1 MHQSPVRFT
10 YRLLS
15 YLISTIIAGQP
26 LLPAVGAVITPQ
38 NGAGMDKAA
47 NGVPV
52 VNIATPNGA
61 GISHN
66 RFTDYNVGKEG
77 LILNN
82 ATGKLNPTQLGGLI
96 QNNPNLKAGG
106 EAKGIINEV
115 TGGNRSLLQGYTEVA
130 GKAANVMV
138 ANPYGITCDGC
149 GFINT
154 PHATLTT
161 GRPVMNADGSLQ
173 ALEVTEGSITINGA
187 GLDGTRSD
195 AVSIIARA
203 TEVNAALHAKDLTVT
218 AGANRITADG
228 RVSALKGEGDV
239 PKVAVDTGALGGM
252 YARRIHLTSTESG
265 VGVNLGNLYAREGD
279 IILNSAGKLV
289 LKNSL
294 AGGNT
299 TVTGTDVSLSGDNKA
314 GGNLSVTG
322 TTGLTLNQSRLVTDK
337 NLVLSSSGQIVQ
349 NGGELTAGQN
359 AMLSAQHLNQ
369 TSGTVNAAENVT
381 LTTTDDTTLKGR
393 SIAGKTLTVSS
404 GSLNNG
410 GTLVAGRDA
419 TVKTGTFSNTGTVQG
434 NGLKVTAADLTS
446 TGSIKSG
453 STLDIS
459 ARNATLSG
467 DAGAKD
473 SARVTVSGTLEN
485 RGRLVSDDV
494 LTLSATQIN
503 NSGTLSGAKELVASA
518 DTLTTTEKSVTNSD
532 GNLMLNSAS
541 STLAGETSAGG
552 TVSVKGNSLKTTTT
566 AQTQG
571 NSVSVDVQ
579 NAQLDGTQAARD
591 ILTLNASEKL
601 THSGKSSAPS
611 LSLSAPELTSSGVL
625 VGSALNTQSQ
635 TLTNSGLLQGK
646 ASLTVNTQR
655 LDNQQNGTLYSAA
668 DLTLDIP
675 DIRNS
680 GLITGDN
687 GLMLNAVSLSN
698 PGKIIADTL
707 NVRATT
713 LDGDGLL
720 QGAGALALAG
730 DTLSQGSN
738 GRWLTADD
746 LTLRGKI
753 LNTAGTTQ
761 GQNLTVQ
768 ADRWANRGSVLATGN
783 LTASATGQLTSTGDI
798 MSQGDTTL
806 NTATMDN
813 RGSLLSAGTLS
824 LDGNSLD
831 NSGTVQ
837 GNHVTIRQN
846 SVTNSG
852 TLTGIAA
859 LTLAARMDMASPQ
872 PALMN
877 NGGSLLTS
885 GDLTITAGSI
895 TSTGHWQGK
904 QVLITADSLAN
915 SGAIQAADSL
925 TARLTGELV
934 STAGSKVTSNGEMAL
949 SALNLSNSGQW
960 IAKNL
965 TLKANSLTSAG
976 DITGVDAL
984 TLTVNQTLNNHASGK
999 LLSAGV
1005 LTLKADS
1012 VTNDGQLQGNATTIT
1027 AGQLTNGG
1035 HLQGET
1041 LTLAASG
1048 GVNNRSGGVLMSRN
1062 ALNVSTAT
1070 LSNQGTIQGGG
1081 GVSLNATDR
1090 LQNDGKILSGSNLTL
1105 TAQVLANTGSGLVQ
1119 AATLLLDVVNTVNG
1133 GRVLATGSADVKGT
1147 TLNNTGT
1154 LQGAD
1159 LLVNYH
1165 TFSNS
1170 GTLLGTSGLGVKGS
1184 SLLQNG
1190 TGRLYSAGNLLLDAQ
1205 DFSGQGQVVATG
1217 DVTLKLIAALTNHGT
1232 LAAGKTLSVTSQN
1245 AITNGGVMQG
1255 DAMVLGAGEAFTNN
1269 GMLTAGKGNSVFSAQ
1284 RLFLNAPGS
1293 LQAGGDVSL
1302 NSRSDITIS
1311 GFTGTA
1317 GSLTM
1322 NVAGTLLNSAL
1333 IYAGN
1338 NLKLFTDRLHNQH
1351 GDILAGNSLWV
1362 QKDASGGANTE
1373 IINTS
1378 GNIETHQGDIVVR
1391 TGHLLNQ
1398 REGFSATTTT
1408 RTNPSSIQGMG
1419 NALVDIPL
1427 SLLPDGSYGYFTRE
1441 VENQHGTPCN
1451 GHGACNITMDTLYYY
1466 APFADSA
1473 TQRFLSSQNI
1483 TTVTGA
1489 DNPAG
1494 RIASGRNL
1502 SAEAERLEN
1511 RASFILANGDI
1522 ALSGR
1527 ELSNQSWQT
1536 GTENEYLVY
1545 RYDPKTF
1552 YGSYATG
1559 SLDKLPLLSPE
1570 FENNTIRFSLDG
1582 REKDYMPGKT
1592 YYSVIQAGGDVK
1604 TRFTSSINNG
1614 TTTAHAGSVSPVVS
1628 APVLNT
1634 LSQQTGGDCLTQTA
1648 LQQYEP
1654 VVVGSPQWHD
1664 ELAGALKNIAG
1675 GSPLTGQTGI
1685 SDDWPLPS
1693 GNNGYLVPSTDPDSP
1708 YLITVNPKL
1717 DGLGQVDSHLFA
1729 GLYELLGAKPG
1740 QAPRE
1745 TAPSYTDEKQFLGSS
1760 YFLDRLG
1767 LKPEKDYRFL
1777 GDAVFD
1783 TRYVSNAVLS
1793 RTGSRYINGLGSDTE
1808 QMRYLMD
1815 NAARQQKGLGLEFGV
1830 ALTAEQIAQL
1840 DGSILWWESVTING
1854 QTVMV
1859 PKLYLSPEDIT
1870 LHNGSVIS
1878 GNNVQL
1884 AGGNITNSGGSINAQ
1899 NGLSLDSTGYIDN
1912 LNAGLISAGGS
1923 LDLSA
1928 IGDISNISSVISGK
1942 TVQLESVSGNISNI
1956 TRRQQWNAGSD
1967 SRYGGVHLSGT
1978 DTGPVA
1984 TIKGTDSLS
1993 LDAGKNIDITGAT
2006 VSSGGTLGMSAGN
2019 DINIAANL
2027 ISGSKSQS
2035 GFWHTDDNSASS
2047 TTSQGSNI
2055 SAGDNLTMAAGH
2067 NLDVTASSV
2076 SAGHS
2081 ALLSAGNDLSLNAVR
2096 ESKNSRNGT
2105 SESHDSHAAVSTVTA
2120 GDNLLLV
2127 AGRDV
2132 ASQAAGMAAENNVA
2146 IRAGRDVNLVAE
2158 SASAGDSYTSKK
2170 KKEINE
2176 TVRQQ
2181 GTEIASGGDTTV
2193 TAGRDITAV
2202 ASSVT
2207 ATGNISVNAGRDVAL
2222 TTATESDYHYLETK
2236 KKSGGFL
2243 SKKTTHTISEDSA
2256 SREAGSLLSGNRVT
2270 VNAGDNLTV
2279 EGSDVVADQD
2289 VSLAAGNHVDVL
2301 AATSTDTSWRFK
2313 ETKKSGLMGTGGIGF
2328 TIGSSKTTHDRREAG
2343 TTQSQSASTIG
2354 STAGNVSITA
2364 GKQAHISGSDVIANR
2379 DISITGDSVVVDP
2392 GHDRRTVDEKFEQKK
2407 SGLTVALSGTVGSA
2421 INNAV
2426 TSAQETKKSSDSR
2439 LKTLQ
2444 ATKTALSGVQ
2454 AGQAAAMAS
2463 ATGDPNAMGV
2473 SLSLTTQKSKSQQHS
2488 ESDTVSG
2495 STLNAGNNLS
2505 VVATGK
2511 NRGDNRGDIVIAG
2524 SQLKAGGNTSLD
2536 AANDVLLSGAA
2547 NTQKT
2552 TGRNSSSGGGVG
2564 VSIGAGKGAGIS
2576 AFASVNAAKG
2586 SEKGNGTEWTET
2598 TIDSGKT
2605 VTINSGR
2612 DTVLNGAQVNGNRI
2626 IADVGHDLLISSQ
2639 QDTSK
2644 YDSKQTSV
2652 AAGGSFTFGSMTGS
2666 GYIAASRDKM
2676 KSRFDSVAE
2685 QTGMFAG
2692 DGGFDITVGRHTQL
2706 DGAVIAS
2713 TATPDKNHLDTGT
2726 LGFSDLHNEAD
2737 YKVSH
2742 SGISLSGGGSFGDKF
2757 QGNMPGGMISAGGHS
2772 GHAEGTTQAAV
2783 AEGTITIRDRDNQ
2796 KQNLANLSRD
2806 PVHAN
2811 DSISPIFD
2819 KEKEQRRLQTVG
2831 LISDIGSQ
2839 VADIA
2844 RTQGELNALKA
2855 AQDKYGPV
2863 PADATEEQRQAY
2875 QAKLRD
2881 TPEYKKEQEKYG
2893 TGSEIQRGIQAAT
2906 AALQGLA
2913 GGNLAGALAGASAPE
2928 LAHLLKSTEKDPAVN
2943 AIAHAILGGAVAAM
2957 QGNNVAAGAAGAAT
2971 GELAARAIAGM
2982 LYPGVKQ
2989 SDLSEEQKQTISTLA
3004 TVSAG
3009 LAGGL
3014 TGNSTASAAV
3024 GAQSGKNAVENNF
3037 LTADQIDSFAA
3048 KAKGCEVRGDCKQII
3063 KEMEELSLKQQQ
3075 EMIAVCA
3082 TNPAACKEKFGDI
3095 PAKGMLVREAIDRV
3109 LGTDVP
3115 SAMKNDMSS
3124 LLAQQIE
3131 AEGVVTST
3139 EFASQLQNRYG
3150 IDKQQ
3155 AEILAVAALGAVTGG
3170 MGKSGTSTVTK
3181 NIVVVNSGKKGAWN
3195 QAMNKP
3201 EPNTIYKVD
3210 GNKTFQTDALGRTSS
3225 VEGILVASKSDRNT
3239 YQQCKAGKCGSSG
3252 DEGGHLIAS
3261 IFNGP
3266 GEKLNLVPMDGNL
3279 NKGVWKQMENTWAN
3293 ALKDGKQVNVKI
3305 EPVYT
3310 GENKRPDSFSVTYS
3324 IDGGRPVI
3332 KDISNA
3338 PGGVK

>member
-1 MHQSPVRFT
+1 MNQPPVHFT

-15 YLISTIIAGQP
+15 YLVSAIIAGQP

-115 TGGNRSLLQGYTEVA
+115 TGGKRSLLQGYTEVA

-218 AGANRITADG
+218 AGANRVTADG

-265 VGVNLGNLYAREGD
+265 VGVNLGNLYARDGD
-279 IILNSAGKLV
+279 ITLDASGRLTVN
-289 LKNSL
+289 NSL
-294 AGGNT
+294 ATGA
-299 TVTGTDVSLSGDNKA
+299 VTAKGQGVTLTGDHKA
-314 GGNLSVTG
+314 GGNLSVSSRSDIVLSNG
-322 TTGLTLNQSRLVTDK
+322 TLNSDKDLSLTAGGRITQQNEKLTAGRDVTLAAKNITQDTASQINAARDIVTDASDT
-337 NLVLSSSGQIVQ
+337 LTTQGQI
-349 NGGELTAGQN
+349 TAGQN
-359 AMLSAQHLNQ
+359 LTASA
-369 TSGTVNAAENVT
+369 TT
-381 LTTTDDTTLKGR
+381 LTQDGILLAKGHAGLDAGTLNNSGAVQGASLTLGSTTL
-393 SIAGKTLTVSS
+393 SNS
-404 GSLNNG
+404 GSLLSG
-410 GTLVAGRDA
+410 GPLTVNTRDFTQSGR
-419 TVKTGTFSNTGTVQG
+419 TGAKG
-434 NGLKVTAADLTS
+434 KVDITASGKLTS
-446 TGSIKSG
+446 TGS
-453 STLDIS
+453 
-459 ARNATLSG
+459 
-467 DAGAKD
+467 
-473 SARVTVSGTLEN
+473 
-485 RGRLVSDDV
+485 LVSDDV
-494 LTLSATQIN
+494 LVLKAQDVTQN
-503 NSGTLSGAKELVASA
+503 GVLSGGKGLTVSA
-518 DTLTTTEKSVTNSD
+518 QALSSGKKSVTHSD
-532 GNLMLNSAS
+532 AAMTLNVTTVALDGENSAGDTLLVQADKL
-541 STLAGETSAGG
+541 STAAG
-552 TVSVKGNSLKTTTT
+552 
-566 AQTQG
+566 
-571 NSVSVDVQ
+571 
-579 NAQLDGTQAARD
+579 AQLQSGKNLSINARDARLAGTQAAQQ
-591 ILTLNASEKL
+591 TMAVNASEKL

-635 TLTNSGLLQGK
+635 TLTNSGLLQGE

-680 GLITGDN
+680 GLITSDN
-687 GLMLNAVSLSN
+687 GLTLNTASLSN

-730 DTLSQGSN
+730 DTLSQGRN
-738 GRWLTADD
+738 GRWLTAGD
-746 LTLRGKI
+746 LSLRGKT
-753 LNTAGTTQ
+753 LHTAGTTQ

-768 ADRWANRGSVLATGN
+768 ADNWANSGSVLATGN

-806 NTATMDN
+806 NAATTDN

-831 NSGTVQ
+831 NRGTVQ
-837 GNHVTIRQN
+837 GDHVTIRQN

-852 TLTGIAA
+852 TFTGIAA
-859 LTLAARMDMASPQ
+859 LTLAARMVSPQ

-895 TSTGHWQGK
+895 TSSGHWQGK
-904 QVLITADSLAN
+904 RVLITADSLAN

-1362 QKDASGGANTE
+1362 QKDSSGTANSE
-1373 IINTS
+1373 IINRS
-1378 GNIETHQGDIVVR
+1378 GNIETTRGDI
-1391 TGHLLNQ
+1391 TMNTAHLLNSWDAI
-1398 REGFSATTTT
+1398 SASHEVIPGSSHGVISPVPENNRWWGVVRHDGVEYLAVYWGKGATVPDEYRI
-1408 RTNPSSIQGMG
+1408 RTG
-1419 NALVDIPL
+1419 
-1427 SLLPDGSYGYFTRE
+1427 
-1441 VENQHGTPCN
+1441 
-1451 GHGACNITMDTLYYY
+1451 DT
-1466 APFADSA
+1466 D
-1473 TQRFLSSQNI
+1473 
-1483 TTVTGA
+1483 TVTVSASGHAARISGGA
-1489 DNPAG
+1489 DMHIRAG
-1494 RIASGRNL
+1494 RLDN
-1502 SAEAERLEN
+1502 E
-1511 RASFILANGDI
+1511 ASFILAGGSMTLSGDTLNNQGWQEGTTGKETVWRLASGSLPKAWFTEPWYRVYRQVSPDATEASGTSPAGQYRAVI
-1522 ALSGR
+1522 SAAGDVSASFATDTGNTTVMPRAGGAGNTITVPSLNSLTPPTVSQGVSGEALLNESGTGITGPVWNDALPDTLKDIPGALS
-1527 ELSNQSWQT
+1527 LS
-1536 GTENEYLVY
+1536 G
-1545 RYDPKTF
+1545 
-1552 YGSYATG
+1552 A
-1559 SLDKLPLLSPE
+1559 
-1570 FENNTIRFSLDG
+1570 
-1582 REKDYMPGKT
+1582 
-1592 YYSVIQAGGDVK
+1592 
-1604 TRFTSSINNG
+1604 
-1614 TTTAHAGSVSPVVS
+1614 SVSS
-1628 APVLNT
+1628 
-1634 LSQQTGGDCLTQTA
+1634 
-1648 LQQYEP
+1648 Y
-1654 VVVGSPQWHD
+1654 
-1664 ELAGALKNIAG
+1664 
-1675 GSPLTGQTGI
+1675 
-1685 SDDWPLPS
+1685 PLPS
-1693 GNNGYLVPSTDPDSP
+1693 GNNGYFVPSTAPDSP

-1717 DGLGQVDSHLFA
+1717 DGLGKVDSSLFA
-1729 GLYELLGAKPG
+1729 GLYDLLRMQPG

-1745 TAPSYTDEKQFLGSS
+1745 TDPAYTDEKQFLGSS
-1760 YFLDRLG
+1760 YILDRLG

-1777 GDAVFD
+1777 GDAAFD
-1783 TRYVSNAVLS
+1783 TRYVSNVILNQ
-1793 RTGSRYINGLGSDTE
+1793 TGSRYINGTGSDLT
-1808 QMRYLMD
+1808 QMKYLMD
-1815 NAARQQKGLGLEFGV
+1815 SAAAQQKALGLTFGV
-1830 ALTAEQIAQL
+1830 SLTAGQVAQL
-1840 DGSILWWESVTING
+1840 TRSILWWESVTING

-1899 NGLSLDSTGYIDN
+1899 NDLLLDSTGSIDN

-1928 IGDISNISSVISGK
+1928 IGDIGNISSVISGK
-1942 TVQLESVSGNISNI
+1942 TVSLESATGNISNL
-1956 TRRQQWNAGSD
+1956 TRTEQWAMNNG
-1967 SRYGGVHLSGT
+1967 YNHFSGT
-1978 DTGPVA
+1978 DTGPLAAVRA
-1984 TIKGTDSLS
+1984 TDSLFMGA
-1993 LDAGKNIDITGAT
+1993 AGDISITGAA
-2006 VSSGGTLGMSAGN
+2006 V
-2019 DINIAANL
+2019 
-2027 ISGSKSQS
+2027 
-2035 GFWHTDDNSASS
+2035 
-2047 TTSQGSNI
+2047 
-2055 SAGDNLTMAAGH
+2055 SAGD
-2067 NLDVTASSV
+2067 SV
-2076 SAGHS
+2076 
-2081 ALLSAGNDLSLNAVR
+2081 LLSAGNDLNMNAIQAGER
-2096 ESKNSRNGT
+2096 RRYGGSGWYET
-2105 SESHDSHAAVSTVTA
+2105 HAVAPTVTA
-2120 GDNLLLV
+2120 GNSLMLS

-2132 ASQAAGMAAENNVA
+2132 NSQAAGITAENSMD
-2146 IRAGRDVNLVAE
+2146 IRAGRDVNMAAE
-2158 SASAGDSYTSKK
+2158 STGAGDHDSTFSMK
-2170 KKEINE
+2170 
-2176 TVRQQ
+2176 TVHDSVRQQ
-2181 GTEIASGGDTTV
+2181 GTDMTSGGDITV
-2193 TAGRDITAV
+2193 TAGRDITSV
-2202 ASSVT
+2202 ATAVT
-2207 ATGNISVNAGRDVAL
+2207 AKGDIRVNAGHDIVL
-2222 TTATESDYHYLETK
+2222 GTATESDYHYSESGETRNRL
-2236 KKSGGFL
+2236 L
-2243 SKKTTHTISEDSA
+2243 SHQTTRTITEDSVT
-2256 SREAGSLLSGNRVT
+2256 REKGSLLSGNRVT
-2270 VNAGDNLTV
+2270 VNAGNNLTV
-2279 EGSDVVADQD
+2279 QGSVVVADRD
-2289 VSLAAGNHVDVL
+2289 VSLAADNHVDVL

-2313 ETKKSGLMGTGGIGF
+2313 ETKKSGLTGTGGIGF
-2328 TIGSSKTTHDRREAG
+2328 TTGSSKTTHDRREAG

-2421 INNAV
+2421 INNAA
-2426 TSAQETKKSSDSR
+2426 TMAREAKETSDSR
-2439 LKTLQ
+2439 LAVLKGTQ
-2444 ATKTALSGVQ
+2444 AVLSGVQ
-2454 AGQAAAMAS
+2454 AGVNHGLQQQS
-2463 ATGDPNAMGV
+2463 ADPNNGIGV
-2473 SLSLTTQKSKSQQHS
+2473 SISLNHQQSKSETKYQH
-2488 ESDTVSG
+2488 DIVSG
-2495 STLNAGNNLS
+2495 STLSAGNNVS
-2505 VVATGK
+2505 VTATGK
-2511 NRGDNRGDIVIAG
+2511 NKDHNNSGDILITG
-2524 SQLKAGGNTSLD
+2524 SQIKSGNDTSLNAQND
-2536 AANDVLLSGAA
+2536 ILLAAAA
-2547 NTQKT
+2547 DTRQT
-2552 TGRNSSSGGGVG
+2552 TGKNSSKGGGVG
-2564 VSIGAGKGAGIS
+2564 VSFGGGTNGGGLSIFAGI
-2576 AFASVNAAKG
+2576 NG
-2586 SEKGNGTEWTET
+2586 SEGREKGNGTTWTET
-2598 TIDSGKT
+2598 TVDAGKNVSLTSGH
-2605 VTINSGR
+2605 
-2612 DTVLNGAQVNGNRI
+2612 DTTLSGAQVSGEKVT
-2626 IADVGHDLLISSQ
+2626 ADVGNNLTISSL
-2639 QDTSK
+2639 QDSDR
-2644 YDSKQTSV
+2644 YDSRQNSV
-2652 AAGGSFTFGSMTGS
+2652 AAGGSFTFGSMSGS
-2666 GYIAASRDKM
+2666 GYASISQDKI
-2676 KSRFDSVAE
+2676 KSNYDSVRE
-2685 QTGMFAG
+2685 QSGIYAG
-2692 DGGFDITVGRHTQL
+2692 KDGFDVTVGNHTQL
-2706 DGAVIAS
+2706 NGAVIAS
-2713 TATPDKNHLDTGT
+2713 TATDDKNSLSTGT
-2726 LGFSDLHNEAD
+2726 LGWSDIHNQAD
-2737 YKVSH
+2737 YKASH
-2742 SGISLSGGGSFGDKF
+2742 TGISLSGGSGMSASQMVASNAIAGAANALTGMSGS
-2757 QGNMPGGMISAGGHS
+2757 S
-2772 GHAEGTTQAAV
+2772 GHAEGTTSSAIS
-2783 AEGTITIRDRDNQ
+2783 GGNLIIRDQESQ
-2796 KQNLANLSRD
+2796 KQDIAGLSRD
-2806 PVHAN
+2806 PENAN
-2811 DSISPIFD
+2811 GSIAPIFD
-2819 KEKEQRRLQTVG
+2819 REKEQKRLQEAQV
-2831 LISDIGSQ
+2831 ISQ
-2839 VADIA
+2839 VSGQMSNIVM
-2844 RTQGELNALKA
+2844 TYGETEAMKA
-2855 AQDKYGPV
+2855 ARKEHPGMS
-2863 PADATEEQRQAY
+2863 DAQ
-2875 QAKLRD
+2875 LRE
-2881 TPEYKKEQEKYG
+2881 TPEYREVMKGYG
-2893 TGSEIQRGIQAAT
+2893 TGSTPQMVVQAITGVLGGLNAGNPG
-2906 AALQGLA
+2906 QVLA
-2913 GGNLAGALAGASAPE
+2913 GGLNPAVAQLIKQATGDNREANLMAHAVWGALAAQ
-2928 LAHLLKSTEKDPAVN
+2928 
-2943 AIAHAILGGAVAAM
+2943 LGGNNAAS
-2957 QGNNVAAGAAGAAT
+2957 GAAGAFS
-2971 GELAARAIAGM
+2971 GELAARYIIDNYYGGRTDNLSEQERQQISMLATIASGIAG
-2982 LYPGVKQ
+2982 
-2989 SDLSEEQKQTISTLA
+2989 
-3004 TVSAG
+3004 G
-3009 LAGGL
+3009 LAG
-3014 TGNSTASAAV
+3014 NSTSAAGTGAQAGRNSVENNYLSVSEKTELEIAKQKLKNSKDPAEREKAQQKYDALLEKDISSDKAVITACSNGQAASAACAGERLKV
-3024 GAQSGKNAVENNF
+3024 IAAKGGYETGHYNNQVSDMYPDAYGQIVNLLNITSVDAQNQQQVKDAMVNYAMVQFGVDRATAQAYVETYDGMKVVAASMAPVIGAAAASKIEVLAGKQRLSNSFEVSSLPDANGKNHITAVKGDAKIPVDKIELYMRGKASGDLDSLQAEYNSLKDARISSQKEFAKDPNN
-3037 LTADQIDSFAA
+3037 A
-3048 KAKGCEVRGDCKQII
+3048 KRMEVLEKQIHNI
-3063 KEMEELSLKQQQ
+3063 ERSQDM
-3075 EMIAVCA
+3075 A
-3082 TNPAACKEKFGDI
+3082 
-3095 PAKGMLVREAIDRV
+3095 RV
-3109 LGTDVP
+3109 LEQAGIVNTASNNSMIMDKLLDSAQGATSANRKTSVVVSGPNGNVRIYATWTILPDGT
-3115 SAMKNDMSS
+3115 KR
-3124 LLAQQIE
+3124 L
-3131 AEGVVTST
+3131 
-3139 EFASQLQNRYG
+3139 
-3150 IDKQQ
+3150 
-3155 AEILAVAALGAVTGG
+3155 
-3170 MGKSGTSTVTK
+3170 STV
-3181 NIVVVNSGKKGAWN
+3181 
-3195 QAMNKP
+3195 
-3201 EPNTIYKVD
+3201 NT
-3210 GNKTFQTDALGRTSS
+3210 GTF
-3225 VEGILVASKSDRNT
+3225 K
-3239 YQQCKAGKCGSSG
+3239 
-3252 DEGGHLIAS
+3252 
-3261 IFNGP
+3261 
-3266 GEKLNLVPMDGNL
+3266 
-3279 NKGVWKQMENTWAN
+3279 
-3293 ALKDGKQVNVKI
+3293 
-3305 EPVYT
+3305 
-3310 GENKRPDSFSVTYS
+3310 
-3324 IDGGRPVI
+3324 
-3332 KDISNA
+3332 
-3338 PGGVK
+3338 

>member
-1 MHQSPVRFT
+1 MHQPPVRFT

-218 AGANRITADG
+218 AGANRVTADG
-228 RVSALKGEGDV
+228 RVRALKGEGDV

-299 TVTGTDVSLSGDNKA
+299 TVTGTNVSLSGDNKA

-393 SIAGKTLTVSS
+393 SVAGKTLTVSS

-419 TVKTGTFSNTGTVQG
+419 TVKTGTFSNTGAVQG
-434 NGLKVTAADLTS
+434 NGLKVTATDLTS

-459 ARNATLSG
+459 VRNATLSG

-635 TLTNSGLLQGK
+635 TLTNSGLLQGE

-687 GLMLNAVSLSN
+687 GLTLNTASLSN
-698 PGKIIADTL
+698 PGKITADTL

-730 DTLSQGSN
+730 DTLSQVRN
-738 GRWLTADD
+738 GRWLTAGD
-746 LTLRGKI
+746 LSLRGKT

-768 ADRWANRGSVLATGN
+768 ADNWANSGSVLATGN

-806 NTATMDN
+806 KAATTDN

-824 LDGNSLD
+824 LNGNSLD

-837 GNHVTIRQN
+837 GDHITIRQN

-895 TSTGHWQGK
+895 TSSGHWQGK
-904 QVLITADSLAN
+904 RVLITADSLAN

-934 STAGSKVTSNGEMAL
+934 SAAGSKVTSNGEMAL

-984 TLTVNQTLNNHASGK
+984 TLTVNQTLHNQTNGK

-1012 VTNDGQLQGNATTIT
+1012 ATNDGQLQGNATTIT

-1041 LTLAASG
+1041 LTLTASG

-1154 LQGAD
+1154 LQGAE

-1217 DVTLKLIAALTNHGT
+1217 DVTLKLIAVLTNYGT

-1245 AITNGGVMQG
+1245 AITNGGVMLG

-1269 GMLTAGKGNSVFSAQ
+1269 GTLTAGKGNSVFSAQ

-1351 GDILAGNSLWV
+1351 GDILADNSLWV
-1362 QKDASGGANTE
+1362 QKDSSGTANSE
-1373 IINTS
+1373 IINRS
-1378 GNIETHQGDIVVR
+1378 GNIETTRGDI
-1391 TGHLLNQ
+1391 TMNTAHLLNSWDAI
-1398 REGFSATTTT
+1398 SASHEVIPGSSHGVISPVPENNRWWGVVRHDGVEYLAVYWGKGATVPDEYRI
-1408 RTNPSSIQGMG
+1408 RTG
-1419 NALVDIPL
+1419 
-1427 SLLPDGSYGYFTRE
+1427 
-1441 VENQHGTPCN
+1441 
-1451 GHGACNITMDTLYYY
+1451 DT
-1466 APFADSA
+1466 D
-1473 TQRFLSSQNI
+1473 
-1483 TTVTGA
+1483 TVTVSASGYAARISGGA
-1489 DNPAG
+1489 DMHIRAG
-1494 RIASGRNL
+1494 RLDN
-1502 SAEAERLEN
+1502 E
-1511 RASFILANGDI
+1511 ASFILAGGSMTLSGDTLNNQGWQEGTTGKETVWRLASGSLPKAWFTEPWYKVYRQVSPDVTEASGTSPAGQYRAVI
-1522 ALSGR
+1522 SAAGDVSASFATDTGNTTVMPRAGGAGNTITVPSLNSLIPPTVSQGVSGEALLNESGTGITGPVWNDALPDTLKDIPGALS
-1527 ELSNQSWQT
+1527 LS
-1536 GTENEYLVY
+1536 G
-1545 RYDPKTF
+1545 
-1552 YGSYATG
+1552 A
-1559 SLDKLPLLSPE
+1559 
-1570 FENNTIRFSLDG
+1570 
-1582 REKDYMPGKT
+1582 
-1592 YYSVIQAGGDVK
+1592 
-1604 TRFTSSINNG
+1604 
-1614 TTTAHAGSVSPVVS
+1614 SVSS
-1628 APVLNT
+1628 
-1634 LSQQTGGDCLTQTA
+1634 
-1648 LQQYEP
+1648 Y
-1654 VVVGSPQWHD
+1654 
-1664 ELAGALKNIAG
+1664 
-1675 GSPLTGQTGI
+1675 
-1685 SDDWPLPS
+1685 PLPS
-1693 GNNGYLVPSTDPDSP
+1693 GNNGYFVPSTAPDSP

-1717 DGLGQVDSHLFA
+1717 DGLGKVDSSLFA
-1729 GLYELLGAKPG
+1729 GLYDLLRMQPG

-1745 TAPSYTDEKQFLGSS
+1745 TDPAYTDEKQFLGSS
-1760 YFLDRLG
+1760 YILDRLG

-1777 GDAVFD
+1777 GDAAFD
-1783 TRYVSNAVLS
+1783 TRYVSNVILNQ
-1793 RTGSRYINGLGSDTE
+1793 TGSRYINGTGSDLA
-1808 QMRYLMD
+1808 QMKYLMD
-1815 NAARQQKGLGLEFGV
+1815 SAAAQQKALGLTFGV
-1830 ALTAEQIAQL
+1830 SLTAGQVAQL
-1840 DGSILWWESVTING
+1840 TRSILWWESVTING

-1899 NGLSLDSTGYIDN
+1899 NDLLLDSTGSIDN

-1928 IGDISNISSVISGK
+1928 IGDIGNISSVISGK
-1942 TVQLESVSGNISNI
+1942 TVSLESATGNISNL
-1956 TRRQQWNAGSD
+1956 TRTEQWAMNNG
-1967 SRYGGVHLSGT
+1967 YNHFSGT
-1978 DTGPVA
+1978 DTGPLAAVRA
-1984 TIKGTDSLS
+1984 TDSLFMGA
-1993 LDAGKNIDITGAT
+1993 AGDISITGAA
-2006 VSSGGTLGMSAGN
+2006 V
-2019 DINIAANL
+2019 
-2027 ISGSKSQS
+2027 
-2035 GFWHTDDNSASS
+2035 
-2047 TTSQGSNI
+2047 
-2055 SAGDNLTMAAGH
+2055 SAGD
-2067 NLDVTASSV
+2067 SV
-2076 SAGHS
+2076 
-2081 ALLSAGNDLSLNAVR
+2081 LLSAGNDLNMNAIQAGER
-2096 ESKNSRNGT
+2096 RRYGGSGWYET
-2105 SESHDSHAAVSTVTA
+2105 HAVAPTVTA
-2120 GDNLLLV
+2120 GNSLMLS

-2132 ASQAAGMAAENNVA
+2132 NSQAAGITAENSMD
-2146 IRAGRDVNLVAE
+2146 IRAGRDVNMAAE
-2158 SASAGDSYTSKK
+2158 STGAGDHDSTFSMK
-2170 KKEINE
+2170 
-2176 TVRQQ
+2176 TVHDSVRQQ
-2181 GTEIASGGDTTV
+2181 GTDMTSGGDITV
-2193 TAGRDITAV
+2193 TAGRDITSV
-2202 ASSVT
+2202 ATAVT
-2207 ATGNISVNAGRDVAL
+2207 AKGDIRVNAGHDIVL
-2222 TTATESDYHYLETK
+2222 GTATESDYHYSESGETRNRL
-2236 KKSGGFL
+2236 L
-2243 SKKTTHTISEDSA
+2243 SHQTTRTITEDSVT
-2256 SREAGSLLSGNRVT
+2256 REKGSLLSGNRVT

-2279 EGSDVVADQD
+2279 EGSDVVAERD

-2313 ETKKSGLMGTGGIGF
+2313 ETKKSGLTGTGGIGF
-2328 TIGSSKTTHDRREAG
+2328 TIGSSKTSHARREAG

-2426 TSAQETKKSSDSR
+2426 TSAQETKESSDSR
-2439 LKTLQ
+2439 LKALQ

-2454 AGQAAAMAS
+2454 AGQAATMAS
-2463 ATGDPNAMGV
+2463 ATGDPNATGV

-2536 AANDVLLSGAA
+2536 AANDILLSGAA

-2586 SEKGNGTEWTET
+2586 REKGNGTEWTET
-2598 TIDSGKT
+2598 TTDSGKT

-2692 DGGFDITVGRHTQL
+2692 DGGFDITVGKHTQL

-2783 AEGTITIRDRDNQ
+2783 ADGTITIRDRDNQ

-2806 PVHAN
+2806 PAHAN

-2855 AQDKYGPV
+2855 AKEATSETL
-2863 PADATEEQRQAY
+2863 PANATEKQRQEY
-2875 QAKLRD
+2875 LAKLRD
-2881 TPEYKKEQEKYG
+2881 TQAYRNEMAKYG

-2957 QGNNVAAGAAGAAT
+2957 QGNNAAAGAAGAAT

-3024 GAQSGKNAVENNF
+3024 GAQSGKNAVENNSLSAGWNNILPSGTQDYGQAVASWNQYAQDNN
-3037 LTADQIDSFAA
+3037 LTPEQVQEGMNRIAIGEGPSWGTTYKVHPVVQAGGDVSFIRGYTLSGTIDDNHIS
-3048 KAKGCEVRGDCKQII
+3048 VNQ
-3063 KEMEELSLKQQQ
+3063 
-3075 EMIAVCA
+3075 
-3082 TNPAACKEKFGDI
+3082 GDI
-3095 PAKGMLVREAIDRV
+3095 YSIGAHGGASIGLSFGPYFPGLIN
-3109 LGTDVP
+3109 
-3115 SAMKNDMSS
+3115 SNDNDYS
-3124 LLAQQIE
+3124 INGGF
-3131 AEGVVTST
+3131 GV
-3139 EFASQLQNRYG
+3139 
-3150 IDKQQ
+3150 
-3155 AEILAVAALGAVTGG
+3155 GAVGLSTGKDG
-3170 MGKSGTSTVTK
+3170 VSFTFGFGPSWGWSATEIKGVDVNGTST
-3181 NIVVVNSGKKGAWN
+3181 S
-3195 QAMNKP
+3195 
-3201 EPNTIYKVD
+3201 E
-3210 GNKTFQTDALGRTSS
+3210 
-3225 VEGILVASKSDRNT
+3225 
-3239 YQQCKAGKCGSSG
+3239 
-3252 DEGGHLIAS
+3252 
-3261 IFNGP
+3261 
-3266 GEKLNLVPMDGNL
+3266 
-3279 NKGVWKQMENTWAN
+3279 
-3293 ALKDGKQVNVKI
+3293 
-3305 EPVYT
+3305 VYRYDF
-3310 GENKRPDSFSVTYS
+3310 K
-3324 IDGGRPVI
+3324 
-3332 KDISNA
+3332 
-3338 PGGVK
+3338 

>member
-1 MHQSPVRFT
+1 MHQPPVRFT

-218 AGANRITADG
+218 SGANRITADG
-228 RVSALKGEGDV
+228 RVSALKGEGNV

-349 NGGELTAGQN
+349 NGGELTAGLN

-434 NGLKVTAADLTS
+434 NGLKVTATDLTS

-518 DTLTTTEKSVTNSD
+518 DTLTTTEKSVTHSD

-541 STLAGETSAGG
+541 STLAGETSAGS
-552 TVSVKGNSLKTTTT
+552 TVSVKGNSLKTTAT

-687 GLMLNAVSLSN
+687 GLTLNTASLSN

-730 DTLSQGSN
+730 DTLSQGRN
-738 GRWLTADD
+738 GRWLTAGD
-746 LTLRGKI
+746 LSLRGKT
-753 LNTAGTTQ
+753 LHTAGTTQ

-768 ADRWANRGSVLATGN
+768 ADNWANSGSVLATGN

-806 NTATMDN
+806 NAATTDN

-831 NSGTVQ
+831 NRGTVQ
-837 GNHVTIRQN
+837 GDHVTIRQN

-852 TLTGIAA
+852 TFTGIAA
-859 LTLAARMDMASPQ
+859 LTLAARMVSPQ

-895 TSTGHWQGK
+895 TSSGHWQGK

-925 TARLTGELV
+925 TARLTGALV

-1041 LTLAASG
+1041 LTLTASG

-1269 GMLTAGKGNSVFSAQ
+1269 GMLTVGKGNSVFSAQ

-1362 QKDASGGANTE
+1362 QKDSSGTANSE
-1373 IINTS
+1373 IINRS
-1378 GNIETHQGDIVVR
+1378 GNIETTRGDI
-1391 TGHLLNQ
+1391 TMNTAHLLNSWDAISASHEVIPGSSHGVISPVPENN
-1398 REGFSATTTT
+1398 RWWGVVRHDGVEYLAVYWGEGATVPDEYRI
-1408 RTNPSSIQGMG
+1408 RTG
-1419 NALVDIPL
+1419 
-1427 SLLPDGSYGYFTRE
+1427 
-1441 VENQHGTPCN
+1441 
-1451 GHGACNITMDTLYYY
+1451 DTE
-1466 APFADSA
+1466 
-1473 TQRFLSSQNI
+1473 
-1483 TTVTGA
+1483 TVTVSASGHAARISGGA
-1489 DNPAG
+1489 DMHIRAG
-1494 RIASGRNL
+1494 RLDN
-1502 SAEAERLEN
+1502 E
-1511 RASFILANGDI
+1511 ASFILAGGSMTLSGDTLNNQGWQEGTTGKETVWRLASGSLPKAWFTEPWYKVYRQVSTDATEASGTSPAGQYRAVI
-1522 ALSGR
+1522 SAASDVSASFATDTGNTTVMPRAGGAGNTITVPSLNSLTPPTVSQGVSGEALLNESGTGITGPVWNDALPDTLKDIPGALS
-1527 ELSNQSWQT
+1527 LS
-1536 GTENEYLVY
+1536 G
-1545 RYDPKTF
+1545 
-1552 YGSYATG
+1552 A
-1559 SLDKLPLLSPE
+1559 
-1570 FENNTIRFSLDG
+1570 
-1582 REKDYMPGKT
+1582 
-1592 YYSVIQAGGDVK
+1592 
-1604 TRFTSSINNG
+1604 
-1614 TTTAHAGSVSPVVS
+1614 SVSS
-1628 APVLNT
+1628 
-1634 LSQQTGGDCLTQTA
+1634 
-1648 LQQYEP
+1648 Y
-1654 VVVGSPQWHD
+1654 
-1664 ELAGALKNIAG
+1664 
-1675 GSPLTGQTGI
+1675 
-1685 SDDWPLPS
+1685 PLPS
-1693 GNNGYLVPSTDPDSP
+1693 GNNGYFVPSTDPDSP

-1717 DGLGQVDSHLFA
+1717 DGLGKVDSSLFA
-1729 GLYELLGAKPG
+1729 GLYDLLRMQPG

-1745 TAPSYTDEKQFLGSS
+1745 TDPAYTDEKQFLGSS
-1760 YFLDRLG
+1760 YILDRLG

-1777 GDAVFD
+1777 GDAAFD
-1783 TRYVSNAVLS
+1783 TRYVSNVILNQ
-1793 RTGSRYINGLGSDTE
+1793 TGSRYINGTGSDLA
-1808 QMRYLMD
+1808 QMKYLMD
-1815 NAARQQKGLGLEFGV
+1815 SAAAQQKALGLTFGV
-1830 ALTAEQIAQL
+1830 SLTAGQVAQL
-1840 DGSILWWESVTING
+1840 TRSILWWESVTING

-1899 NGLSLDSTGYIDN
+1899 NDLLLDSTGSIDN
-1912 LNAGLISAGGS
+1912 LNAGLINAGGA
-1923 LDLSA
+1923 LNLKA
-1928 IGDISNISSVISGK
+1928 IGDIGNISSVISGK
-1942 TVQLESVSGNISNI
+1942 TVSLESATGNISNL
-1956 TRRQQWNAGSD
+1956 TRTEQWAMNNG
-1967 SRYGGVHLSGT
+1967 YNHFSGT
-1978 DTGPVA
+1978 DTGPLAAVRA
-1984 TIKGTDSLS
+1984 TDSLFMGA
-1993 LDAGKNIDITGAT
+1993 AGDISITGAA
-2006 VSSGGTLGMSAGN
+2006 V
-2019 DINIAANL
+2019 
-2027 ISGSKSQS
+2027 
-2035 GFWHTDDNSASS
+2035 
-2047 TTSQGSNI
+2047 
-2055 SAGDNLTMAAGH
+2055 SAGD
-2067 NLDVTASSV
+2067 SV
-2076 SAGHS
+2076 
-2081 ALLSAGNDLSLNAVR
+2081 LLSAGNDLNMNAIQAGER
-2096 ESKNSRNGT
+2096 RRYGGSGWYET
-2105 SESHDSHAAVSTVTA
+2105 HAVAPTVTA
-2120 GDNLLLV
+2120 GNSLMLS

-2132 ASQAAGMAAENNVA
+2132 NSQAAGITAENSMD
-2146 IRAGRDVNLVAE
+2146 IRAGRDVNMAAE
-2158 SASAGDSYTSKK
+2158 STGAGDHDSTFSMK
-2170 KKEINE
+2170 
-2176 TVRQQ
+2176 TVHDSVRQQ
-2181 GTEIASGGDTTV
+2181 GTDMTSGGDITV
-2193 TAGRDITAV
+2193 TAGRDITSV
-2202 ASSVT
+2202 ATAVT
-2207 ATGNISVNAGRDVAL
+2207 AKGDIRVNAGHDIVL
-2222 TTATESDYHYLETK
+2222 GTATESDYHYSESGETRNRL
-2236 KKSGGFL
+2236 L
-2243 SKKTTHTISEDSA
+2243 SHQTTRTITEDSVT
-2256 SREAGSLLSGNRVT
+2256 REKGSLLSGNRVT
-2270 VNAGDNLTV
+2270 VNAGNNLTV
-2279 EGSDVVADQD
+2279 QGSDVVADRD
-2289 VSLAAGNHVDVL
+2289 VSLAADNHVDVL

-2313 ETKKSGLMGTGGIGF
+2313 ETKKSGLTGTGGIGF
-2328 TIGSSKTTHDRREAG
+2328 TTGSSKTTHDRREAG

-2421 INNAV
+2421 INNAA
-2426 TSAQETKKSSDSR
+2426 TMAREAKETSDSR
-2439 LKTLQ
+2439 LAVLKGTQ
-2444 ATKTALSGVQ
+2444 AVLSGVQ
-2454 AGQAAAMAS
+2454 AGVNHGLQQQS
-2463 ATGDPNAMGV
+2463 ADPNNGIGV
-2473 SLSLTTQKSKSQQHS
+2473 SISLNHQQSKSETKYQH
-2488 ESDTVSG
+2488 DIVSG
-2495 STLNAGNNLS
+2495 STLSAGNNVS
-2505 VVATGK
+2505 VTATGK
-2511 NRGDNRGDIVIAG
+2511 NKDHNNSGDILITG
-2524 SQLKAGGNTSLD
+2524 SQIKSGNDTSLNAQND
-2536 AANDVLLSGAA
+2536 ILLAAAA
-2547 NTQKT
+2547 DTRQT
-2552 TGRNSSSGGGVG
+2552 TGKNSSKGGGVG
-2564 VSIGAGKGAGIS
+2564 VSFGGGTNGGGLSIFAGI
-2576 AFASVNAAKG
+2576 NG
-2586 SEKGNGTEWTET
+2586 SEGREKGNGTTWTET
-2598 TIDSGKT
+2598 TVDAGKNVSLTSGH
-2605 VTINSGR
+2605 
-2612 DTVLNGAQVNGNRI
+2612 DTTLSGAQVSGEKVT
-2626 IADVGHDLLISSQ
+2626 ADVGNNLTISSL
-2639 QDTSK
+2639 QDSDR
-2644 YDSKQTSV
+2644 YDSRQNSV
-2652 AAGGSFTFGSMTGS
+2652 AAGGSFTFGSMSGS
-2666 GYIAASRDKM
+2666 GYASISQDKI
-2676 KSRFDSVAE
+2676 KSNYDSVRE
-2685 QTGMFAG
+2685 QSGIYAG
-2692 DGGFDITVGRHTQL
+2692 KDGFDVTVGNHTQL
-2706 DGAVIAS
+2706 NGAVIAS
-2713 TATPDKNHLDTGT
+2713 TATDDKNSLSTGT
-2726 LGFSDLHNEAD
+2726 LGWSDIHNQAD
-2737 YKVSH
+2737 YKASH
-2742 SGISLSGGGSFGDKF
+2742 TGISLSGGSGMSASQMVASNAIAGAANALTGMSGS
-2757 QGNMPGGMISAGGHS
+2757 S
-2772 GHAEGTTQAAV
+2772 GHAEGTTSSAIS
-2783 AEGTITIRDRDNQ
+2783 GGNLIIRDQESQ
-2796 KQNLANLSRD
+2796 KQDIAGLSRD
-2806 PVHAN
+2806 PENAN
-2811 DSISPIFD
+2811 GSIAPIFD
-2819 KEKEQRRLQTVG
+2819 REKEQKRLQEAQV
-2831 LISDIGSQ
+2831 ISQISGQMSNI
-2839 VADIA
+2839 VM
-2844 RTQGELNALKA
+2844 TYGETEAMKA
-2855 AQDKYGPV
+2855 ARKEHPGMS
-2863 PADATEEQRQAY
+2863 DAQ
-2875 QAKLRD
+2875 LRE
-2881 TPEYKKEQEKYG
+2881 TPEYREVMKGYG
-2893 TGSEIQRGIQAAT
+2893 TGSTPQMVVQAITGVLGGLNAGNPG
-2906 AALQGLA
+2906 QVLA
-2913 GGNLAGALAGASAPE
+2913 GGLNPAVAQLIKQSTGDNREANLMAHAVWGALAAQ
-2928 LAHLLKSTEKDPAVN
+2928 
-2943 AIAHAILGGAVAAM
+2943 LGGNNAAS
-2957 QGNNVAAGAAGAAT
+2957 GAAGAFS
-2971 GELAARAIAGM
+2971 GELAARYIIDNYYGGRTDSLSEQERQQISMLATIASGIAG
-2982 LYPGVKQ
+2982 
-2989 SDLSEEQKQTISTLA
+2989 
-3004 TVSAG
+3004 G
-3009 LAGGL
+3009 LAG
-3014 TGNSTASAAV
+3014 NSTSAAGT
-3024 GAQSGKNAVENNF
+3024 GAQAGRNSVENNY
-3037 LTADQIDSFAA
+3037 LSVSEKTELEIA
-3048 KAKGCEVRGDCKQII
+3048 KQT
-3063 KEMEELSLKQQQ
+3063 LK
-3075 EMIAVCA
+3075 
-3082 TNPAACKEKFGDI
+3082 NSKDPAEREK
-3095 PAKGMLVREAIDRV
+3095 
-3109 LGTDVP
+3109 
-3115 SAMKNDMSS
+3115 
-3124 LLAQQIE
+3124 AQQK
-3131 AEGVVTST
+3131 
-3139 EFASQLQNRYG
+3139 Y
-3150 IDKQQ
+3150 
-3155 AEILAVAALGAVTGG
+3155 
-3170 MGKSGTSTVTK
+3170 
-3181 NIVVVNSGKKGAWN
+3181 
-3195 QAMNKP
+3195 
-3201 EPNTIYKVD
+3201 
-3210 GNKTFQTDALGRTSS
+3210 DALL
-3225 VEGILVASKSDRNT
+3225 E
-3239 YQQCKAGKCGSSG
+3239 
-3252 DEGGHLIAS
+3252 
-3261 IFNGP
+3261 
-3266 GEKLNLVPMDGNL
+3266 
-3279 NKGVWKQMENTWAN
+3279 
-3293 ALKDGKQVNVKI
+3293 
-3305 EPVYT
+3305 
-3310 GENKRPDSFSVTYS
+3310 
-3324 IDGGRPVI
+3324 
-3332 KDISNA
+3332 KDISSDKAVIAACSNGQAASVACAGERLRVIAAKGGYETGNYNNQVSDMYPDAYGQIVNLLNITSVDAQNQQQVKDAMVNYAMTQFGVDKATAESYVETYDGMKTVAASMTPVLGAAAANKISVLGQGIVKESVSKNPNSSSAITDAEAGGYSYYDKFKNANGGWDWPKNLGFEGDPIKTIIPVGTRLDRYGEPTGSFLAPKGTPYEQRALA
-3338 PGGVK
+3338 PGTKAEKYYEYEVIKPLPAIQGKIAPAFGEPGGGIQILPNMQERVNVEWLLKNGYIREVR

>member
-1 MHQSPVRFT
+1 MHQPPVRFT

-15 YLISTIIAGQP
+15 YLVSSLLATQP
-26 LLPAVGAVITPQ
+26 VLPAVAATLTPVG
-38 NGAGMDKAA
+38 NTSTDKAA

-161 GRPVMNADGSLQ
+161 GKPVMNADGSLQ

-228 RVSALKGEGDV
+228 RVSALKGEGNV
-239 PKVAVDTGALGGM
+239 PKVAVDTSALGGM

-265 VGVNLGNLYAREGD
+265 VGVNLGNLYARDGD
-279 IILNSAGKLV
+279 ITLDASGRLTVN
-289 LKNSL
+289 NSL
-294 AGGNT
+294 ATGA
-299 TVTGTDVSLSGDNKA
+299 VTAKGQGVTLTGDHKA
-314 GGNLSVTG
+314 GGNLSVSSRSDIVLSNG
-322 TTGLTLNQSRLVTDK
+322 TLNSDKDLSLTAGGRITQQNEKLTAGRDVTLAAKNITQDTASQINAARDIVTDASDT
-337 NLVLSSSGQIVQ
+337 LTTQGQI
-349 NGGELTAGQN
+349 TAGQN
-359 AMLSAQHLNQ
+359 LTASA
-369 TSGTVNAAENVT
+369 TT
-381 LTTTDDTTLKGR
+381 LTPDGILLAKGHAGLDAGTLNNSGAVQGASLTLGSTTL
-393 SIAGKTLTVSS
+393 SNS
-404 GSLNNG
+404 GSLLSG
-410 GTLVAGRDA
+410 GPLTVNTRDFNQSGR
-419 TVKTGTFSNTGTVQG
+419 TGAKG
-434 NGLKVTAADLTS
+434 KVDITASGKLTS
-446 TGSIKSG
+446 TGS
-453 STLDIS
+453 
-459 ARNATLSG
+459 
-467 DAGAKD
+467 
-473 SARVTVSGTLEN
+473 
-485 RGRLVSDDV
+485 LVSDDV
-494 LTLSATQIN
+494 LVLKAQDVTQNGVLSGGKGLTVSAQTLS
-503 NSGTLSGAKELVASA
+503 SGK
-518 DTLTTTEKSVTNSD
+518 KSVTHSD
-532 GNLMLNSAS
+532 AAMTLNVTTVA
-541 STLAGETSAGG
+541 LDGETSAGD
-552 TVSVKGNSLKTTTT
+552 TLRVQADKLST
-566 AQTQG
+566 AAG
-571 NSVSVDVQ
+571 
-579 NAQLDGTQAARD
+579 AQLQSGKNLSINARDARLAGTQAAQQ
-591 ILTLNASEKL
+591 TMVVNASEKL
-601 THSGKSSAPS
+601 THSGKSSASS
-611 LSLSAPELTSSGVL
+611 LRLSAPELTSSGVL

-635 TLTNSGLLQGK
+635 TLTNSGLLQGE

-655 LDNQQNGTLYSAA
+655 LDNQQNGTLYSAV

-687 GLMLNAVSLSN
+687 GLTLNTASLSN

-730 DTLSQGSN
+730 DTLSQGRN
-738 GRWLTADD
+738 GRWLTAGD
-746 LTLRGKI
+746 LSLRGKT
-753 LNTAGTTQ
+753 LHTAGTTQ

-768 ADRWANRGSVLATGN
+768 ADNWANSGSVLATGN

-806 NTATMDN
+806 NAATTDN

-831 NSGTVQ
+831 NRGTVQ

-895 TSTGHWQGK
+895 TSSGHWQGK
-904 QVLITADSLAN
+904 RVLITADSLAN

-1090 LQNDGKILSGSNLTL
+1090 LQNDGKILSGSNLML

-1133 GRVLATGSADVKGT
+1133 GRVLATDSADVKGT

-1269 GMLTAGKGNSVFSAQ
+1269 GTLTAGKGNSVFSAQ

-1362 QKDASGGANTE
+1362 QKDSSGTANSE
-1373 IINTS
+1373 IINRS
-1378 GNIETHQGDIVVR
+1378 GNIETTRGDI
-1391 TGHLLNQ
+1391 TMNTAHLLNSWDAISASHEVIPGSSHGVISPVPENN
-1398 REGFSATTTT
+1398 RWWGVVRHDGVEYLAVYWGEGATVPDEYRI
-1408 RTNPSSIQGMG
+1408 RTG
-1419 NALVDIPL
+1419 
-1427 SLLPDGSYGYFTRE
+1427 
-1441 VENQHGTPCN
+1441 
-1451 GHGACNITMDTLYYY
+1451 DTE
-1466 APFADSA
+1466 
-1473 TQRFLSSQNI
+1473 
-1483 TTVTGA
+1483 TVTVSASGHAARISGGA
-1489 DNPAG
+1489 DMHIRAG
-1494 RIASGRNL
+1494 RLDN
-1502 SAEAERLEN
+1502 E
-1511 RASFILANGDI
+1511 ASFILAGGSMTLSGDTLNNQGWQEGTTGKETVWRLASGSLPKAWFTEPWYKVYRQVSTDATEASGTSPAGQYRAVI
-1522 ALSGR
+1522 SAASDVSASFATDTGNTTVMPRAGGAGNTITVPSLNSLTPPTVSQGVSGEALLNESGTGITGPVWNDALPDTLKDIPGALS
-1527 ELSNQSWQT
+1527 LS
-1536 GTENEYLVY
+1536 G
-1545 RYDPKTF
+1545 
-1552 YGSYATG
+1552 A
-1559 SLDKLPLLSPE
+1559 
-1570 FENNTIRFSLDG
+1570 
-1582 REKDYMPGKT
+1582 
-1592 YYSVIQAGGDVK
+1592 
-1604 TRFTSSINNG
+1604 
-1614 TTTAHAGSVSPVVS
+1614 SVSS
-1628 APVLNT
+1628 
-1634 LSQQTGGDCLTQTA
+1634 
-1648 LQQYEP
+1648 Y
-1654 VVVGSPQWHD
+1654 
-1664 ELAGALKNIAG
+1664 
-1675 GSPLTGQTGI
+1675 
-1685 SDDWPLPS
+1685 PLPS
-1693 GNNGYLVPSTDPDSP
+1693 GNNGYFVPSTDPDSP

-1717 DGLGQVDSHLFA
+1717 DGLGKVDSSLFA
-1729 GLYELLGAKPG
+1729 GLYDLLRMQPG

-1745 TAPSYTDEKQFLGSS
+1745 TDPAYTDEKQFLGSS
-1760 YFLDRLG
+1760 YILDRLG

-1777 GDAVFD
+1777 GDAAFD
-1783 TRYVSNAVLS
+1783 TRYVSNVILNQ
-1793 RTGSRYINGLGSDTE
+1793 TGSRYINGTGSDLA
-1808 QMRYLMD
+1808 QMKYLMD
-1815 NAARQQKGLGLEFGV
+1815 SAAAQQKALGLTFGV
-1830 ALTAEQIAQL
+1830 SLTAGQVAQL
-1840 DGSILWWESVTING
+1840 TRSILWWESVTING

-1899 NGLSLDSTGYIDN
+1899 NDLLLDSTGSIDN
-1912 LNAGLISAGGS
+1912 LNAGLINAGGA
-1923 LDLSA
+1923 LNLKA
-1928 IGDISNISSVISGK
+1928 IGDIGNISSVISGK
-1942 TVQLESVSGNISNI
+1942 TVSLESATGNISNL
-1956 TRRQQWNAGSD
+1956 TRTEQWAMNNG
-1967 SRYGGVHLSGT
+1967 YNHFSGT
-1978 DTGPVA
+1978 DTGPLAAVRA
-1984 TIKGTDSLS
+1984 TDSLFMGA
-1993 LDAGKNIDITGAT
+1993 AGDISITGAA
-2006 VSSGGTLGMSAGN
+2006 V
-2019 DINIAANL
+2019 
-2027 ISGSKSQS
+2027 
-2035 GFWHTDDNSASS
+2035 
-2047 TTSQGSNI
+2047 
-2055 SAGDNLTMAAGH
+2055 SAGD
-2067 NLDVTASSV
+2067 SV
-2076 SAGHS
+2076 
-2081 ALLSAGNDLSLNAVR
+2081 LLSAGNDLNMNAIQAGER
-2096 ESKNSRNGT
+2096 RRYGGSGWYET
-2105 SESHDSHAAVSTVTA
+2105 HAVAPTVTA
-2120 GDNLLLV
+2120 GNSLMLS

-2132 ASQAAGMAAENNVA
+2132 NSQAAGIMAENSMD
-2146 IRAGRDVNLVAE
+2146 IRAGRDVNMAAE
-2158 SASAGDSYTSKK
+2158 STGTGDHDSTFSMK
-2170 KKEINE
+2170 
-2176 TVRQQ
+2176 TVHDSVRQQ
-2181 GTEIASGGDTTV
+2181 GTDMTSGGDITV
-2193 TAGRDITAV
+2193 TAGRDITSV
-2202 ASSVT
+2202 ATAVT
-2207 ATGNISVNAGRDVAL
+2207 AKGDIRVNAGHDIVL
-2222 TTATESDYHYLETK
+2222 GTATESDYHYSESGETRNRL
-2236 KKSGGFL
+2236 L
-2243 SKKTTHTISEDSA
+2243 SHQTTRTITEDSVT
-2256 SREAGSLLSGNRVT
+2256 REKGSLLSGNRVT
-2270 VNAGDNLTV
+2270 VDAGDNLTV
-2279 EGSDVVADQD
+2279 EGSDVVADRD

-2426 TSAQETKKSSDSR
+2426 TSAQETKESSDSR
-2439 LKTLQ
+2439 LKVLQ

-2454 AGQAAAMAS
+2454 AGQAAAMAT
-2463 ATGDPNAMGV
+2463 ATGDPNATGV

-2564 VSIGAGKGAGIS
+2564 VSIGAGGNGVGIS
-2576 AFASVNAAKG
+2576 VFASVNAAKG

-2598 TIDSGKT
+2598 TTDSGKT

-2855 AQDKYGPV
+2855 AKEATGETL
-2863 PADATEEQRQAY
+2863 PANATEKQRQEY
-2875 QAKLRD
+2875 LAKLRD
-2881 TPEYKKEQEKYG
+2881 TQAYRNEMAKYG

-2928 LAHLLKSTEKDPAVN
+2928 LAHLLKSTEKYPAVN
-2943 AIAHAILGGAVAAM
+2943 AIAHAILGGAAAAM

-3024 GAQSGKNAVENNF
+3024 GAQSGKNAVENNY
-3037 LTADQIDSFAA
+3037 LSKAQKAQKADELAKCQTAACKAQTEAKWTAIDLGQDGSFAA
-3048 KAKGCEVRGDCKQII
+3048 G
-3063 KEMEELSLKQQQ
+3063 
-3075 EMIAVCA
+3075 MIAGVPA
-3082 TNPAACKEKFGDI
+3082 GLYDAVDSIVKAGSNPTETLEAMKALFNSGDI
-3095 PAKGMLVREAIDRV
+3095 LGSLSDAVKQSYIDRIDRMEAEYQKAGTSGSFNAGVEGGKLITDIAGLLAGGVGVVKGGAV
-3109 LGTDVP
+3109 LTEKVVAKVVGKSESAAAKVGTDIVKTGTVFDSIKATQP
-3115 SAMKNDMSS
+3115 AIPGTSIPKSFELHVNGQTVWVNPNATKHMGEYLTRNGLSHS
-3124 LLAQQIE
+3124 T
-3131 AEGVVTST
+3131 AEGS
-3139 EFASQLQNRYG
+3139 
-3150 IDKQQ
+3150 
-3155 AEILAVAALGAVTGG
+3155 
-3170 MGKSGTSTVTK
+3170 
-3181 NIVVVNSGKKGAWN
+3181 
-3195 QAMNKP
+3195 QAMLTSLQSAVKDAFSQGLKFNEKMQVGRWELVFSQRSSDP
-3201 EPNTIYKVD
+3201 YPVLKHALYK
-3210 GNKTFQTDALGRTSS
+3210 
-3225 VEGILVASKSDRNT
+3225 
-3239 YQQCKAGKCGSSG
+3239 
-3252 DEGGHLIAS
+3252 
-3261 IFNGP
+3261 
-3266 GEKLNLVPMDGNL
+3266 
-3279 NKGVWKQMENTWAN
+3279 
-3293 ALKDGKQVNVKI
+3293 
-3305 EPVYT
+3305 
-3310 GENKRPDSFSVTYS
+3310 
-3324 IDGGRPVI
+3324 
-3332 KDISNA
+3332 
-3338 PGGVK
+3338 

>member
-1 MHQSPVRFT
+1 
-10 YRLLS
+10 
-15 YLISTIIAGQP
+15 
-26 LLPAVGAVITPQ
+26 
-38 NGAGMDKAA
+38 
-47 NGVPV
+47 
-52 VNIATPNGA
+52 
-61 GISHN
+61 
-66 RFTDYNVGKEG
+66 
-77 LILNN
+77 
-82 ATGKLNPTQLGGLI
+82 
-96 QNNPNLKAGG
+96 
-106 EAKGIINEV
+106 
-115 TGGNRSLLQGYTEVA
+115 TEVA

-161 GRPVMNADGSLQ
+161 GKPVMNADGSLQ

-299 TVTGTDVSLSGDNKA
+299 TVTGTNVSLSGDNKA

-393 SIAGKTLTVSS
+393 SVAGKTLTVSS

-419 TVKTGTFSNTGTVQG
+419 TVKTGTFSNTGAVQG
-434 NGLKVTAADLTS
+434 NGLKVTATDLTS

-459 ARNATLSG
+459 VRNATLSG

-503 NSGTLSGAKELVASA
+503 NSGTLSGAKELVVSA

-625 VGSALNTQSQ
+625 VASALNTQSQ
-635 TLTNSGLLQGK
+635 TLTNSGLLQGE

-687 GLMLNAVSLSN
+687 GLTLNTASLSN
-698 PGKIIADTL
+698 PGKITADTL

-730 DTLSQGSN
+730 DTLSQGRN
-738 GRWLTADD
+738 GRWLTAGD
-746 LTLRGKI
+746 LSLRGKT

-768 ADRWANRGSVLATGN
+768 ADNWANSGSVLATGN

-806 NTATMDN
+806 KAATTDN

-824 LDGNSLD
+824 LNGNSLD

-837 GNHVTIRQN
+837 GNHITIRQN

-895 TSTGHWQGK
+895 TSSGHWQGK
-904 QVLITADSLAN
+904 RVLITADSLAN

-934 STAGSKVTSNGEMAL
+934 SAAGSKVTSNGEMAL

-984 TLTVNQTLNNHASGK
+984 TLTVNQTLHNQTNGK

-1012 VTNDGQLQGNATTIT
+1012 ATNDGQLQGNATTIT

-1041 LTLAASG
+1041 LTLTASG

-1154 LQGAD
+1154 LQGAE

-1269 GMLTAGKGNSVFSAQ
+1269 GTLTAGKGNSVFSAQ

-1351 GDILAGNSLWV
+1351 GDILADNSLWV
-1362 QKDASGGANTE
+1362 QKDSSGTANSE
-1373 IINTS
+1373 IINRS
-1378 GNIETHQGDIVVR
+1378 GNIETTRGDI
-1391 TGHLLNQ
+1391 TMNTAHLLNSWDAI
-1398 REGFSATTTT
+1398 SASHEVIPGSSHGVISPVPENNRWWGVVRHDGVEYLAVYWGKGATVPDEYRI
-1408 RTNPSSIQGMG
+1408 RTG
-1419 NALVDIPL
+1419 
-1427 SLLPDGSYGYFTRE
+1427 
-1441 VENQHGTPCN
+1441 
-1451 GHGACNITMDTLYYY
+1451 DT
-1466 APFADSA
+1466 D
-1473 TQRFLSSQNI
+1473 
-1483 TTVTGA
+1483 TVTVSASGYAARISGGA
-1489 DNPAG
+1489 DMHIRAG
-1494 RIASGRNL
+1494 RLDN
-1502 SAEAERLEN
+1502 E
-1511 RASFILANGDI
+1511 ASFILAGGSMTLSGDTLNNQGWQEGTTGKETVWRLASGSLPKAWFTEPWYKVYRQVSPDVTEASGTSPAGQYRAVI
-1522 ALSGR
+1522 SAAGDVSASFATDTGNTTVMPRAGGAGNTITVPSLNSLTPPTVSQGVSGEALLNESGTGITGPVWNDALPDTLKDIPGALS
-1527 ELSNQSWQT
+1527 LS
-1536 GTENEYLVY
+1536 G
-1545 RYDPKTF
+1545 
-1552 YGSYATG
+1552 A
-1559 SLDKLPLLSPE
+1559 
-1570 FENNTIRFSLDG
+1570 
-1582 REKDYMPGKT
+1582 
-1592 YYSVIQAGGDVK
+1592 
-1604 TRFTSSINNG
+1604 
-1614 TTTAHAGSVSPVVS
+1614 SVSS
-1628 APVLNT
+1628 
-1634 LSQQTGGDCLTQTA
+1634 
-1648 LQQYEP
+1648 Y
-1654 VVVGSPQWHD
+1654 
-1664 ELAGALKNIAG
+1664 
-1675 GSPLTGQTGI
+1675 
-1685 SDDWPLPS
+1685 PLPS
-1693 GNNGYLVPSTDPDSP
+1693 GNNGYFVPSTAPDSP

-1717 DGLGQVDSHLFA
+1717 DGLGKVDSSLFA
-1729 GLYELLGAKPG
+1729 GLYDLLRMQPG

-1745 TAPSYTDEKQFLGSS
+1745 TDPAYTDEKQFLGSS
-1760 YFLDRLG
+1760 YILDRLG

-1777 GDAVFD
+1777 GDAAFD
-1783 TRYVSNAVLS
+1783 TRYVSNVILNQ
-1793 RTGSRYINGLGSDTE
+1793 TGSRYINGTGSDLA
-1808 QMRYLMD
+1808 QMKYLMD
-1815 NAARQQKGLGLEFGV
+1815 SAAAQQKALGLTFGV
-1830 ALTAEQIAQL
+1830 SLTAGQVAQL
-1840 DGSILWWESVTING
+1840 TRSILWWESVTING

-1899 NGLSLDSTGYIDN
+1899 NDLLLDSTGSIDN

-1928 IGDISNISSVISGK
+1928 IGDIGNISSVISGK
-1942 TVQLESVSGNISNI
+1942 TVSLESATGNISNL
-1956 TRRQQWNAGSD
+1956 TRTEQWAMNNG
-1967 SRYGGVHLSGT
+1967 YNHFSGT
-1978 DTGPVA
+1978 DTGPLAAVRA
-1984 TIKGTDSLS
+1984 TDSLFMGA
-1993 LDAGKNIDITGAT
+1993 AGDISITGAA
-2006 VSSGGTLGMSAGN
+2006 V
-2019 DINIAANL
+2019 
-2027 ISGSKSQS
+2027 
-2035 GFWHTDDNSASS
+2035 
-2047 TTSQGSNI
+2047 
-2055 SAGDNLTMAAGH
+2055 SAGD
-2067 NLDVTASSV
+2067 SV
-2076 SAGHS
+2076 
-2081 ALLSAGNDLSLNAVR
+2081 LLSAGNDLNMNAIQAGER
-2096 ESKNSRNGT
+2096 RRYGGSGWYET
-2105 SESHDSHAAVSTVTA
+2105 HAVAPTVTA
-2120 GDNLLLV
+2120 GNSLMLS

-2132 ASQAAGMAAENNVA
+2132 NSQAAGITAENSMD
-2146 IRAGRDVNLVAE
+2146 IRAGRDVNMAAE
-2158 SASAGDSYTSKK
+2158 STGAGDHDSTFSMK
-2170 KKEINE
+2170 
-2176 TVRQQ
+2176 TVHDSVRQQ
-2181 GTEIASGGDTTV
+2181 GTDMTSGGDITV
-2193 TAGRDITAV
+2193 TAGRDITSV
-2202 ASSVT
+2202 ATAVT
-2207 ATGNISVNAGRDVAL
+2207 AKGDIRVNAGHDIVL
-2222 TTATESDYHYLETK
+2222 GTATESDYHYSESGETRNRL
-2236 KKSGGFL
+2236 L
-2243 SKKTTHTISEDSA
+2243 SHQTTRTITEDSVT
-2256 SREAGSLLSGNRVT
+2256 REKGSLLSGNRVT

-2279 EGSDVVADQD
+2279 EGSDVVAERD

-2313 ETKKSGLMGTGGIGF
+2313 ETKKSGLTGTGGIGF
-2328 TIGSSKTTHDRREAG
+2328 TIGSSKTSHDRREAG

-2426 TSAQETKKSSDSR
+2426 TSAQETKESSDSR
-2439 LKTLQ
+2439 LKALQ

-2454 AGQAAAMAS
+2454 AGQAATMAS
-2463 ATGDPNAMGV
+2463 ATGDPNATGV

-2536 AANDVLLSGAA
+2536 AANDILLSGAA

-2564 VSIGAGKGAGIS
+2564 VSIGAGGNGAGIS
-2576 AFASVNAAKG
+2576 VFAGVNAAKG

-2598 TIDSGKT
+2598 TTDSGKT

-2806 PVHAN
+2806 PAHAN

-2855 AQDKYGPV
+2855 AKEATGETL
-2863 PADATEEQRQAY
+2863 PANATEKQRQEY
-2875 QAKLRD
+2875 LAKLRD
-2881 TPEYKKEQEKYG
+2881 TQAYRNEMAKYG

-2971 GELAARAIAGM
+2971 GELAARAITGM

-3009 LAGGL
+3009 LACGL

-3024 GAQSGKNAVENNF
+3024 GAQSGKNAVENNSLSDGWNNILPSGTQDYGQAVASWNQYAQDNN
-3037 LTADQIDSFAA
+3037 LTPEQVQEGMNRIAIGEGPSWGTTYKVHPVVQAGGDVSFIRGYTLSGTIDDNHIS
-3048 KAKGCEVRGDCKQII
+3048 VNQ
-3063 KEMEELSLKQQQ
+3063 
-3075 EMIAVCA
+3075 
-3082 TNPAACKEKFGDI
+3082 GDI
-3095 PAKGMLVREAIDRV
+3095 YSIGAHGGASIGLSFGPYFPGLIN
-3109 LGTDVP
+3109 
-3115 SAMKNDMSS
+3115 SNDNDYS
-3124 LLAQQIE
+3124 INGGF
-3131 AEGVVTST
+3131 GV
-3139 EFASQLQNRYG
+3139 
-3150 IDKQQ
+3150 
-3155 AEILAVAALGAVTGG
+3155 GAVGLSTGKDG
-3170 MGKSGTSTVTK
+3170 VSFTFGFGPSWGWSATEIKGVDVNGTST
-3181 NIVVVNSGKKGAWN
+3181 S
-3195 QAMNKP
+3195 
-3201 EPNTIYKVD
+3201 E
-3210 GNKTFQTDALGRTSS
+3210 
-3225 VEGILVASKSDRNT
+3225 
-3239 YQQCKAGKCGSSG
+3239 
-3252 DEGGHLIAS
+3252 
-3261 IFNGP
+3261 
-3266 GEKLNLVPMDGNL
+3266 
-3279 NKGVWKQMENTWAN
+3279 
-3293 ALKDGKQVNVKI
+3293 
-3305 EPVYT
+3305 VYRYDF
-3310 GENKRPDSFSVTYS
+3310 K
-3324 IDGGRPVI
+3324 
-3332 KDISNA
+3332 
-3338 PGGVK
+3338 

>member
-1 MHQSPVRFT
+1 MHQPPVRFP

-154 PHATLTT
+154 PRATLTT

-218 AGANRITADG
+218 AGANRVTADG
-228 RVSALKGEGDV
+228 RVSALKGEGNV

-279 IILNSAGKLV
+279 IILSSSGKLV

-294 AGGNT
+294 AGGST

-359 AMLSAQHLNQ
+359 AMLSALHLNQ
-369 TSGTVNAAENVT
+369 TSGAVNAAENVT

-393 SIAGKTLTVSS
+393 SVAGKTLTVSS

-410 GTLVAGRDA
+410 GTLGAGRDA
-419 TVKTGTFSNTGTVQG
+419 TVKTGTFSNTGAVQG
-434 NGLKVTAADLTS
+434 NGLKVTATDLTS

-625 VGSALNTQSQ
+625 VASALNTQSQ
-635 TLTNSGLLQGK
+635 TLTNSGLLQGE

-687 GLMLNAVSLSN
+687 GLTLNTASLSN
-698 PGKIIADTL
+698 PGKITADTL

-720 QGAGALALAG
+720 QGAAALALAG
-730 DTLSQGSN
+730 DTLSQGRH
-738 GRWLTADD
+738 GRWLTAGD
-746 LTLRGKI
+746 LSLRGKT

-806 NTATMDN
+806 NAATTDN

-846 SVTNSG
+846 GVTNSG

-895 TSTGHWQGK
+895 TSSGHWQGK

-915 SGAIQAADSL
+915 CGAIQAADSL

-1105 TAQVLANTGSGLVQ
+1105 AAQVLANTGSGLVQ

-1269 GMLTAGKGNSVFSAQ
+1269 GTLTAGKGNSVFSAQ

-1362 QKDASGGANTE
+1362 QKDSSGTANSE
-1373 IINTS
+1373 IINRS
-1378 GNIETHQGDIVVR
+1378 GNIETTRGDI
-1391 TGHLLNQ
+1391 TMNTAHLLNSWDAISASHEVIPGSS
-1398 REGFSATTTT
+1398 RGVISPVPENNRWWGVVRHDGVEYLAVYWGEGATVPDEYRI
-1408 RTNPSSIQGMG
+1408 RTG
-1419 NALVDIPL
+1419 
-1427 SLLPDGSYGYFTRE
+1427 
-1441 VENQHGTPCN
+1441 
-1451 GHGACNITMDTLYYY
+1451 DTE
-1466 APFADSA
+1466 
-1473 TQRFLSSQNI
+1473 
-1483 TTVTGA
+1483 TVTVSASGHAARISGGA
-1489 DNPAG
+1489 DMHIRAG
-1494 RIASGRNL
+1494 RLDN
-1502 SAEAERLEN
+1502 E
-1511 RASFILANGDI
+1511 ASFILAGGSMTLSGDTLNNQGWQEGTTGKETVWRLASGSLPKAWFTEPWYKVYRQVSPDATEASGTSPAGQYRAVI
-1522 ALSGR
+1522 SAAGDVSASFATDTGNTTVMPRAGGAGNTITVPSLNSLTPPTVSQGVSGEALLNESGTGITGPVWNDALPDTLKDIPGALS
-1527 ELSNQSWQT
+1527 LS
-1536 GTENEYLVY
+1536 G
-1545 RYDPKTF
+1545 
-1552 YGSYATG
+1552 A
-1559 SLDKLPLLSPE
+1559 
-1570 FENNTIRFSLDG
+1570 
-1582 REKDYMPGKT
+1582 
-1592 YYSVIQAGGDVK
+1592 
-1604 TRFTSSINNG
+1604 
-1614 TTTAHAGSVSPVVS
+1614 SVSS
-1628 APVLNT
+1628 
-1634 LSQQTGGDCLTQTA
+1634 
-1648 LQQYEP
+1648 Y
-1654 VVVGSPQWHD
+1654 
-1664 ELAGALKNIAG
+1664 
-1675 GSPLTGQTGI
+1675 
-1685 SDDWPLPS
+1685 PLPS
-1693 GNNGYLVPSTDPDSP
+1693 GNNGYFVPSTDPDSP

-1717 DGLGQVDSHLFA
+1717 DGLGKVDSSLFA
-1729 GLYELLGAKPG
+1729 GLYDLLRMQPG

-1745 TAPSYTDEKQFLGSS
+1745 TDPAYTDEKQFLGSS
-1760 YFLDRLG
+1760 YILDRLG

-1777 GDAVFD
+1777 GDAAFD
-1783 TRYVSNAVLS
+1783 TRYVSNVILNQ
-1793 RTGSRYINGLGSDTE
+1793 TGSRYINGTGSDLA
-1808 QMRYLMD
+1808 QMKYLMD
-1815 NAARQQKGLGLEFGV
+1815 SAAAQQKALGLTFGV
-1830 ALTAEQIAQL
+1830 SLTAGQVAQL
-1840 DGSILWWESVTING
+1840 TRSILWWESVTING

-1899 NGLSLDSTGYIDN
+1899 NDLLLDSTGSIDN

-1928 IGDISNISSVISGK
+1928 IGDIGNISSVISGK
-1942 TVQLESVSGNISNI
+1942 TVSLESATGNISNL
-1956 TRRQQWNAGSD
+1956 TRTEQWAMNNG
-1967 SRYGGVHLSGT
+1967 YNHFSGT
-1978 DTGPVA
+1978 DTGPLAAVRA
-1984 TIKGTDSLS
+1984 TDSLFMGA
-1993 LDAGKNIDITGAT
+1993 AGDISITGAA
-2006 VSSGGTLGMSAGN
+2006 V
-2019 DINIAANL
+2019 
-2027 ISGSKSQS
+2027 
-2035 GFWHTDDNSASS
+2035 
-2047 TTSQGSNI
+2047 
-2055 SAGDNLTMAAGH
+2055 SAGD
-2067 NLDVTASSV
+2067 SV
-2076 SAGHS
+2076 
-2081 ALLSAGNDLSLNAVR
+2081 LLSAGNDLNMNAIQAGER
-2096 ESKNSRNGT
+2096 RRYGGSGWYET
-2105 SESHDSHAAVSTVTA
+2105 HAVAPTVTA
-2120 GDNLLLV
+2120 GNSLMLS

-2132 ASQAAGMAAENNVA
+2132 NSQAAGITAENSMD
-2146 IRAGRDVNLVAE
+2146 IRAGRDVNMAAE
-2158 SASAGDSYTSKK
+2158 STGAGDHDSTFSMK
-2170 KKEINE
+2170 
-2176 TVRQQ
+2176 TVHDSVRQQ
-2181 GTEIASGGDTTV
+2181 GTDMTSGGDITV
-2193 TAGRDITAV
+2193 TAGRDITSV
-2202 ASSVT
+2202 ATAVT
-2207 ATGNISVNAGRDVAL
+2207 AKGDIRVNAGHDIVL
-2222 TTATESDYHYLETK
+2222 GTATESDYHYSESGETRNRL
-2236 KKSGGFL
+2236 L
-2243 SKKTTHTISEDSA
+2243 SHQTTRTITEDSVT
-2256 SREAGSLLSGNRVT
+2256 REKGSLLSGNRVT
-2270 VNAGDNLTV
+2270 VNAGNNLTV
-2279 EGSDVVADQD
+2279 QGSDVVADRD
-2289 VSLAAGNHVDVL
+2289 VSLAADNHVDVL

-2313 ETKKSGLMGTGGIGF
+2313 ETKKSGLTGTGGIGF
-2328 TIGSSKTTHDRREAG
+2328 TTGSSKTTHDRREAG

-2407 SGLTVALSGTVGSA
+2407 SGLTVALSGAVGSA
-2421 INNAV
+2421 INNAA
-2426 TSAQETKKSSDSR
+2426 TMAREAKETSDSR
-2439 LKTLQ
+2439 LAALKGTQ
-2444 ATKTALSGVQ
+2444 AVLSGVQ
-2454 AGQAAAMAS
+2454 AGVNHGLQQQS
-2463 ATGDPNAMGV
+2463 ADPNNGIGV
-2473 SLSLTTQKSKSQQHS
+2473 SISLNHQQSKSETKYQH
-2488 ESDTVSG
+2488 DIVSG
-2495 STLNAGNNLS
+2495 STLSAGNNVS
-2505 VVATGK
+2505 VTATGK
-2511 NRGDNRGDIVIAG
+2511 NKNHNNSGDILITG
-2524 SQLKAGGNTSLD
+2524 SQIKSGNDTSLNAQND
-2536 AANDVLLSGAA
+2536 ILLAAAA
-2547 NTQKT
+2547 DTRQT
-2552 TGRNSSSGGGVG
+2552 TGKNSSKGGGVG
-2564 VSIGAGKGAGIS
+2564 VSFGGGTNGGGLSIFAGI
-2576 AFASVNAAKG
+2576 NG
-2586 SEKGNGTEWTET
+2586 SEGREKGNGTTWTET
-2598 TIDSGKT
+2598 TVDAGKNVSLTSGH
-2605 VTINSGR
+2605 
-2612 DTVLNGAQVNGNRI
+2612 DTTLSGAQVSGEKVT
-2626 IADVGHDLLISSQ
+2626 ADVGNNLTISSL
-2639 QDTSK
+2639 QDSDR
-2644 YDSKQTSV
+2644 YDSRQNSV
-2652 AAGGSFTFGSMTGS
+2652 AAGGSFTFGSMSGS
-2666 GYIAASRDKM
+2666 GYASISQDKI
-2676 KSRFDSVAE
+2676 KSNYDSVRE
-2685 QTGMFAG
+2685 QSGIYAG
-2692 DGGFDITVGRHTQL
+2692 KDGFDVTVGNHTQL
-2706 DGAVIAS
+2706 NGAVIAS
-2713 TATPDKNHLDTGT
+2713 TATDDKNSLNTNT
-2726 LGFSDLHNEAD
+2726 LGWSDIHNQAD
-2737 YKVSH
+2737 YKASH
-2742 SGISLSGGGSFGDKF
+2742 TGISLSGGSGMSASQMMASNAIAGAANALTGMSGS
-2757 QGNMPGGMISAGGHS
+2757 S
-2772 GHAEGTTQAAV
+2772 GHAEGTTSSAIS
-2783 AEGTITIRDRDNQ
+2783 GGNLIIRDNESQ
-2796 KQNLANLSRD
+2796 KQDIAGLSRD
-2806 PVHAN
+2806 PENAN
-2811 DSISPIFD
+2811 GSIAPIFD
-2819 KEKEQRRLQTVG
+2819 KEKEQKRLQEAQV
-2831 LISDIGSQ
+2831 ISQISGQMSNI
-2839 VADIA
+2839 VM
-2844 RTQGELNALKA
+2844 TYGETEAMKA
-2855 AQDKYGPV
+2855 ARKEHPGMS
-2863 PADATEEQRQAY
+2863 DAQ
-2875 QAKLRD
+2875 LRE
-2881 TPEYKKEQEKYG
+2881 TPEYRDVMKGYG
-2893 TGSEIQRGIQAAT
+2893 TGSTPQMVVQAITGVLGGLNAGNPG
-2906 AALQGLA
+2906 QVLA
-2913 GGNLAGALAGASAPE
+2913 GGLNPAVAQLIKQATGDNREANLMAHAVWGALAAQ
-2928 LAHLLKSTEKDPAVN
+2928 
-2943 AIAHAILGGAVAAM
+2943 LGGNNAAS
-2957 QGNNVAAGAAGAAT
+2957 GAAGAFS
-2971 GELAARAIAGM
+2971 GELAARYIIDNYYGGRTDNLSEQERQQISMLATIASGIAG
-2982 LYPGVKQ
+2982 
-2989 SDLSEEQKQTISTLA
+2989 
-3004 TVSAG
+3004 G
-3009 LAGGL
+3009 LAG
-3014 TGNSTASAAV
+3014 NSTSAAGTGAQAGRNSVENNYLSVSEKTELEIAKQKLKNSKDPAEREKAQQKYDALLEKDISSDKAVITACSNGQAASAACAGERLKV
-3024 GAQSGKNAVENNF
+3024 IAAKGGYETGHYNNQVSDMYPDAYGQIVNLLNITSVDAQNQQQVKDAMVNYAMVQFGVDRATAQAYVETYDGMKVVAASMAPVIGAAAASKIEVLAGKQRLSNSFEVSSLPDANGKNHITAVKGDAKIPVDKIELYMRGKASGDLDSLQAEYNSLKDARISSQKEFAKDPNN
-3037 LTADQIDSFAA
+3037 A
-3048 KAKGCEVRGDCKQII
+3048 KRMEVLEKQIHNI
-3063 KEMEELSLKQQQ
+3063 ERSQDM
-3075 EMIAVCA
+3075 A
-3082 TNPAACKEKFGDI
+3082 
-3095 PAKGMLVREAIDRV
+3095 RV
-3109 LGTDVP
+3109 LEQAGIVNTASNNSMIMDKLLDSAQGATSANRKTSVVVSGPNGNVRIYATWTILPDGT
-3115 SAMKNDMSS
+3115 KR
-3124 LLAQQIE
+3124 L
-3131 AEGVVTST
+3131 
-3139 EFASQLQNRYG
+3139 
-3150 IDKQQ
+3150 
-3155 AEILAVAALGAVTGG
+3155 
-3170 MGKSGTSTVTK
+3170 STV
-3181 NIVVVNSGKKGAWN
+3181 
-3195 QAMNKP
+3195 
-3201 EPNTIYKVD
+3201 NT
-3210 GNKTFQTDALGRTSS
+3210 GTF
-3225 VEGILVASKSDRNT
+3225 K
-3239 YQQCKAGKCGSSG
+3239 
-3252 DEGGHLIAS
+3252 
-3261 IFNGP
+3261 
-3266 GEKLNLVPMDGNL
+3266 
-3279 NKGVWKQMENTWAN
+3279 
-3293 ALKDGKQVNVKI
+3293 
-3305 EPVYT
+3305 
-3310 GENKRPDSFSVTYS
+3310 
-3324 IDGGRPVI
+3324 
-3332 KDISNA
+3332 
-3338 PGGVK
+3338 

>member
-1 MHQSPVRFT
+1 MHQPPVRFT

-115 TGGNRSLLQGYTEVA
+115 TGGKRSLLQGYTEVA

-265 VGVNLGNLYAREGD
+265 VGVNLGNLYARDGD
-279 IILNSAGKLV
+279 ITLDASGRLTVN
-289 LKNSL
+289 NSL
-294 AGGNT
+294 ATGA
-299 TVTGTDVSLSGDNKA
+299 VTAKGQGVTLTGDHKA
-314 GGNLSVTG
+314 GGNLSVSSRSDIVLSNG
-322 TTGLTLNQSRLVTDK
+322 TLNSDKDLSLTAGGRITQQNEKLTAGRDVTLAAK
-337 NLVLSSSGQIVQ
+337 NITQDTASQINAARDIVTVASDTLTTQGQI
-349 NGGELTAGQN
+349 TAGQN
-359 AMLSAQHLNQ
+359 LTASATTLTQDGILLAKGHAGLDAGTLNNSGAVQGASLTLGSTMLSN
-369 TSGTVNAAENVT
+369 
-381 LTTTDDTTLKGR
+381 
-393 SIAGKTLTVSS
+393 S
-404 GSLNNG
+404 GSLLSG
-410 GTLVAGRDA
+410 GPLTVNTRDFTQSGR
-419 TVKTGTFSNTGTVQG
+419 TGAKG
-434 NGLKVTAADLTS
+434 KVDITASGKLTS
-446 TGSIKSG
+446 TGS
-453 STLDIS
+453 
-459 ARNATLSG
+459 
-467 DAGAKD
+467 
-473 SARVTVSGTLEN
+473 
-485 RGRLVSDDV
+485 LVSDDALV
-494 LTLSATQIN
+494 LKAQDVTQNGVLSGGKGLTVSAQTLS
-503 NSGTLSGAKELVASA
+503 SGK
-518 DTLTTTEKSVTNSD
+518 KSVTHSD
-532 GNLMLNSAS
+532 AAMTLNVTTVA
-541 STLAGETSAGG
+541 LDGETSAGD
-552 TVSVKGNSLKTTTT
+552 TLRVQADRLST
-566 AQTQG
+566 AAG
-571 NSVSVDVQ
+571 
-579 NAQLDGTQAARD
+579 AQLQSGKNLSINARDARLAGTQAAQQ
-591 ILTLNASEKL
+591 TMVVNASEKL

-625 VGSALNTQSQ
+625 VASALNTQSQ

-646 ASLTVNTQR
+646 ASLTVDTQR
-655 LDNQQNGTLYSAA
+655 LDNQQNGTLYSAV

-687 GLMLNAVSLSN
+687 GLTLNTASLSN

-730 DTLSQGSN
+730 DTLSQGRN
-738 GRWLTADD
+738 GRWLTAGD
-746 LTLRGKI
+746 LSLRGKT
-753 LNTAGTTQ
+753 LHTAGTTQ

-768 ADRWANRGSVLATGN
+768 ADRWANSGSVLATGN

-806 NTATMDN
+806 KAATTDN

-859 LTLAARMDMASPQ
+859 LTLAARMASPQ

-877 NGGSLLTS
+877 NGGALLTS

-895 TSTGHWQGK
+895 TSSGHWQGK
-904 QVLITADSLAN
+904 RVLITADRLAN

-999 LLSAGV
+999 LLSASV
-1005 LTLKADS
+1005 LTLNADS
-1012 VTNDGQLQGNATTIT
+1012 VKNDGQLQGNATTIT

-1041 LTLAASG
+1041 LTLTASG

-1232 LAAGKTLSVTSQN
+1232 LAAGKTLAVTSQN

-1351 GDILAGNSLWV
+1351 GDILADNSLWV
-1362 QKDASGGANTE
+1362 QKDSSGTANSE
-1373 IINTS
+1373 IINRS
-1378 GNIETHQGDIVVR
+1378 GNIETMRGDI
-1391 TGHLLNQ
+1391 TMNTAHLLNSWDAISASHEVIPGSS
-1398 REGFSATTTT
+1398 RGVISPVPENNRWWGVVRHDGVEYLAVYWGKGATVPDEYRIRTGDTDTVTVSAT
-1408 RTNPSSIQGMG
+1408 
-1419 NALVDIPL
+1419 
-1427 SLLPDGSYGYFTRE
+1427 
-1441 VENQHGTPCN
+1441 
-1451 GHGACNITMDTLYYY
+1451 GHAARISG
-1466 APFADSA
+1466 
-1473 TQRFLSSQNI
+1473 
-1483 TTVTGA
+1483 GA
-1489 DNPAG
+1489 DMHIRAG
-1494 RIASGRNL
+1494 RLDN
-1502 SAEAERLEN
+1502 E
-1511 RASFILANGDI
+1511 ASFILAGGSMT
-1522 ALSGR
+1522 LSGDT
-1527 ELSNQSWQT
+1527 LNNQGWQEGTT
-1536 GTENEYLVY
+1536 GKETVWRLASDSLPKAWFTEPWYRVY
-1545 RYDPKTF
+1545 RQVSPD
-1552 YGSYATG
+1552 ATEASG
-1559 SLDKLPLLSPE
+1559 TSPVGQY
-1570 FENNTIRFSLDG
+1570 RA
-1582 REKDYMPGKT
+1582 
-1592 YYSVIQAGGDVK
+1592 VISAAGDVSASFA
-1604 TRFTSSINNG
+1604 TDTGN
-1614 TTTAHAGSVSPVVS
+1614 TTVMPR
-1628 APVLNT
+1628 
-1634 LSQQTGGDCLTQTA
+1634 
-1648 LQQYEP
+1648 
-1654 VVVGSPQWHD
+1654 
-1664 ELAGALKNIAG
+1664 AG
-1675 GSPLTGQTGI
+1675 GSGNTITVPSLNSLTPPTVSQGVSGEALLNESGTGI
-1685 SDDWPLPS
+1685 TGPVWNDALPDTLKDIPGALSLYGASVSSYPLPS
-1693 GNNGYLVPSTDPDSP
+1693 GNNGYFVPSTDPDSP

-1717 DGLGQVDSHLFA
+1717 DGLGKVDSSLFA
-1729 GLYELLGAKPG
+1729 GLYDLLRMQPG
-1740 QAPRE
+1740 EAPRE
-1745 TAPSYTDEKQFLGSS
+1745 TDPVYIDEKQFLGSS
-1760 YFLDRLG
+1760 YILDRLG

-1777 GDAVFD
+1777 GDAAFD
-1783 TRYVSNAVLS
+1783 TRYVSNVILNQ
-1793 RTGSRYINGLGSDTE
+1793 TGSRYINGTGSDLT
-1808 QMRYLMD
+1808 QMKYLMD
-1815 NAARQQKGLGLEFGV
+1815 SAAAQQKALGLTFGV
-1830 ALTAEQIAQL
+1830 SLTAGQVAQL
-1840 DGSILWWESVTING
+1840 TRSILWWESVTING

-1899 NGLSLDSTGYIDN
+1899 NDLLLDSTGSIDN

-1928 IGDISNISSVISGK
+1928 IGDIGNISSVISGK
-1942 TVQLESVSGNISNI
+1942 TVSLESATGNISNL
-1956 TRRQQWNAGSD
+1956 TRTEQWAMNNG
-1967 SRYGGVHLSGT
+1967 YNHFSGT
-1978 DTGPVA
+1978 DTGPLAAVRA
-1984 TIKGTDSLS
+1984 TDSLFMGA
-1993 LDAGKNIDITGAT
+1993 AGDISITGAA
-2006 VSSGGTLGMSAGN
+2006 V
-2019 DINIAANL
+2019 
-2027 ISGSKSQS
+2027 
-2035 GFWHTDDNSASS
+2035 
-2047 TTSQGSNI
+2047 
-2055 SAGDNLTMAAGH
+2055 SAGD
-2067 NLDVTASSV
+2067 SV
-2076 SAGHS
+2076 
-2081 ALLSAGNDLSLNAVR
+2081 LLSAGNDLNMNAIQAGER
-2096 ESKNSRNGT
+2096 RRYGGSGWYET
-2105 SESHDSHAAVSTVTA
+2105 HAVAPTVTA
-2120 GDNLLLV
+2120 GNSLMLS

-2132 ASQAAGMAAENNVA
+2132 NSQAAGITAENSMD
-2146 IRAGRDVNLVAE
+2146 IRAGRDVNMAAE
-2158 SASAGDSYTSKK
+2158 STGAGDHDSTFSMK
-2170 KKEINE
+2170 
-2176 TVRQQ
+2176 TVHDSVRQQ
-2181 GTEIASGGDTTV
+2181 GTDMTSGGDITV
-2193 TAGRDITAV
+2193 TAGRDITSV
-2202 ASSVT
+2202 ATAVT
-2207 ATGNISVNAGRDVAL
+2207 AKGDIRVNAGHDIVL
-2222 TTATESDYHYLETK
+2222 GTATESDYHYSESGETRNRL
-2236 KKSGGFL
+2236 L
-2243 SKKTTHTISEDSA
+2243 SHQTTRTITEDSVT
-2256 SREAGSLLSGNRVT
+2256 REKGSLLSGNRVT

-2279 EGSDVVADQD
+2279 QGSDVVADRD

-2313 ETKKSGLMGTGGIGF
+2313 ETKKSGLTGTGGIGF
-2328 TIGSSKTTHDRREAG
+2328 TTGSSKTTHDRREAG

-2407 SGLTVALSGTVGSA
+2407 SGLTVALSGAVGSA
-2421 INNAV
+2421 INNAA
-2426 TSAQETKKSSDSR
+2426 TMAREAKETSDSR
-2439 LKTLQ
+2439 LAALKGTQ
-2444 ATKTALSGVQ
+2444 AVLSGVQ
-2454 AGQAAAMAS
+2454 AGVNHGLQQQS
-2463 ATGDPNAMGV
+2463 ADPNNGIGV
-2473 SLSLTTQKSKSQQHS
+2473 SISLNHQQSKSETQYQH
-2488 ESDTVSG
+2488 DIVSG
-2495 STLNAGNNLS
+2495 STLSAGNNVS
-2505 VVATGK
+2505 VTATGK
-2511 NRGDNRGDIVIAG
+2511 NKDHNNSGDMLITG
-2524 SQLKAGGNTSLD
+2524 SQIKSGNDTSLNAQND
-2536 AANDVLLSGAA
+2536 ILLAAAA
-2547 NTQKT
+2547 DTRQT
-2552 TGRNSSSGGGVG
+2552 TGKNSSKGGGVG
-2564 VSIGAGKGAGIS
+2564 VSFGGGTNGGGLSIFAGI
-2576 AFASVNAAKG
+2576 NG
-2586 SEKGNGTEWTET
+2586 SEGREKGNGTTWTET
-2598 TIDSGKT
+2598 TLDAGKNVSLT
-2605 VTINSGR
+2605 SGR
-2612 DTVLNGAQVNGNRI
+2612 DTTLSGAQVSGEKVT
-2626 IADVGHDLLISSQ
+2626 ADVGNNLTISSL
-2639 QDTSK
+2639 QDSDR
-2644 YDSKQTSV
+2644 YDSRQNSV
-2652 AAGGSFTFGSMTGS
+2652 AAGGSFTFGSMSGS
-2666 GYIAASRDKM
+2666 GYASISQDKI
-2676 KSRFDSVAE
+2676 KSNYDSVRE
-2685 QTGMFAG
+2685 QSGIYAG
-2692 DGGFDITVGRHTQL
+2692 KDGFDVTVGNHTQL
-2706 DGAVIAS
+2706 NGAVIAS
-2713 TATPDKNHLDTGT
+2713 TATDDKNSLSTGT
-2726 LGFSDLHNEAD
+2726 LGWLDIHNQAD
-2737 YKVSH
+2737 YKASH
-2742 SGISLSGGGSFGDKF
+2742 TGISLSGGSGMSASQMVASNAIAGAANALTGMSGS
-2757 QGNMPGGMISAGGHS
+2757 S
-2772 GHAEGTTQAAV
+2772 GHAEGTTSSAIS
-2783 AEGTITIRDRDNQ
+2783 GGNLIIRDNESQ
-2796 KQNLANLSRD
+2796 KQDIAGLSRD
-2806 PVHAN
+2806 PENAN
-2811 DSISPIFD
+2811 GSIAPIFD
-2819 KEKEQRRLQTVG
+2819 REKEQKRLQEAQV
-2831 LISDIGSQ
+2831 ISQISGQMSNI
-2839 VADIA
+2839 VM
-2844 RTQGELNALKA
+2844 TYGETEAMKA
-2855 AQDKYGPV
+2855 ARKEHPGMS
-2863 PADATEEQRQAY
+2863 DAQ
-2875 QAKLRD
+2875 LRE
-2881 TPEYKKEQEKYG
+2881 TPEYREVMKGYG
-2893 TGSEIQRGIQAAT
+2893 TGSTPQMVVQAITGVLGGLNAGNPG
-2906 AALQGLA
+2906 QVLA
-2913 GGNLAGALAGASAPE
+2913 GGLNPAVAQLIKQATGDNREANLMAHAVWGALAAQ
-2928 LAHLLKSTEKDPAVN
+2928 
-2943 AIAHAILGGAVAAM
+2943 LGGNNAAS
-2957 QGNNVAAGAAGAAT
+2957 GAAGAFS
-2971 GELAARAIAGM
+2971 GELAARYIIDNYYG
-2982 LYPGVKQ
+2982 GRT
-2989 SDLSEEQKQTISTLA
+2989 DNLSEQERQQISMLA
-3004 TVSAG
+3004 TIASG
-3009 LAGGL
+3009 IAGGL
-3014 TGNSTASAAV
+3014 AGNSTASAGT
-3024 GAQSGKNAVENNF
+3024 GAQAGRNAVENNYLSYDEAHAF
-3037 LTADQIDSFAA
+3037 DREMTACRKAGGDCGDIQNKYAVISAEHRQKLHIDVATDPLTALSGEDKWNIEGGLSAA
-3048 KAKGCEVRGDCKQII
+3048 GRPGWLYGSLENQDVKNYVTESNSYDLNYLNNNTSKGDKALAFFGEPENYWGTVAGAG
-3063 KEMEELSLKQQQ
+3063 SLLTSS
-3075 EMIAVCA
+3075 A
-3082 TNPAACKEKFGDI
+3082 TLTEKFVSAGLSYGANGAVQIGTGNIGDKFDYLSFMMSGLTGVGT
-3095 PAKGMLVREAIDRV
+3095 AGKGYYANQL
-3109 LGTDVP
+3109 LGAG
-3115 SAMKNDMSS
+3115 SAYMSS
-3124 LLAQQIE
+3124 QIE
-3131 AEGVVTST
+3131 GQDSTASVVGSMAGTGLGYNIGASITNKLEAQYIKNQLGMDASKYSLQYSEKSIGYGMYQGGQMSSIPGTFGGFVGSFVSEG
-3139 EFASQLQNRYG
+3139 ASSATQ
-3150 IDKQQ
+3150 K
-3155 AEILAVAALGAVTGG
+3155 E
-3170 MGKSGTSTVTK
+3170 
-3181 NIVVVNSGKKGAWN
+3181 
-3195 QAMNKP
+3195 
-3201 EPNTIYKVD
+3201 VD
-3210 GNKTFQTDALGRTSS
+3210 GDK
-3225 VEGILVASKSDRNT
+3225 K
-3239 YQQCKAGKCGSSG
+3239 
-3252 DEGGHLIAS
+3252 
-3261 IFNGP
+3261 
-3266 GEKLNLVPMDGNL
+3266 
-3279 NKGVWKQMENTWAN
+3279 
-3293 ALKDGKQVNVKI
+3293 
-3305 EPVYT
+3305 
-3310 GENKRPDSFSVTYS
+3310 
-3324 IDGGRPVI
+3324 
-3332 KDISNA
+3332 
-3338 PGGVK
+3338 

>member
-1 MHQSPVRFT
+1 MHQPPVRFT

-161 GRPVMNADGSLQ
+161 GKPVMNADGSLQ

-299 TVTGTDVSLSGDNKA
+299 TVTGTNVSLSGDNKA

-393 SIAGKTLTVSS
+393 SVAGKTLTVSS

-419 TVKTGTFSNTGTVQG
+419 TVKTGTFSNTGAVQG
-434 NGLKVTAADLTS
+434 NGLKVTATDLTS

-459 ARNATLSG
+459 VRNATLSG

-503 NSGTLSGAKELVASA
+503 NSGTLSGAKELVVSA

-625 VGSALNTQSQ
+625 VASALNTQSQ
-635 TLTNSGLLQGK
+635 TLTNSGLLQGE

-687 GLMLNAVSLSN
+687 GLTLNTASLSN
-698 PGKIIADTL
+698 PGKITADTL

-730 DTLSQGSN
+730 DTLSQGRN
-738 GRWLTADD
+738 GRWLTAGD
-746 LTLRGKI
+746 LSLRGKT

-768 ADRWANRGSVLATGN
+768 ADNWANSGSVLATGN

-806 NTATMDN
+806 KAATTDN

-824 LDGNSLD
+824 LNGNSLD

-837 GNHVTIRQN
+837 GNHITIRQN

-895 TSTGHWQGK
+895 TSSGHWQGK
-904 QVLITADSLAN
+904 RVLITADSLAN

-934 STAGSKVTSNGEMAL
+934 SAAGSKVTSNGEMAL

-984 TLTVNQTLNNHASGK
+984 TLTVNQTLHNQTNGK

-1012 VTNDGQLQGNATTIT
+1012 ATNDGQLQGNATTIT

-1041 LTLAASG
+1041 LTLTASG

-1154 LQGAD
+1154 LQGAE

-1269 GMLTAGKGNSVFSAQ
+1269 GTLTAGKGNSVFSAQ

-1378 GNIETHQGDIVVR
+1378 GNIETTRGDI
-1391 TGHLLNQ
+1391 TMNTAHLLNSWDAI
-1398 REGFSATTTT
+1398 SASHEVIPGSSHGVISPVPENNRWWGVVRHDGVEYLAVYWGKGATVPDEYRI
-1408 RTNPSSIQGMG
+1408 RTG
-1419 NALVDIPL
+1419 
-1427 SLLPDGSYGYFTRE
+1427 
-1441 VENQHGTPCN
+1441 
-1451 GHGACNITMDTLYYY
+1451 DT
-1466 APFADSA
+1466 D
-1473 TQRFLSSQNI
+1473 
-1483 TTVTGA
+1483 TVTVSASGYAARISGGA
-1489 DNPAG
+1489 DMHIRAG
-1494 RIASGRNL
+1494 RLDN
-1502 SAEAERLEN
+1502 E
-1511 RASFILANGDI
+1511 ASFILAGGSMTLSGDTLNNQGWQEGTTGKETVWRLASGSLPKAWFTEPWYKVYRQVSPDVTEASGTSPAGQYRAVI
-1522 ALSGR
+1522 SAAGDVSASFATDTGNTTVMPRAGGAGNTITVPSLNSLTPPTVSQGVSGEALLNESGTGITGPVWNDALPDTLKDIPGALS
-1527 ELSNQSWQT
+1527 LS
-1536 GTENEYLVY
+1536 G
-1545 RYDPKTF
+1545 
-1552 YGSYATG
+1552 A
-1559 SLDKLPLLSPE
+1559 
-1570 FENNTIRFSLDG
+1570 
-1582 REKDYMPGKT
+1582 
-1592 YYSVIQAGGDVK
+1592 
-1604 TRFTSSINNG
+1604 
-1614 TTTAHAGSVSPVVS
+1614 SVSS
-1628 APVLNT
+1628 
-1634 LSQQTGGDCLTQTA
+1634 
-1648 LQQYEP
+1648 Y
-1654 VVVGSPQWHD
+1654 
-1664 ELAGALKNIAG
+1664 
-1675 GSPLTGQTGI
+1675 
-1685 SDDWPLPS
+1685 PLPS
-1693 GNNGYLVPSTDPDSP
+1693 GNNGYFVPSTAPDSP

-1717 DGLGQVDSHLFA
+1717 DGLGKVDSSLFA
-1729 GLYELLGAKPG
+1729 GLYDLLRMQPG

-1745 TAPSYTDEKQFLGSS
+1745 TDPAYTDEKQFLGSS
-1760 YFLDRLG
+1760 YILDRLG

-1777 GDAVFD
+1777 GDAAFD
-1783 TRYVSNAVLS
+1783 TRYVSNVILNQ
-1793 RTGSRYINGLGSDTE
+1793 TGSRYINGTGSDLA
-1808 QMRYLMD
+1808 QMKYLMD
-1815 NAARQQKGLGLEFGV
+1815 SAAAQQKALGLTFGV
-1830 ALTAEQIAQL
+1830 SLTAGQVAQL
-1840 DGSILWWESVTING
+1840 TRSILWWESVTING

-1899 NGLSLDSTGYIDN
+1899 NDLLLDSTGSIDN

-1928 IGDISNISSVISGK
+1928 IGDIGNISSVISGK
-1942 TVQLESVSGNISNI
+1942 TVSLESATGNISNL
-1956 TRRQQWNAGSD
+1956 TRTEQWAMNNG
-1967 SRYGGVHLSGT
+1967 YNHFSGT
-1978 DTGPVA
+1978 DTGPLAAVRA
-1984 TIKGTDSLS
+1984 TDSLFMGA
-1993 LDAGKNIDITGAT
+1993 AGDISITGAA
-2006 VSSGGTLGMSAGN
+2006 V
-2019 DINIAANL
+2019 
-2027 ISGSKSQS
+2027 
-2035 GFWHTDDNSASS
+2035 
-2047 TTSQGSNI
+2047 
-2055 SAGDNLTMAAGH
+2055 SAGD
-2067 NLDVTASSV
+2067 SV
-2076 SAGHS
+2076 
-2081 ALLSAGNDLSLNAVR
+2081 LLSAGNDLNMNAIQAGER
-2096 ESKNSRNGT
+2096 RRYGGSGWYET
-2105 SESHDSHAAVSTVTA
+2105 HAVAPTVTA
-2120 GDNLLLV
+2120 GNSLMLS

-2132 ASQAAGMAAENNVA
+2132 NSQAAGITAENSMD
-2146 IRAGRDVNLVAE
+2146 IRAGRDVNMAAE
-2158 SASAGDSYTSKK
+2158 STGAGDHDSTFSMK
-2170 KKEINE
+2170 
-2176 TVRQQ
+2176 TVHDSVRQQ
-2181 GTEIASGGDTTV
+2181 GTDMTSGGDITV
-2193 TAGRDITAV
+2193 TAGRDITSV
-2202 ASSVT
+2202 ATAVT
-2207 ATGNISVNAGRDVAL
+2207 AKGDIRVNAGHDIVL
-2222 TTATESDYHYLETK
+2222 GTATESDYHYSESGETRNRL
-2236 KKSGGFL
+2236 L
-2243 SKKTTHTISEDSA
+2243 SHQTTRTITEDSVT
-2256 SREAGSLLSGNRVT
+2256 REKGSLLSGNRVT

-2279 EGSDVVADQD
+2279 EGSDVVAERD

-2313 ETKKSGLMGTGGIGF
+2313 ETKKSGLTGTGGIGF
-2328 TIGSSKTTHDRREAG
+2328 TIGSSKTSHDRREAG

-2426 TSAQETKKSSDSR
+2426 TSAQETKESSDSR
-2439 LKTLQ
+2439 LKALQ

-2454 AGQAAAMAS
+2454 AGQAATMAS
-2463 ATGDPNAMGV
+2463 ATGDPNATGV

-2536 AANDVLLSGAA
+2536 AANDILLSGAA

-2564 VSIGAGKGAGIS
+2564 VSIGAGGNGAGIS
-2576 AFASVNAAKG
+2576 VFAGVNAAKG

-2598 TIDSGKT
+2598 TTDSGKT

-2806 PVHAN
+2806 PAHAN

-2855 AQDKYGPV
+2855 AKEATGETL
-2863 PADATEEQRQAY
+2863 PANATEKQRQEY
-2875 QAKLRD
+2875 LAKLRD
-2881 TPEYKKEQEKYG
+2881 TQAYRNEMAKYG

-2971 GELAARAIAGM
+2971 GELAARAITGM

-3009 LAGGL
+3009 LACGL

-3024 GAQSGKNAVENNF
+3024 GAQSGKNAVENNSLSDGWNNILPSGTQDYGQAVASWNQYAQDNN
-3037 LTADQIDSFAA
+3037 LTPEQVQEGMNRIAIGEGPSWGTTYKVHPVVQAGGDVSFIRGYTLSGTIDDNHIS
-3048 KAKGCEVRGDCKQII
+3048 VNQ
-3063 KEMEELSLKQQQ
+3063 
-3075 EMIAVCA
+3075 
-3082 TNPAACKEKFGDI
+3082 GDI
-3095 PAKGMLVREAIDRV
+3095 YSIGAHGGASIGLSFGPYFPGLIN
-3109 LGTDVP
+3109 
-3115 SAMKNDMSS
+3115 SNDNDYS
-3124 LLAQQIE
+3124 INGGF
-3131 AEGVVTST
+3131 GV
-3139 EFASQLQNRYG
+3139 
-3150 IDKQQ
+3150 
-3155 AEILAVAALGAVTGG
+3155 GAVGLSTGKDG
-3170 MGKSGTSTVTK
+3170 VSFTFGFGPSWGWSATEIKGVDVNGTST
-3181 NIVVVNSGKKGAWN
+3181 S
-3195 QAMNKP
+3195 
-3201 EPNTIYKVD
+3201 E
-3210 GNKTFQTDALGRTSS
+3210 
-3225 VEGILVASKSDRNT
+3225 
-3239 YQQCKAGKCGSSG
+3239 
-3252 DEGGHLIAS
+3252 
-3261 IFNGP
+3261 
-3266 GEKLNLVPMDGNL
+3266 
-3279 NKGVWKQMENTWAN
+3279 
-3293 ALKDGKQVNVKI
+3293 
-3305 EPVYT
+3305 VYRYDF
-3310 GENKRPDSFSVTYS
+3310 K
-3324 IDGGRPVI
+3324 
-3332 KDISNA
+3332 
-3338 PGGVK
+3338 

>member
-1 MHQSPVRFT
+1 MHQPPVRFT

-161 GRPVMNADGSLQ
+161 GKPVMNADGSLQ

-299 TVTGTDVSLSGDNKA
+299 TVTGTNVSLSGDNKA

-393 SIAGKTLTVSS
+393 SVAGKTLTVSS

-419 TVKTGTFSNTGTVQG
+419 TVKTGTFSNTGAVQG
-434 NGLKVTAADLTS
+434 NGLKVTATDLTS

-459 ARNATLSG
+459 VRNATLSG

-503 NSGTLSGAKELVASA
+503 NSGTLSGAKELVVSA

-625 VGSALNTQSQ
+625 VASALNTQSQ
-635 TLTNSGLLQGK
+635 TLTNSGLLQGD

-687 GLMLNAVSLSN
+687 GLTLNTASLSN
-698 PGKIIADTL
+698 PGKITADTL

-730 DTLSQGSN
+730 DTLSQGRN
-738 GRWLTADD
+738 GRWLTAGD
-746 LTLRGKI
+746 LSLRGKT

-768 ADRWANRGSVLATGN
+768 ADNWANSGSVLATGN

-806 NTATMDN
+806 KAATTDN

-824 LDGNSLD
+824 LNGNSLD

-837 GNHVTIRQN
+837 GNHITIRQN

-895 TSTGHWQGK
+895 TSSGHWQGK
-904 QVLITADSLAN
+904 RVLITADSLAN

-934 STAGSKVTSNGEMAL
+934 SAAGSKVTSNGEMAL

-984 TLTVNQTLNNHASGK
+984 TLTVNQTLHNQTNGK

-1012 VTNDGQLQGNATTIT
+1012 ATNDGQLQGNATTIT

-1041 LTLAASG
+1041 LTLTASG

-1154 LQGAD
+1154 LQGAE

-1582 REKDYMPGKT
+1582 REKDYTPGKT

-1634 LSQQTGGDCLTQTA
+1634 LSQQTGGDSLTQTA

-1793 RTGSRYINGLGSDTE
+1793 RTGSRYLNGLGSDTE

-1840 DGSILWWESVTING
+1840 DGSILWWESATING

-2047 TTSQGSNI
+2047 TTSQGSSI
-2055 SAGDNLTMAAGH
+2055 SAGGNLAMAAGH

-2096 ESKNSRNGT
+2096 ESKNSRNGR
-2105 SESHDSHAAVSTVTA
+2105 SESHESHAAVSTVTA

-2132 ASQAAGMAAENNVA
+2132 ASQAAGVAAENNVV
-2146 IRAGRDVNLVAE
+2146 IRGGRDVNLVAE
-2158 SASAGDSYTSKK
+2158 SAGAGDSYTSKK

-2193 TAGRDITAV
+2193 NAGRDITAV

-2270 VNAGDNLTV
+2270 VNAGDNMTV

-2426 TSAQETKKSSDSR
+2426 TSAQETKESSDSR
-2439 LKTLQ
+2439 LKALQ

-2454 AGQAAAMAS
+2454 AGQAAAMAT
-2463 ATGDPNAMGV
+2463 ATGDPNATGV

-2564 VSIGAGKGAGIS
+2564 VSIGAGGNGAGIS
-2576 AFASVNAAKG
+2576 VFASVNAAKG

-2598 TIDSGKT
+2598 TTDSGKT

-2685 QTGMFAG
+2685 QTGMFSG
-2692 DGGFDITVGRHTQL
+2692 DGGFDITVGNHTQL

-2713 TATPDKNHLDTGT
+2713 TATADKNSLDTGT
-2726 LGFSDLHNEAD
+2726 LGFSDIHNEAD

-2783 AEGTITIRDRDNQ
+2783 ADGTITIRDRDNQ

-2806 PVHAN
+2806 PAHAN

-2875 QAKLRD
+2875 LAKLRD

-2893 TGSEIQRGIQAAT
+2893 TGSDMQRGIQAAT
-2906 AALQGLA
+2906 AALQGLV
-2913 GGNLAGALAGASAPE
+2913 GGNMAGALAGASAPE
-2928 LAHLLKSTEKDPAVN
+2928 LANIIGHHAGIDDNTAAK
-2943 AIAHAILGGAVAAM
+2943 AIAHAILGGVTAAL
-2957 QGNNVAAGAAGAAT
+2957 QGNSAAAGAIGAGT
-2971 GELAARAIAGM
+2971 GEVIASAIAKS
-2982 LYPGVKQ
+2982 LYPGVDPSKLTE
-2989 SDLSEEQKQTISTLA
+2989 DQKQTVSTLA
-3004 TVSAG
+3004 TLSAGMAGGIASGDVAGAAAGAGAGKNVVENNALSLVARGCAVAAPCRTKVAEQLLEIGAKAGMAG
-3009 LAGGL
+3009 LAG
-3014 TGNSTASAAV
+3014 AAV
-3024 GAQSGKNAVENNF
+3024 KDMADRMTSDELEHLITLQMMGNDEITTKYLSSLHDKYGSGAASNPNIGKDLTDAEKVELGGSGSGTGTPPPSEN
-3037 LTADQIDSFAA
+3037 DP
-3048 KAKGCEVRGDCKQII
+3048 
-3063 KEMEELSLKQQQ
+3063 KQQNEKTVDKLNQKQ
-3075 EMIAVCA
+3075 ES
-3082 TNPAACKEKFGDI
+3082 
-3095 PAKGMLVREAIDRV
+3095 AI
-3109 LGTDVP
+3109 
-3115 SAMKNDMSS
+3115 KK
-3124 LLAQQIE
+3124 
-3131 AEGVVTST
+3131 
-3139 EFASQLQNRYG
+3139 
-3150 IDKQQ
+3150 ID
-3155 AEILAVAALGAVTGG
+3155 
-3170 MGKSGTSTVTK
+3170 
-3181 NIVVVNSGKKGAWN
+3181 
-3195 QAMNKP
+3195 
-3201 EPNTIYKVD
+3201 NTIK
-3210 GNKTFQTDALGRTSS
+3210 
-3225 VEGILVASKSDRNT
+3225 
-3239 YQQCKAGKCGSSG
+3239 
-3252 DEGGHLIAS
+3252 
-3261 IFNGP
+3261 
-3266 GEKLNLVPMDGNL
+3266 
-3279 NKGVWKQMENTWAN
+3279 N
-3293 ALKDGKQVNVKI
+3293 ALKDHDIIGTLKDMDGKPVPKENGGYWDHMQEMQNTLRGLRNHADTLKNVNNPEAQAAYGRATDAINKI
-3305 EPVYT
+3305 ESALKGY
-3310 GENKRPDSFSVTYS
+3310 G
-3324 IDGGRPVI
+3324 I
-3332 KDISNA
+3332 
-3338 PGGVK
+3338 

>member
-1 MHQSPVRFT
+1 MHQPPVRFT

-26 LLPAVGAVITPQ
+26 LLPAVGAIITPQ

-228 RVSALKGEGDV
+228 RVSALKGEGNV

-265 VGVNLGNLYAREGD
+265 VGVNLGNLYARDGD
-279 IILNSAGKLV
+279 ITLDASGRLTVN
-289 LKNSL
+289 NSL
-294 AGGNT
+294 ATGA
-299 TVTGTDVSLSGDNKA
+299 VTAKGQGVTLTGDHKA
-314 GGNLSVTG
+314 GGNLSVSSRSDIVLSNG
-322 TTGLTLNQSRLVTDK
+322 TLNSDKDLSLTAGGRITQQNEKLTAGRDVTLAAKNITQDTASQINAARDIVTDASDT
-337 NLVLSSSGQIVQ
+337 LTTQGQI
-349 NGGELTAGQN
+349 TAGQN
-359 AMLSAQHLNQ
+359 LTASA
-369 TSGTVNAAENVT
+369 TT
-381 LTTTDDTTLKGR
+381 LTQDGILLAKGHAGLDAGTLNNSGAVQGASLMLGSTTL
-393 SIAGKTLTVSS
+393 SNS
-404 GSLNNG
+404 GSLLSGSRLTVNTHEFNQS
-410 GTLVAGRDA
+410 GR
-419 TVKTGTFSNTGTVQG
+419 TGAKG
-434 NGLKVTAADLTS
+434 KVDITASGKLTS
-446 TGSIKSG
+446 TG
-453 STLDIS
+453 L
-459 ARNATLSG
+459 
-467 DAGAKD
+467 
-473 SARVTVSGTLEN
+473 
-485 RGRLVSDDV
+485 LVSDDALV
-494 LTLSATQIN
+494 LKAQDVTQNGVLSGGKGLTVSAQTLS
-503 NSGTLSGAKELVASA
+503 SGK
-518 DTLTTTEKSVTNSD
+518 KSVTHSD
-532 GNLMLNSAS
+532 AAMTLNVTTVA
-541 STLAGETSAGG
+541 LDGETSAGD
-552 TVSVKGNSLKTTTT
+552 TLRVQADKLST
-566 AQTQG
+566 AAG
-571 NSVSVDVQ
+571 
-579 NAQLDGTQAARD
+579 AQLQSGKNLSINARDARLAGTQAAQQ
-591 ILTLNASEKL
+591 TMAVNASEKL

-635 TLTNSGLLQGK
+635 TLTNSGLLQGE

-687 GLMLNAVSLSN
+687 GLTLNTASLSN

-730 DTLSQGSN
+730 DTLSQGRN
-738 GRWLTADD
+738 GRWLTAGD
-746 LTLRGKI
+746 LSLRGKT
-753 LNTAGTTQ
+753 LHTAGTTQ

-768 ADRWANRGSVLATGN
+768 ADNWANSGSVLATGN

-798 MSQGDTTL
+798 MSQGDTML
-806 NTATMDN
+806 NAATTDN

-831 NSGTVQ
+831 NRGTVQ

-895 TSTGHWQGK
+895 TSSGHWQGK
-904 QVLITADSLAN
+904 RVLITADSLAN

-1041 LTLAASG
+1041 LTLTASG

-1582 REKDYMPGKT
+1582 REKDYTPGKT

-1634 LSQQTGGDCLTQTA
+1634 LSQQTGGDSLTQTA

-1793 RTGSRYINGLGSDTE
+1793 RTGSRYLNGLGSDTE

-1840 DGSILWWESVTING
+1840 DGSILWWESATING

-2035 GFWHTDDNSASS
+2035 GFWHTDDNSLSS
-2047 TTSQGSNI
+2047 TTSQGSSI
-2055 SAGDNLTMAAGH
+2055 SAGGNLAMAAGH

-2096 ESKNSRNGT
+2096 ESKNSRNGR
-2105 SESHDSHAAVSTVTA
+2105 SESHESHAAVSTVTA

-2132 ASQAAGMAAENNVA
+2132 ASQAAGMAAENNVV
-2146 IRAGRDVNLVAE
+2146 IRGGRDVNLMAE
-2158 SASAGDSYTSKK
+2158 ASNEGNSYISKN

-2176 TVRQQ
+2176 SVRQQ
-2181 GTEIASGGDTTV
+2181 GTEIASGGDTTI

-2202 ASSVT
+2202 ASSVI

-2256 SREAGSLLSGNRVT
+2256 THEAGSLLSGNRVT

-2279 EGSDVVADQD
+2279 EGSDVVADRD

-2407 SGLTVALSGTVGSA
+2407 SGLTVALSGAVGSA
-2421 INNAV
+2421 INNAA
-2426 TSAQETKKSSDSR
+2426 TMAREAKETSDSR
-2439 LKTLQ
+2439 LAALKGTQ
-2444 ATKTALSGVQ
+2444 AVLSGVQ
-2454 AGQAAAMAS
+2454 AGVNHGLQQQS
-2463 ATGDPNAMGV
+2463 ADPNNGIGV
-2473 SLSLTTQKSKSQQHS
+2473 SISLNHQQSKSETKYQH
-2488 ESDTVSG
+2488 DIVSG
-2495 STLNAGNNLS
+2495 STLSAGNNVS
-2505 VVATGK
+2505 VTATGK
-2511 NRGDNRGDIVIAG
+2511 NKDHNNSGDILITG
-2524 SQLKAGGNTSLD
+2524 SQIKSGNDTSLNAQND
-2536 AANDVLLSGAA
+2536 ILLAAAA
-2547 NTQKT
+2547 DTRQT
-2552 TGRNSSSGGGVG
+2552 TGKNSSKGGGVG
-2564 VSIGAGKGAGIS
+2564 VSFGGGTNGGGLSI
-2576 AFASVNAAKG
+2576 FASINGSKG
-2586 SEKGNGTEWTET
+2586 SEKGNGTTWTET
-2598 TIDSGKT
+2598 TLDAGKNVSLT
-2605 VTINSGR
+2605 SGR
-2612 DTVLNGAQVNGNRI
+2612 DTTLSGAQVSGEKVT
-2626 IADVGHDLLISSQ
+2626 ADVGNNLTISSL
-2639 QDTSK
+2639 QDSDR
-2644 YDSKQTSV
+2644 YDSRQNSV
-2652 AAGGSFTFGSMTGS
+2652 AAGGSFTFGSMSGS
-2666 GYIAASRDKM
+2666 GYASISQDKI
-2676 KSRFDSVAE
+2676 KSNYDSVRE
-2685 QTGMFAG
+2685 QSGIYAG
-2692 DGGFDITVGRHTQL
+2692 KDGFDVTVGNHTQL
-2706 DGAVIAS
+2706 NGAVIAS
-2713 TATPDKNHLDTGT
+2713 TATDDKNSLSTGT
-2726 LGFSDLHNEAD
+2726 LGWSDIHNQAD
-2737 YKVSH
+2737 YKASH
-2742 SGISLSGGGSFGDKF
+2742 TGISLSGGSGMSASQMVASNAIAGAANALTGMSGS
-2757 QGNMPGGMISAGGHS
+2757 S
-2772 GHAEGTTQAAV
+2772 GHAEGTTSSAIS
-2783 AEGTITIRDRDNQ
+2783 GGNLIIRDKESQ
-2796 KQNLANLSRD
+2796 KQNIAGLSRD
-2806 PVHAN
+2806 PENAN
-2811 DSISPIFD
+2811 GSIAPIFD
-2819 KEKEQRRLQTVG
+2819 REKEQKRLQEAQV
-2831 LISDIGSQ
+2831 ISQISGQMSNI
-2839 VADIA
+2839 VM
-2844 RTQGELNALKA
+2844 TYGETEAMKA
-2855 AQDKYGPV
+2855 ARKEHPGMS
-2863 PADATEEQRQAY
+2863 DAQLQE
-2875 QAKLRD
+2875 
-2881 TPEYKKEQEKYG
+2881 TPEYREVMKGYG
-2893 TGSEIQRGIQAAT
+2893 TGSTPQMVVQAITGVLGGLNAGNPG
-2906 AALQGLA
+2906 QVLA
-2913 GGNLAGALAGASAPE
+2913 GGLNPAVAQLIKQATGDNREANLMAHAVWGALAAQ
-2928 LAHLLKSTEKDPAVN
+2928 
-2943 AIAHAILGGAVAAM
+2943 LGGNNAAS
-2957 QGNNVAAGAAGAAT
+2957 GAAGVFS
-2971 GELAARAIAGM
+2971 GELAARYIIDNYYGGRTDSLSEQERQQISMLATIASGIAG
-2982 LYPGVKQ
+2982 
-2989 SDLSEEQKQTISTLA
+2989 
-3004 TVSAG
+3004 G
-3009 LAGGL
+3009 LAG
-3014 TGNSTASAAV
+3014 NSTSAAGT
-3024 GAQSGKNAVENNF
+3024 GAQAGRNSVENN
-3037 LTADQIDSFAA
+3037 LLGGSELLQTE
-3048 KAKGCEVRGDCKQII
+3048 KAKEHGADVLSCSENPSGEACKRGQAENKAYAAALATGSVALLPGSAQAMWLLGAGTNAGMQYADSGEINPVNSVAAGWINVITMGQGWKGTIAWNAAGGALTNAINGDDPLTGAITNGAGAGFGYGVGNYVVKPAANTIGKWITGGWNPKFDPTLLKYTEVKGQLGLS
-3063 KEMEELSLKQQQ
+3063 KEM
-3075 EMIAVCA
+3075 
-3082 TNPAACKEKFGDI
+3082 
-3095 PAKGMLVREAIDRV
+3095 
-3109 LGTDVP
+3109 VP
-3115 SAMKNDMSS
+3115 SKIPSAVGNAGGSLSSEFGSSIIQKKKDAM
-3124 LLAQQIE
+3124 E
-3131 AEGVVTST
+3131 
-3139 EFASQLQNRYG
+3139 
-3150 IDKQQ
+3150 
-3155 AEILAVAALGAVTGG
+3155 
-3170 MGKSGTSTVTK
+3170 
-3181 NIVVVNSGKKGAWN
+3181 
-3195 QAMNKP
+3195 
-3201 EPNTIYKVD
+3201 
-3210 GNKTFQTDALGRTSS
+3210 
-3225 VEGILVASKSDRNT
+3225 
-3239 YQQCKAGKCGSSG
+3239 AGK
-3252 DEGGHLIAS
+3252 
-3261 IFNGP
+3261 
-3266 GEKLNLVPMDGNL
+3266 
-3279 NKGVWKQMENTWAN
+3279 
-3293 ALKDGKQVNVKI
+3293 
-3305 EPVYT
+3305 
-3310 GENKRPDSFSVTYS
+3310 
-3324 IDGGRPVI
+3324 
-3332 KDISNA
+3332 
-3338 PGGVK
+3338 

>member
-1 MHQSPVRFT
+1 MHQPPVRFT

-228 RVSALKGEGDV
+228 RVSALKGEGNV

-349 NGGELTAGQN
+349 NGGELTAGLN

-419 TVKTGTFSNTGTVQG
+419 TVKTGTFSNTGAVQG
-434 NGLKVTAADLTS
+434 NGLKVTATDLTS

-579 NAQLDGTQAARD
+579 NALLDGTQAARD

-625 VGSALNTQSQ
+625 VASALNTQSQ
-635 TLTNSGLLQGK
+635 TLTNSGLLQGE

-687 GLMLNAVSLSN
+687 GLTLNTASLSN
-698 PGKIIADTL
+698 PGKITADTL

-738 GRWLTADD
+738 GRWLTAGD
-746 LTLRGKI
+746 LSLRGKT

-768 ADRWANRGSVLATGN
+768 ADNWANSGSVLATGN

-806 NTATMDN
+806 KAANTDN

-895 TSTGHWQGK
+895 TSSGHWQGK

-925 TARLTGELV
+925 TARLTGALV

-1245 AITNGGVMQG
+1245 AVTNGGVMQG
-1255 DAMVLGAGEAFTNN
+1255 DAMMLSAGEAFTNN
-1269 GMLTAGKGNSVFSAQ
+1269 GTLTAGKGNSVFSAQ

-1362 QKDASGGANTE
+1362 QKDSSGTANSE
-1373 IINTS
+1373 IINRS
-1378 GNIETHQGDIVVR
+1378 GNIETTRGDI
-1391 TGHLLNQ
+1391 TMNTAHLLNSWDAI
-1398 REGFSATTTT
+1398 SASHEVIPGSSHGVISPVPENNRWWGVVRHDGVEYLAVYWGKGATVPDEYRI
-1408 RTNPSSIQGMG
+1408 RTG
-1419 NALVDIPL
+1419 
-1427 SLLPDGSYGYFTRE
+1427 
-1441 VENQHGTPCN
+1441 
-1451 GHGACNITMDTLYYY
+1451 DTE
-1466 APFADSA
+1466 
-1473 TQRFLSSQNI
+1473 
-1483 TTVTGA
+1483 TVTVSASGHAARISGGA
-1489 DNPAG
+1489 DMHIRAG
-1494 RIASGRNL
+1494 RLDN
-1502 SAEAERLEN
+1502 E
-1511 RASFILANGDI
+1511 ASFILAGGSMTLSGDTLNNQGWQEGTTGKETVWRLASGSLPKAWFTEPWYKVYRQVSTDATEASGTSPAGQYRAVI
-1522 ALSGR
+1522 SAAGDVSASFATDTGNTTVMPRAGGAGNTITVPSLNSLTPPTVSQGVSGEALLNESGTGITGPVWNDALPDTLKDIPGALS
-1527 ELSNQSWQT
+1527 LS
-1536 GTENEYLVY
+1536 G
-1545 RYDPKTF
+1545 
-1552 YGSYATG
+1552 A
-1559 SLDKLPLLSPE
+1559 
-1570 FENNTIRFSLDG
+1570 
-1582 REKDYMPGKT
+1582 
-1592 YYSVIQAGGDVK
+1592 
-1604 TRFTSSINNG
+1604 
-1614 TTTAHAGSVSPVVS
+1614 SVS
-1628 APVLNT
+1628 N
-1634 LSQQTGGDCLTQTA
+1634 
-1648 LQQYEP
+1648 Y
-1654 VVVGSPQWHD
+1654 
-1664 ELAGALKNIAG
+1664 
-1675 GSPLTGQTGI
+1675 
-1685 SDDWPLPS
+1685 PLPS
-1693 GNNGYLVPSTDPDSP
+1693 GNNGYFVPSTDPDSP

-1717 DGLGQVDSHLFA
+1717 DGLGKVDSSLFA
-1729 GLYELLGAKPG
+1729 GLYDLLRMQPG

-1745 TAPSYTDEKQFLGSS
+1745 TDPAYTDEKQFLGSS
-1760 YFLDRLG
+1760 YILDRLG

-1777 GDAVFD
+1777 GDAAFD
-1783 TRYVSNAVLS
+1783 TRYVSNVILNQ
-1793 RTGSRYINGLGSDTE
+1793 TGSRYINGTGSDLA
-1808 QMRYLMD
+1808 QMKYLMD
-1815 NAARQQKGLGLEFGV
+1815 SAAAQQKALGLTFGV
-1830 ALTAEQIAQL
+1830 SLTAGQVAQL
-1840 DGSILWWESVTING
+1840 TRSILWWESVTING

-1884 AGGNITNSGGSINAQ
+1884 AGGNITSSGSSINAQ
-1899 NGLSLDSTGYIDN
+1899 NNLLLDSTGSIDN
-1912 LNAGLISAGGS
+1912 LNAGLINAGGA
-1923 LDLSA
+1923 LNLKA
-1928 IGDISNISSVISGK
+1928 IGDIGNISSVISGK
-1942 TVQLESVSGNISNI
+1942 TVSLESATGNISNL
-1956 TRRQQWNAGSD
+1956 TRTEQWAMNNG
-1967 SRYGGVHLSGT
+1967 YNHFSGT
-1978 DTGPVA
+1978 DTGPLAAVRA
-1984 TIKGTDSLS
+1984 TDSLFMGA
-1993 LDAGKNIDITGAT
+1993 AGDISITGAA
-2006 VSSGGTLGMSAGN
+2006 V
-2019 DINIAANL
+2019 
-2027 ISGSKSQS
+2027 
-2035 GFWHTDDNSASS
+2035 
-2047 TTSQGSNI
+2047 
-2055 SAGDNLTMAAGH
+2055 SAGD
-2067 NLDVTASSV
+2067 SV
-2076 SAGHS
+2076 
-2081 ALLSAGNDLSLNAVR
+2081 LLAAGNDLNMNAIQAGER
-2096 ESKNSRNGT
+2096 RRYGGSGWYET
-2105 SESHDSHAAVSTVTA
+2105 HAVAPTVTA
-2120 GDNLLLV
+2120 GNSLMLSAD
-2127 AGRDV
+2127 RDV
-2132 ASQAAGMAAENNVA
+2132 NSQAAGITAENSMD
-2146 IRAGRDVNLVAE
+2146 IRAGRDVNMAAE
-2158 SASAGDSYTSKK
+2158 STGAGDHDSTFSMK
-2170 KKEINE
+2170 
-2176 TVRQQ
+2176 TVHDSVRQQ
-2181 GTEIASGGDTTV
+2181 GTDMTSGGDITV
-2193 TAGRDITAV
+2193 TAGRDITSV
-2202 ASSVT
+2202 ATAVT
-2207 ATGNISVNAGRDVAL
+2207 AKGDIRVNAGHDIVL
-2222 TTATESDYHYLETK
+2222 GTATESDYHYGESGETRNRL
-2236 KKSGGFL
+2236 L
-2243 SKKTTHTISEDSA
+2243 SHQTTRTITEDRVT
-2256 SREAGSLLSGNRVT
+2256 REKGTLLSGNRVT

-2279 EGSDVVADQD
+2279 EGSDVVADRD
-2289 VSLAAGNHVDVL
+2289 VLLAAGNHVDVL
-2301 AATSTDTSWRFK
+2301 AAINTDTSWRFK

-2328 TIGSSKTTHDRREAG
+2328 TTGSSKTTHDRREAG

-2364 GKQAHISGSDVIANR
+2364 GKQVHISGSDVIANR

-2407 SGLTVALSGTVGSA
+2407 SGLTVALSGAVGSA
-2421 INNAV
+2421 INNAA
-2426 TSAQETKKSSDSR
+2426 TMAREAKETSDSR
-2439 LKTLQ
+2439 LAALKGTQ
-2444 ATKTALSGVQ
+2444 AVLSGVQ
-2454 AGQAAAMAS
+2454 AGVNHGLQQQS
-2463 ATGDPNAMGV
+2463 ADPNNGIGV
-2473 SLSLTTQKSKSQQHS
+2473 SISLNHQQSKSETKYQH
-2488 ESDTVSG
+2488 DIVSG
-2495 STLNAGNNLS
+2495 STLSAGNNVS
-2505 VVATGK
+2505 VTATGK
-2511 NRGDNRGDIVIAG
+2511 NKDHNNSGDILITG
-2524 SQLKAGGNTSLD
+2524 SQIKSGNDTSLNAQND
-2536 AANDVLLSGAA
+2536 ILLAAAA
-2547 NTQKT
+2547 DTRQTIGK
-2552 TGRNSSSGGGVG
+2552 NSSKGGGVG
-2564 VSIGAGKGAGIS
+2564 VSFGGGTNGGGLSI
-2576 AFASVNAAKG
+2576 FASINGSKG
-2586 SEKGNGTEWTET
+2586 SEKGNGTTWTET
-2598 TIDSGKT
+2598 TLDAGKNVSLT
-2605 VTINSGR
+2605 SGR
-2612 DTVLNGAQVNGNRI
+2612 DTTLSGAQVSGEKVT
-2626 IADVGHDLLISSQ
+2626 ADVGNNLTISSL
-2639 QDTSK
+2639 QDSDR
-2644 YDSKQTSV
+2644 YDSRQNSV
-2652 AAGGSFTFGSMTGS
+2652 AAGGSFTFGSMSGS
-2666 GYIAASRDKM
+2666 GYASISQDKI
-2676 KSRFDSVAE
+2676 KSNYDSVRE
-2685 QTGMFAG
+2685 QSGIYAG
-2692 DGGFDITVGRHTQL
+2692 KDGFDVTVGNHTQL
-2706 DGAVIAS
+2706 NGAVIAS
-2713 TATPDKNHLDTGT
+2713 TATDDKNSLSTGT
-2726 LGFSDLHNEAD
+2726 LGWLDIHNQAD
-2737 YKVSH
+2737 YKASH
-2742 SGISLSGGGSFGDKF
+2742 TGISSSGGSGMSASQMVASNAIAGAANALTGMSGS
-2757 QGNMPGGMISAGGHS
+2757 S
-2772 GHAEGTTQAAV
+2772 GHAEGTTSSAIS
-2783 AEGTITIRDRDNQ
+2783 GGNLIIRDKESQ
-2796 KQNLANLSRD
+2796 KQDIAGLSRD
-2806 PVHAN
+2806 PENAN
-2811 DSISPIFD
+2811 GSIAPIFD
-2819 KEKEQRRLQTVG
+2819 REKEQKRLQEAQV
-2831 LISDIGSQ
+2831 ISQISGQMSNI
-2839 VADIA
+2839 VM
-2844 RTQGELNALKA
+2844 TYGETEAMKA
-2855 AQDKYGPV
+2855 ARKEHPGMS
-2863 PADATEEQRQAY
+2863 DAQ
-2875 QAKLRD
+2875 LRE
-2881 TPEYKKEQEKYG
+2881 TPEYREVMKGYG
-2893 TGSEIQRGIQAAT
+2893 TGSTLQMVVQAITGVLGGLNAGNPG
-2906 AALQGLA
+2906 QVLA
-2913 GGNLAGALAGASAPE
+2913 GGLNPAVAQLIKQSTGDNREANLMAHAVWGALAAQ
-2928 LAHLLKSTEKDPAVN
+2928 
-2943 AIAHAILGGAVAAM
+2943 LGGNNAAS
-2957 QGNNVAAGAAGAAT
+2957 GAAGAFS
-2971 GELAARAIAGM
+2971 GELAARYIIDNYYGGRTDSLSEQERQQISMLATIASGIAGGLAGNSTSAAGM
-2982 LYPGVKQ
+2982 GAMAGKNAAENNAISDIAENLASGMSQQEKYQKAQDALVKATAEFKEKNCVGLSASACSVKMEEHRAELLRGAAEFGGDFVPVYSDIKSFAEAQ
-2989 SDLSEEQKQTISTLA
+2989 SALDYLLA
-3004 TVSAG
+3004 TVG
-3009 LAGGL
+3009 I
-3014 TGNSTASAAV
+3014 
-3024 GAQSGKNAVENNF
+3024 F
-3037 LTADQIDSFAA
+3037 
-3048 KAKGCEVRGDCKQII
+3048 
-3063 KEMEELSLKQQQ
+3063 
-3075 EMIAVCA
+3075 
-3082 TNPAACKEKFGDI
+3082 P
-3095 PAKGMLVREAIDRV
+3095 PAKGA
-3109 LGTDVP
+3109 
-3115 SAMKNDMSS
+3115 SK
-3124 LLAQQIE
+3124 LLHGIE
-3131 AEGVVTST
+3131 
-3139 EFASQLQNRYG
+3139 
-3150 IDKQQ
+3150 
-3155 AEILAVAALGAVTGG
+3155 VAL
-3170 MGKSGTSTVTK
+3170 
-3181 NIVVVNSGKKGAWN
+3181 KKGDVAEASKLIHKASDEISSARYFGQERKYWTSEPIDFN
-3195 QAMNKP
+3195 GNKVYQRNDLFDP
-3201 EPNTIYKVD
+3201 YKV
-3210 GNKTFQTDALGRTSS
+3210 S
-3225 VEGILVASKSDRNT
+3225 
-3239 YQQCKAGKCGSSG
+3239 
-3252 DEGGHLIAS
+3252 
-3261 IFNGP
+3261 
-3266 GEKLNLVPMDGNL
+3266 
-3279 NKGVWKQMENTWAN
+3279 
-3293 ALKDGKQVNVKI
+3293 
-3305 EPVYT
+3305 
-3310 GENKRPDSFSVTYS
+3310 
-3324 IDGGRPVI
+3324 
-3332 KDISNA
+3332 
-3338 PGGVK
+3338 

>member
-1 MHQSPVRFT
+1 MHQPPVRFT

-15 YLISTIIAGQP
+15 YLISTLIAGQP

-218 AGANRITADG
+218 AGANRVTADG
-228 RVSALKGEGDV
+228 RVSALKGEGNV

-265 VGVNLGNLYAREGD
+265 VGVNLGNLYARDGD
-279 IILNSAGKLV
+279 ITLDASGRLTVN
-289 LKNSL
+289 NSL
-294 AGGNT
+294 ATG
-299 TVTGTDVSLSGDNKA
+299 TVTAKGQGVTLTGDHKA
-314 GGNLSVTG
+314 GGNLSVSSRSDIVLSNG
-322 TTGLTLNQSRLVTDK
+322 TLNSDK
-337 NLVLSSSGQIVQ
+337 NLSLTAGGRITQQNEKLTAGRDVTLAAKNITQDTPSQINAARDIVTVASDTLTTQGQI
-349 NGGELTAGQN
+349 TAGQN
-359 AMLSAQHLNQ
+359 LTASA
-369 TSGTVNAAENVT
+369 TT
-381 LTTTDDTTLKGR
+381 LTQDGILLAKGHAGLNAGTLNNSGAVQGATLTLGSTTL
-393 SIAGKTLTVSS
+393 SNS
-404 GSLNNG
+404 GSLLSG
-410 GTLVAGRDA
+410 GPLTVNTRDFTQSGR
-419 TVKTGTFSNTGTVQG
+419 TGAKG
-434 NGLKVTAADLTS
+434 KVDITASGKLTS
-446 TGSIKSG
+446 TGS
-453 STLDIS
+453 
-459 ARNATLSG
+459 
-467 DAGAKD
+467 
-473 SARVTVSGTLEN
+473 
-485 RGRLVSDDV
+485 LVSDDALV
-494 LTLSATQIN
+494 LKAQDVTQNGVLSGGKGLMVSAQTLS
-503 NSGTLSGAKELVASA
+503 SGK
-518 DTLTTTEKSVTNSD
+518 KSVTHSD
-532 GNLMLNSAS
+532 AAMTLNVTTVA
-541 STLAGETSAGG
+541 LDGETSAGD
-552 TVSVKGNSLKTTTT
+552 TLRVQADKLST
-566 AQTQG
+566 AAG
-571 NSVSVDVQ
+571 
-579 NAQLDGTQAARD
+579 AQLQSGKNLSINARDARLAGTQAAQQ
-591 ILTLNASEKL
+591 TMVVNASEKL

-625 VGSALNTQSQ
+625 VASALNTQSQ
-635 TLTNSGLLQGK
+635 ALTNSGLLQGK

-687 GLMLNAVSLSN
+687 GLMLNAASLSN

-707 NVRATT
+707 SVRATT

-720 QGAGALALAG
+720 QGSGALALAG

-738 GRWLTADD
+738 GRWLTAGD
-746 LTLRGKI
+746 LTLRGKT
-753 LNTAGTTQ
+753 LHTAGTTQ

-768 ADRWANRGSVLATGN
+768 ADRWANSGSVLATGN

-806 NTATMDN
+806 NAATMDN

-824 LDGNSLD
+824 FDGNSLD

-895 TSTGHWQGK
+895 TSSGHWQGK
-904 QVLITADSLAN
+904 RVLITADSLAN

-1012 VTNDGQLQGNATTIT
+1012 VTNDGQLLGNATTIT

-1041 LTLAASG
+1041 LTLAASA

-1269 GMLTAGKGNSVFSAQ
+1269 GTLTAGKGNSVFSAQ

-1419 NALVDIPL
+1419 YALVDIPL
-1427 SLLPDGSYGYFTRE
+1427 SLLPDGNYGYFTRE

-1582 REKDYMPGKT
+1582 REKDYTPGKT

-1604 TRFTSSINNG
+1604 TRFTSNINNG

-1634 LSQQTGGDCLTQTA
+1634 LSQQTGGDSLTQTA

-1793 RTGSRYINGLGSDTE
+1793 RTGSRYLNGLGSDTE

-1840 DGSILWWESVTING
+1840 DGSILWWESATING

-1899 NGLSLDSTGYIDN
+1899 NDLSLDSTGYIDN

-1978 DTGPVA
+1978 DIGPVA

-2006 VSSGGTLGMSAGN
+2006 VSSGGDLGMSAGN

-2035 GFWHTDDNSASS
+2035 GFWHTDDNSSS
-2047 TTSQGSNI
+2047 FTTSQGSSI
-2055 SAGDNLTMAAGH
+2055 SAGGNLAMAAGH

-2081 ALLSAGNDLSLNAVR
+2081 ALLSADNDLSLNAVR
-2096 ESKNSRNGT
+2096 ESKNSRNGR
-2105 SESHDSHAAVSTVTA
+2105 SESHESHAAVSTVTV

-2127 AGRDV
+2127 AGRDI
-2132 ASQAAGMAAENNVA
+2132 ASQAAGMAAENNVV
-2146 IRAGRDVNLVAE
+2146 IRGGRDVNLVAE

-2256 SREAGSLLSGNRVT
+2256 TREAGSLLSGNRVT

-2279 EGSDVVADQD
+2279 EGSDVVADRD

-2301 AATSTDTSWRFK
+2301 AAINTDTSWRFK

-2426 TSAQETKKSSDSR
+2426 TSAQETKESSDSR
-2439 LKTLQ
+2439 LKALQ

-2454 AGQAAAMAS
+2454 AGQAAAMAT
-2463 ATGDPNAMGV
+2463 ATGDPNATGV

-2511 NRGDNRGDIVIAG
+2511 NSGDNRGDIVIAG

-2536 AANDVLLSGAA
+2536 AANDILLSGAA

-2576 AFASVNAAKG
+2576 VFASVNAAKG

-2598 TIDSGKT
+2598 TLDSGKT

-2783 AEGTITIRDRDNQ
+2783 AEGIITIRDRDNQ

-2806 PVHAN
+2806 PAHAN

-2855 AQDKYGPV
+2855 AKEATSETL
-2863 PADATEEQRQAY
+2863 PANATEKQRQEY
-2875 QAKLRD
+2875 LAKLRD
-2881 TPEYKKEQEKYG
+2881 TQAYRNEMAKYG

-2913 GGNLAGALAGASAPE
+2913 GDNLAGALAGASAPE
-2928 LAHLLKSTEKDPAVN
+2928 LANIIGHHAGIDDNTAAK
-2943 AIAHAILGGAVAAM
+2943 AIAHAILGGVTAAL
-2957 QGNNVAAGAAGAAT
+2957 QGNSAAAGAIGAGT
-2971 GELAARAIAGM
+2971 GEVISSAIAKS
-2982 LYPGVKQ
+2982 LYPDVDPSKLTE
-2989 SDLSEEQKQTISTLA
+2989 DQKQTVSTLA
-3004 TVSAG
+3004 TLSAG
-3009 LAGGL
+3009 MAGGIASGDVAGAAAGAGVGKNIAENNL
-3014 TGNSTASAAV
+3014 VGGTESEQSKAAQMHGADVLSCNDAPGGEACKRGEAANKAYAGALATGSVALLPG
-3024 GAQSGKNAVENNF
+3024 GAQAMWGLGAGANAGVSY
-3037 LTADQIDSFAA
+3037 LTDGTIDPTTA
-3048 KAKGCEVRGDCKQII
+3048 II
-3063 KEMEELSLKQQQ
+3063 GGWVNV
-3075 EMIAVCA
+3075 I
-3082 TNPAACKEKFGDI
+3082 
-3095 PAKGMLVREAIDRV
+3095 
-3109 LGTDVP
+3109 
-3115 SAMKNDMSS
+3115 SAGN
-3124 LLAQQIE
+3124 
-3131 AEGVVTST
+3131 GVVGTVGWNATGGALGNWLEGKAPTSG
-3139 EFASQLQNRYG
+3139 ALINGAGSAIGYG
-3150 IDKQQ
+3150 I
-3155 AEILAVAALGAVTGG
+3155 
-3170 MGKSGTSTVTK
+3170 GKGLSWG
-3181 NIVVVNSGKKGAWN
+3181 INSG
-3195 QAMNKP
+3195 
-3201 EPNTIYKVD
+3201 
-3210 GNKTFQTDALGRTSS
+3210 
-3225 VEGILVASKSDRNT
+3225 
-3239 YQQCKAGKCGSSG
+3239 
-3252 DEGGHLIAS
+3252 
-3261 IFNGP
+3261 
-3266 GEKLNLVPMDGNL
+3266 
-3279 NKGVWKQMENTWAN
+3279 AN
-3293 ALKDGKQVNVKI
+3293 WLKDGWDPKFNPTLQKYTDIKGELGLSKEMTPSRIPGIAGDVSASFASEYEGKKI
-3305 EPVYT
+3305 ESYIP
-3310 GENKRPDSFSVTYS
+3310 E
-3324 IDGGRPVI
+3324 
-3332 KDISNA
+3332 
-3338 PGGVK
+3338 VKK

>member
-1 MHQSPVRFT
+1 MHQPPVRFT

-15 YLISTIIAGQP
+15 YLVSSLLATQP
-26 LLPAVGAVITPQ
+26 VLPAVAATLTPVG
-38 NGAGMDKAA
+38 NTSTDKAA

-265 VGVNLGNLYAREGD
+265 VGVNLGNLYARDGD
-279 IILNSAGKLV
+279 ITLDASGRLTVN
-289 LKNSL
+289 NSL
-294 AGGNT
+294 ATG
-299 TVTGTDVSLSGDNKA
+299 TVTAKGQGVTLTGDHKA
-314 GGNLSVTG
+314 GGNLSVSSRSDIVLSNG
-322 TTGLTLNQSRLVTDK
+322 TLNSDKDLSLTAGGRITQQNEKLTAGRDVTLAAK
-337 NLVLSSSGQIVQ
+337 NITQDTASQINAARDIVTVASDTLTTQGQI
-349 NGGELTAGQN
+349 TAGQN
-359 AMLSAQHLNQ
+359 LTASA
-369 TSGTVNAAENVT
+369 TT
-381 LTTTDDTTLKGR
+381 LTQDGILLAKGHAGLDAGTLNNSGAVQGASLTLGSTTL
-393 SIAGKTLTVSS
+393 SNS
-404 GSLNNG
+404 GSLLSGSRLTVNTHEFNQS
-410 GTLVAGRDA
+410 GR
-419 TVKTGTFSNTGTVQG
+419 TGAKG
-434 NGLKVTAADLTS
+434 KVDIMASGKLTS
-446 TGSIKSG
+446 TG
-453 STLDIS
+453 L
-459 ARNATLSG
+459 
-467 DAGAKD
+467 
-473 SARVTVSGTLEN
+473 
-485 RGRLVSDDV
+485 LVSDDALV
-494 LTLSATQIN
+494 LKAQDVTQNGVLSGGKGLTVSAQTLS
-503 NSGTLSGAKELVASA
+503 SGK
-518 DTLTTTEKSVTNSD
+518 KSVTHSD
-532 GNLMLNSAS
+532 AAMTLNVTTVA
-541 STLAGETSAGG
+541 LDGETSAGD
-552 TVSVKGNSLKTTTT
+552 TLRVQADKLST
-566 AQTQG
+566 AAG
-571 NSVSVDVQ
+571 
-579 NAQLDGTQAARD
+579 AQLQSGKNLSINARDARLAGTQAAQQ
-591 ILTLNASEKL
+591 TMVVNASEKL

-707 NVRATT
+707 SVRATT

-738 GRWLTADD
+738 GRWLTAGD
-746 LTLRGKI
+746 LSLRGKT
-753 LNTAGTTQ
+753 LHTAGTTQ

-768 ADRWANRGSVLATGN
+768 ADRWANSGSVLATGN

-806 NTATMDN
+806 NAATTDN

-831 NSGTVQ
+831 NRGTVQ

-895 TSTGHWQGK
+895 TSSGHWQGK
-904 QVLITADSLAN
+904 RVLITADSLAN

-1041 LTLAASG
+1041 LTLTASG

-1105 TAQVLANTGSGLVQ
+1105 TAQVLANTDSGLVQ

-1269 GMLTAGKGNSVFSAQ
+1269 GTLTAGKGNSVFSAQ

-1362 QKDASGGANTE
+1362 QKDSSGTANSE
-1373 IINTS
+1373 IINRS
-1378 GNIETHQGDIVVR
+1378 GNIETTRGDI
-1391 TGHLLNQ
+1391 TMNTAHLLNSWDAISASHEVIPGSSHGVISPVPENN
-1398 REGFSATTTT
+1398 RWWGVVRHDGVEYLAVYWGEGATVPDEYRI
-1408 RTNPSSIQGMG
+1408 RTG
-1419 NALVDIPL
+1419 
-1427 SLLPDGSYGYFTRE
+1427 
-1441 VENQHGTPCN
+1441 
-1451 GHGACNITMDTLYYY
+1451 DTE
-1466 APFADSA
+1466 
-1473 TQRFLSSQNI
+1473 
-1483 TTVTGA
+1483 TVTVSASGHAARISGGA
-1489 DNPAG
+1489 DMHIRAG
-1494 RIASGRNL
+1494 RLDN
-1502 SAEAERLEN
+1502 E
-1511 RASFILANGDI
+1511 ASFILAGGSMTLSGDTLNNQGWQEGTTGKETVWRLASGSLPKAWFTEPWYKVYRQVSTDATEASGTSPAGQYRAVI
-1522 ALSGR
+1522 SAASDVSASFATDTGNTTVMPRAGGAGNTITVPSLNSLTPPTVSQGVSGEALLNESGTGITGPVWNDALPDTLKDIPGALS
-1527 ELSNQSWQT
+1527 LS
-1536 GTENEYLVY
+1536 G
-1545 RYDPKTF
+1545 
-1552 YGSYATG
+1552 A
-1559 SLDKLPLLSPE
+1559 
-1570 FENNTIRFSLDG
+1570 
-1582 REKDYMPGKT
+1582 
-1592 YYSVIQAGGDVK
+1592 
-1604 TRFTSSINNG
+1604 
-1614 TTTAHAGSVSPVVS
+1614 SVSS
-1628 APVLNT
+1628 
-1634 LSQQTGGDCLTQTA
+1634 
-1648 LQQYEP
+1648 Y
-1654 VVVGSPQWHD
+1654 
-1664 ELAGALKNIAG
+1664 
-1675 GSPLTGQTGI
+1675 
-1685 SDDWPLPS
+1685 PLPS
-1693 GNNGYLVPSTDPDSP
+1693 GNNGYFVPSTDPDSP

-1717 DGLGQVDSHLFA
+1717 DGLGKVDSSLFA
-1729 GLYELLGAKPG
+1729 GLYDLLRMQPG

-1745 TAPSYTDEKQFLGSS
+1745 TDPAYTDEKQFLGSS
-1760 YFLDRLG
+1760 YILDRLG

-1777 GDAVFD
+1777 GDAAFD
-1783 TRYVSNAVLS
+1783 TRYVSNVILNQ
-1793 RTGSRYINGLGSDTE
+1793 TGSRYINGTGSDLA
-1808 QMRYLMD
+1808 QMKYLMD
-1815 NAARQQKGLGLEFGV
+1815 SAAAQQKALGLTFGV
-1830 ALTAEQIAQL
+1830 SLTAGQVAQL
-1840 DGSILWWESVTING
+1840 TRSILWWESVTING

-1899 NGLSLDSTGYIDN
+1899 NDLLLDSTGSIDN
-1912 LNAGLISAGGS
+1912 LNAGLINAGGA
-1923 LDLSA
+1923 LNLKA
-1928 IGDISNISSVISGK
+1928 IGDIGNISSVISGK
-1942 TVQLESVSGNISNI
+1942 TVSLESATGNISNL
-1956 TRRQQWNAGSD
+1956 TRTEQWAMNNG
-1967 SRYGGVHLSGT
+1967 YNHFSGT
-1978 DTGPVA
+1978 DTGPLAAVRA
-1984 TIKGTDSLS
+1984 TDSLFMGA
-1993 LDAGKNIDITGAT
+1993 AGDISITGAA
-2006 VSSGGTLGMSAGN
+2006 V
-2019 DINIAANL
+2019 
-2027 ISGSKSQS
+2027 
-2035 GFWHTDDNSASS
+2035 
-2047 TTSQGSNI
+2047 
-2055 SAGDNLTMAAGH
+2055 SAGD
-2067 NLDVTASSV
+2067 SV
-2076 SAGHS
+2076 
-2081 ALLSAGNDLSLNAVR
+2081 LLSAGNDLNMNAIQAGER
-2096 ESKNSRNGT
+2096 RRYGGSGWYET
-2105 SESHDSHAAVSTVTA
+2105 HAVAPTVTA
-2120 GDNLLLV
+2120 GNSLMLS

-2132 ASQAAGMAAENNVA
+2132 NSQAAGIMAENSMD
-2146 IRAGRDVNLVAE
+2146 IRAGRDVNMAAE
-2158 SASAGDSYTSKK
+2158 STGTGDHDSTFSMK
-2170 KKEINE
+2170 
-2176 TVRQQ
+2176 TVHDSVRQQ
-2181 GTEIASGGDTTV
+2181 GTDMTSGGDITV
-2193 TAGRDITAV
+2193 TAGRDITSV
-2202 ASSVT
+2202 ATAVT
-2207 ATGNISVNAGRDVAL
+2207 AKGDIRVNAGHDIVL
-2222 TTATESDYHYLETK
+2222 GTATESDYHYSESGETRNRL
-2236 KKSGGFL
+2236 L
-2243 SKKTTHTISEDSA
+2243 SHQTTRTITEDSVT
-2256 SREAGSLLSGNRVT
+2256 REKGSLLSGNRVT
-2270 VNAGDNLTV
+2270 VDAGDNLTV
-2279 EGSDVVADQD
+2279 EGSDVVADRD

-2328 TIGSSKTTHDRREAG
+2328 TTGSSKTTHDRREAG

-2426 TSAQETKKSSDSR
+2426 TSAQETKESSDSR
-2439 LKTLQ
+2439 LKVLQ

-2454 AGQAAAMAS
+2454 AGQAAAMAT
-2463 ATGDPNAMGV
+2463 ATGDPNATGV

-2564 VSIGAGKGAGIS
+2564 VSIGAGGNGAGIS
-2576 AFASVNAAKG
+2576 VFASVNAAKG

-2783 AEGTITIRDRDNQ
+2783 AEGIITIRDRDNQ

-2806 PVHAN
+2806 PAHAN

-2875 QAKLRD
+2875 LAKLRD

-2893 TGSEIQRGIQAAT
+2893 TGSDMQRGIQAAT

-2913 GGNLAGALAGASAPE
+2913 GGNMAGALAGASAPE
-2928 LAHLLKSTEKDPAVN
+2928 LANIIGHHAGIDDNTAAK
-2943 AIAHAILGGAVAAM
+2943 AIAHAILGGVTAAL
-2957 QGNNVAAGAAGAAT
+2957 QGNSAAAGAIGAGT
-2971 GELAARAIAGM
+2971 GEVIASAIAKS
-2982 LYPGVKQ
+2982 LYPGVDPSKLTE
-2989 SDLSEEQKQTISTLA
+2989 DQKQTVSTLA
-3004 TVSAG
+3004 TLSAG
-3009 LAGGL
+3009 MAGGI
-3014 TGNSTASAAV
+3014 ASGDVAGAAA
-3024 GAQSGKNAVENNF
+3024 GAGAGKNVVENN
-3037 LTADQIDSFAA
+3037 LLGGSEWLQTEKAREHGAD
-3048 KAKGCEVRGDCKQII
+3048 V
-3063 KEMEELSLKQQQ
+3063 LS
-3075 EMIAVCA
+3075 CSD
-3082 TNPAACKEKFGDI
+3082 NPSGEACKRG
-3095 PAKGMLVREAIDRV
+3095 
-3109 LGTDVP
+3109 
-3115 SAMKNDMSS
+3115 
-3124 LLAQQIE
+3124 
-3131 AEGVVTST
+3131 
-3139 EFASQLQNRYG
+3139 
-3150 IDKQQ
+3150 Q
-3155 AEILAVAALGAVTGG
+3155 AENKAYAAALA
-3170 MGKSGTSTVTK
+3170 
-3181 NIVVVNSGKKGAWN
+3181 
-3195 QAMNKP
+3195 
-3201 EPNTIYKVD
+3201 
-3210 GNKTFQTDALGRTSS
+3210 TSS
-3225 VEGILVASKSDRNT
+3225 VSLLPGSAQAMWLLGAGTNAGMQYADSGEINPVNSVAAGWINVITMGQGWKGTIAWNAAGGALTNAINGDDPLTGAITNGAGAGFGYGVGNYVVKPAANTIGKWITGGWNPKFDPTLLKYTEVKGQLGLSKEMVPSKIPGAVGNAGGSLSSEFGSSIIQKKKDAME
-3239 YQQCKAGKCGSSG
+3239 AGK
-3252 DEGGHLIAS
+3252 
-3261 IFNGP
+3261 
-3266 GEKLNLVPMDGNL
+3266 
-3279 NKGVWKQMENTWAN
+3279 
-3293 ALKDGKQVNVKI
+3293 
-3305 EPVYT
+3305 
-3310 GENKRPDSFSVTYS
+3310 
-3324 IDGGRPVI
+3324 
-3332 KDISNA
+3332 
-3338 PGGVK
+3338 

>member
-1 MHQSPVRFT
+1 MHQPPVRFT

-52 VNIATPNGA
+52 VNIATPDGA

-299 TVTGTDVSLSGDNKA
+299 TVTGTNVSLSGDNKA

-393 SIAGKTLTVSS
+393 SVAGKTLTVSS

-419 TVKTGTFSNTGTVQG
+419 TVKTGTFSNTGAVQG
-434 NGLKVTAADLTS
+434 NGLKVTATDLTS

-459 ARNATLSG
+459 VRNATLSG

-503 NSGTLSGAKELVASA
+503 NSGTLSGAKELVVSA

-625 VGSALNTQSQ
+625 VASALNTQSQ
-635 TLTNSGLLQGK
+635 TLTNSGLLQGE

-687 GLMLNAVSLSN
+687 GLTLNTASLSN

-730 DTLSQGSN
+730 DTLSQGRN
-738 GRWLTADD
+738 GRWLTAGD
-746 LTLRGKI
+746 LSLRGKT
-753 LNTAGTTQ
+753 LHTAGTTQ

-768 ADRWANRGSVLATGN
+768 ADNWANSGSVLATGN

-806 NTATMDN
+806 NAATTDN

-831 NSGTVQ
+831 NRGTVQ

-859 LTLAARMDMASPQ
+859 LMLAARMDMASPQ

-895 TSTGHWQGK
+895 TSSGHWQGK

-1012 VTNDGQLQGNATTIT
+1012 VKNDGQLQGNATTIT

-1041 LTLAASG
+1041 LTLTASG

-1133 GRVLATGSADVKGT
+1133 GRVLATGSANVKGT

-1269 GMLTAGKGNSVFSAQ
+1269 GTLTAGKGNSVFSAQ

-1293 LQAGGDVSL
+1293 LQGGGDVSL

-1351 GDILAGNSLWV
+1351 GDILADNSLWV
-1362 QKDASGGANTE
+1362 QKDSSGTANSE
-1373 IINTS
+1373 IINRS
-1378 GNIETHQGDIVVR
+1378 GNIETTRGDI
-1391 TGHLLNQ
+1391 TMNTAHLLNSWDAI
-1398 REGFSATTTT
+1398 SASHEVIPGSSHGVISPVPENNRWWGVVRHDGVEYLAVYWGKGATVPDEYRI
-1408 RTNPSSIQGMG
+1408 RTG
-1419 NALVDIPL
+1419 
-1427 SLLPDGSYGYFTRE
+1427 
-1441 VENQHGTPCN
+1441 
-1451 GHGACNITMDTLYYY
+1451 DT
-1466 APFADSA
+1466 D
-1473 TQRFLSSQNI
+1473 
-1483 TTVTGA
+1483 TVTVSASGYAARISGGA
-1489 DNPAG
+1489 DMHIRAG
-1494 RIASGRNL
+1494 RLDN
-1502 SAEAERLEN
+1502 E
-1511 RASFILANGDI
+1511 ASFILAGGSMTLSGDTLNNQGWQEGTTGKETVWRLASGSLPKAWFTEPWYKVYRQVSPDVTEASGTSPAGQYRAVI
-1522 ALSGR
+1522 SAAGDVSASFATDTGNTTVMPRAGGAGNTITVPSLNSLTPPTVSQGVSGEALLNESGTGITGPVWNDALPDTLKDIPGALS
-1527 ELSNQSWQT
+1527 LS
-1536 GTENEYLVY
+1536 G
-1545 RYDPKTF
+1545 
-1552 YGSYATG
+1552 A
-1559 SLDKLPLLSPE
+1559 
-1570 FENNTIRFSLDG
+1570 
-1582 REKDYMPGKT
+1582 
-1592 YYSVIQAGGDVK
+1592 
-1604 TRFTSSINNG
+1604 
-1614 TTTAHAGSVSPVVS
+1614 SVSS
-1628 APVLNT
+1628 
-1634 LSQQTGGDCLTQTA
+1634 
-1648 LQQYEP
+1648 Y
-1654 VVVGSPQWHD
+1654 
-1664 ELAGALKNIAG
+1664 
-1675 GSPLTGQTGI
+1675 
-1685 SDDWPLPS
+1685 PLPS
-1693 GNNGYLVPSTDPDSP
+1693 GNNGYFVPSTAPDSP

-1717 DGLGQVDSHLFA
+1717 DGLGKVDSSLFA
-1729 GLYELLGAKPG
+1729 GLYDLLRMQPG

-1745 TAPSYTDEKQFLGSS
+1745 TDPAYTDEKQFLGSS
-1760 YFLDRLG
+1760 YILDRLG

-1777 GDAVFD
+1777 GDAAFD
-1783 TRYVSNAVLS
+1783 TRYVSNVILNQ
-1793 RTGSRYINGLGSDTE
+1793 TGSRYINGTGSDLA
-1808 QMRYLMD
+1808 QMKYLMD
-1815 NAARQQKGLGLEFGV
+1815 SAAAQQKALGLTFGV
-1830 ALTAEQIAQL
+1830 SLTAGQVAQL
-1840 DGSILWWESVTING
+1840 TRSILWWESVTING

-1899 NGLSLDSTGYIDN
+1899 NDLLLDSTGSIDN

-1928 IGDISNISSVISGK
+1928 IGDIGNISSVISGK
-1942 TVQLESVSGNISNI
+1942 TVSLESATGNISNL
-1956 TRRQQWNAGSD
+1956 TRTEQWAMNNG
-1967 SRYGGVHLSGT
+1967 YNHFSGT
-1978 DTGPVA
+1978 DTGPLAAVRA
-1984 TIKGTDSLS
+1984 TDSLFMGA
-1993 LDAGKNIDITGAT
+1993 AGDISITGAA
-2006 VSSGGTLGMSAGN
+2006 V
-2019 DINIAANL
+2019 
-2027 ISGSKSQS
+2027 
-2035 GFWHTDDNSASS
+2035 
-2047 TTSQGSNI
+2047 
-2055 SAGDNLTMAAGH
+2055 SAGD
-2067 NLDVTASSV
+2067 SV
-2076 SAGHS
+2076 
-2081 ALLSAGNDLSLNAVR
+2081 LLSAGNDLNMNAIQAGER
-2096 ESKNSRNGT
+2096 RRYGGSGWYET
-2105 SESHDSHAAVSTVTA
+2105 HAVAPTVTA
-2120 GDNLLLV
+2120 GNSLMLS

-2132 ASQAAGMAAENNVA
+2132 NSQAAGITAENSMD
-2146 IRAGRDVNLVAE
+2146 IRAGRDVNMAAE
-2158 SASAGDSYTSKK
+2158 STGAGDHDSTFSMK
-2170 KKEINE
+2170 
-2176 TVRQQ
+2176 TVHDSVRQQ
-2181 GTEIASGGDTTV
+2181 GTDMTSGGDITV
-2193 TAGRDITAV
+2193 TAGRDITSV
-2202 ASSVT
+2202 ATAVT
-2207 ATGNISVNAGRDVAL
+2207 AKGDIRVNAGHDIVL
-2222 TTATESDYHYLETK
+2222 GTATESDYHYSESGETRNRL
-2236 KKSGGFL
+2236 L
-2243 SKKTTHTISEDSA
+2243 SHQTTRTITEDSVT
-2256 SREAGSLLSGNRVT
+2256 REKGSLLSGNRVT

-2279 EGSDVVADQD
+2279 EGSDVVAERD

-2426 TSAQETKKSSDSR
+2426 TSAQETKESSDSR
-2439 LKTLQ
+2439 LKALQ

-2454 AGQAAAMAS
+2454 AGQAATMAS
-2463 ATGDPNAMGV
+2463 ATGDPNATGV

-2564 VSIGAGKGAGIS
+2564 VSIGAGGNGAGIS
-2576 AFASVNAAKG
+2576 VFASVNAAKG

-2685 QTGMFAG
+2685 QTGMFSG
-2692 DGGFDITVGRHTQL
+2692 DGGFDITVGNHTQL

-2713 TATPDKNHLDTGT
+2713 TATADKNSLDTGT
-2726 LGFSDLHNEAD
+2726 LGFSDIHNEAD

-2772 GHAEGTTQAAV
+2772 GYAEGTTQAAV
-2783 AEGTITIRDRDNQ
+2783 ADGTITIRDRDNQ

-2806 PVHAN
+2806 PAHAN

-2855 AQDKYGPV
+2855 AKEATGETL
-2863 PADATEEQRQAY
+2863 PANATEKQRQEY
-2875 QAKLRD
+2875 LAKLRD
-2881 TPEYKKEQEKYG
+2881 TQAYRNEMAKYG

-2971 GELAARAIAGM
+2971 GELAARAITGM

-3009 LAGGL
+3009 LACGL

-3024 GAQSGKNAVENNF
+3024 GAQSGKNAVENNSLSDGWNNILPSGTQDYGQAVASWNQYAQDNN
-3037 LTADQIDSFAA
+3037 LTPEQVQEGMNRIAIGEGPSWGTTYKVHPVVQAGGDVSFIRGYTLSGTIDDNHIS
-3048 KAKGCEVRGDCKQII
+3048 VNQ
-3063 KEMEELSLKQQQ
+3063 
-3075 EMIAVCA
+3075 
-3082 TNPAACKEKFGDI
+3082 GDI
-3095 PAKGMLVREAIDRV
+3095 YSIGAHGGASIGLSFGPYFPGLIN
-3109 LGTDVP
+3109 
-3115 SAMKNDMSS
+3115 SNDNDYS
-3124 LLAQQIE
+3124 INGGF
-3131 AEGVVTST
+3131 GV
-3139 EFASQLQNRYG
+3139 
-3150 IDKQQ
+3150 
-3155 AEILAVAALGAVTGG
+3155 GAVGLSTGKDG
-3170 MGKSGTSTVTK
+3170 VSFTFGFGPSWGWSATEIKGVDVNGTST
-3181 NIVVVNSGKKGAWN
+3181 S
-3195 QAMNKP
+3195 
-3201 EPNTIYKVD
+3201 E
-3210 GNKTFQTDALGRTSS
+3210 
-3225 VEGILVASKSDRNT
+3225 
-3239 YQQCKAGKCGSSG
+3239 
-3252 DEGGHLIAS
+3252 
-3261 IFNGP
+3261 
-3266 GEKLNLVPMDGNL
+3266 
-3279 NKGVWKQMENTWAN
+3279 
-3293 ALKDGKQVNVKI
+3293 
-3305 EPVYT
+3305 VYRYDF
-3310 GENKRPDSFSVTYS
+3310 K
-3324 IDGGRPVI
+3324 
-3332 KDISNA
+3332 
-3338 PGGVK
+3338 

>member
-1 MHQSPVRFT
+1 MHQPPVRFT

-265 VGVNLGNLYAREGD
+265 VGVNLGNLYARDGD
-279 IILNSAGKLV
+279 IILSSAGKLV

-322 TTGLTLNQSRLVTDK
+322 TTGLTLNQPRLVTDK

-381 LTTTDDTTLKGR
+381 LTTTNDTTLKGR

-434 NGLKVTAADLTS
+434 NGLKVTATDLTS

-532 GNLMLNSAS
+532 GNLMLDSAS

-635 TLTNSGLLQGK
+635 TLTNSGLLQGE

-687 GLMLNAVSLSN
+687 GLTLNTASLSN

-730 DTLSQGSN
+730 DTLSQGRN
-738 GRWLTADD
+738 GRWLTAGD
-746 LTLRGKI
+746 LSLRGKT
-753 LNTAGTTQ
+753 LHTAGTTQ

-768 ADRWANRGSVLATGN
+768 ADRWANSGSVLATGN

-806 NTATMDN
+806 KAATTDN

-837 GNHVTIRQN
+837 GDHVTIRQN

-859 LTLAARMDMASPQ
+859 LTLAARMVSPQ

-885 GDLTITAGSI
+885 GDLTITAGSL
-895 TSTGHWQGK
+895 
-904 QVLITADSLAN
+904 VN

-976 DITGVDAL
+976 DITGVDTL
-984 TLTVNQTLNNHASGK
+984 TLTVNQTLNNQANGK

-1048 GVNNRSGGVLMSRN
+1048 GVNNRFGGVLMSRN

-1081 GVSLNATDR
+1081 GVSLNVTDR

-1184 SLLQNG
+1184 SLLQHG

-1317 GSLTM
+1317 GRLTM

-1582 REKDYMPGKT
+1582 REKDYTPGKT

-1634 LSQQTGGDCLTQTA
+1634 LSQQTGGDSLTQTA

-1793 RTGSRYINGLGSDTE
+1793 RTGSRYLNGLGSDTE

-1840 DGSILWWESVTING
+1840 DGSILWWESATING

-1899 NGLSLDSTGYIDN
+1899 NDLSLDSSGYIDN

-1967 SRYGGVHLSGT
+1967 SQYGGVHLSGT

-2006 VSSGGTLGMSAGN
+2006 VSSGGDLGMSAGN

-2035 GFWHTDDNSASS
+2035 GFWHTDDNSSSS
-2047 TTSQGSNI
+2047 TTSQGSSI
-2055 SAGDNLTMAAGH
+2055 SAGGNLAMAAGH

-2096 ESKNSRNGT
+2096 ESKNSRNGR
-2105 SESHDSHAAVSTVTA
+2105 SESHESHAAVSTVTA

-2132 ASQAAGMAAENNVA
+2132 ASQAAGVAAENNVV
-2146 IRAGRDVNLVAE
+2146 IRGGRDVNLVAE
-2158 SASAGDSYTSKK
+2158 SAGAGDSYTSKK

-2193 TAGRDITAV
+2193 NAGRDITAV

-2426 TSAQETKKSSDSR
+2426 TSAQETKESSDSR
-2439 LKTLQ
+2439 LKALQ

-2454 AGQAAAMAS
+2454 AGQAATMAS

-2524 SQLKAGGNTSLD
+2524 SQLKVGGNTSLD
-2536 AANDVLLSGAA
+2536 AANDILLSGAA

-2564 VSIGAGKGAGIS
+2564 VSIGAGGNGAGIS
-2576 AFASVNAAKG
+2576 VFAGVNAAKG

-2598 TIDSGKT
+2598 TTDSGKT

-2806 PVHAN
+2806 PAHAN

-2875 QAKLRD
+2875 LAKLRD

-2893 TGSEIQRGIQAAT
+2893 TGSDMQRGIQAAT
-2906 AALQGLA
+2906 AALQGLV
-2913 GGNLAGALAGASAPE
+2913 GGNMAGALAGASAPE
-2928 LAHLLKSTEKDPAVN
+2928 LANIIGHHAGIDDNTAAK
-2943 AIAHAILGGAVAAM
+2943 AIAHAILGGVTAAL
-2957 QGNNVAAGAAGAAT
+2957 QGNSAAAGAIGAGT
-2971 GELAARAIAGM
+2971 GEVIASAIAKS
-2982 LYPGVKQ
+2982 LYPGVDPSKLTE
-2989 SDLSEEQKQTISTLA
+2989 DQKQTVSTLA
-3004 TVSAG
+3004 TLSAGMAGGIASGDVAGAAAGAGAGKNVVENNALSLVARGCAVAAPCRTKVAEQLLEIGAKAGMAG
-3009 LAGGL
+3009 LAG
-3014 TGNSTASAAV
+3014 AAV
-3024 GAQSGKNAVENNF
+3024 KDMADRMTSDELEHLITLQMMGNDEITTKYLSSLHDKYGSGAASNPNIGKDLTDAEKVELGGSGSGTGTPPPSEN
-3037 LTADQIDSFAA
+3037 DP
-3048 KAKGCEVRGDCKQII
+3048 
-3063 KEMEELSLKQQQ
+3063 KQQNEKTVDKLNQKQ
-3075 EMIAVCA
+3075 ES
-3082 TNPAACKEKFGDI
+3082 
-3095 PAKGMLVREAIDRV
+3095 AI
-3109 LGTDVP
+3109 
-3115 SAMKNDMSS
+3115 KK
-3124 LLAQQIE
+3124 
-3131 AEGVVTST
+3131 
-3139 EFASQLQNRYG
+3139 
-3150 IDKQQ
+3150 ID
-3155 AEILAVAALGAVTGG
+3155 
-3170 MGKSGTSTVTK
+3170 
-3181 NIVVVNSGKKGAWN
+3181 
-3195 QAMNKP
+3195 
-3201 EPNTIYKVD
+3201 NTIK
-3210 GNKTFQTDALGRTSS
+3210 
-3225 VEGILVASKSDRNT
+3225 
-3239 YQQCKAGKCGSSG
+3239 
-3252 DEGGHLIAS
+3252 
-3261 IFNGP
+3261 
-3266 GEKLNLVPMDGNL
+3266 
-3279 NKGVWKQMENTWAN
+3279 N
-3293 ALKDGKQVNVKI
+3293 ALKDHDIIGTLKDMDGKPVPKENGGYWDHMQEMQNTLRGLRNHADTLKNVNNPEAQAAYGRATDAINKI
-3305 EPVYT
+3305 ESALKGY
-3310 GENKRPDSFSVTYS
+3310 G
-3324 IDGGRPVI
+3324 I
-3332 KDISNA
+3332 
-3338 PGGVK
+3338 

>member
-1 MHQSPVRFT
+1 MHQPPVRFT

-161 GRPVMNADGSLQ
+161 GKPVMNADGSLQ

-218 AGANRITADG
+218 AGANRVTADG
-228 RVSALKGEGDV
+228 RVRALKGEGDV

-265 VGVNLGNLYAREGD
+265 VGVNLGNLYARDGD
-279 IILNSAGKLV
+279 ITLDASGRLTVN
-289 LKNSL
+289 NSL
-294 AGGNT
+294 ATGA
-299 TVTGTDVSLSGDNKA
+299 VTAKGQGVTLTGDHKA
-314 GGNLSVTG
+314 GGNLSVSSRSDIVLSNG
-322 TTGLTLNQSRLVTDK
+322 TLNSDKDLSLTAGGRITQQNEKLTAGRDVTLAAK
-337 NLVLSSSGQIVQ
+337 NITQDTASQINAARDIVTVASDTLTTQGQI
-349 NGGELTAGQN
+349 TAGQN
-359 AMLSAQHLNQ
+359 LTASS
-369 TSGTVNAAENVT
+369 TT
-381 LTTTDDTTLKGR
+381 LTQDGILLAKGHAGLDAGTLNNSGAVQGASLTLGSTTL
-393 SIAGKTLTVSS
+393 SNS
-404 GSLNNG
+404 GSLLSG
-410 GTLVAGRDA
+410 GPLTVNTRDFTQSGR
-419 TVKTGTFSNTGTVQG
+419 TGAKG
-434 NGLKVTAADLTS
+434 KVDITASGKLTS
-446 TGSIKSG
+446 TGS
-453 STLDIS
+453 
-459 ARNATLSG
+459 
-467 DAGAKD
+467 
-473 SARVTVSGTLEN
+473 
-485 RGRLVSDDV
+485 LVSDDALV
-494 LTLSATQIN
+494 LKAQDVTQNGVLSGGKGLTVSAQTLS
-503 NSGTLSGAKELVASA
+503 SGK
-518 DTLTTTEKSVTNSD
+518 KSVTHSD
-532 GNLMLNSAS
+532 AAMTLNVTTVA
-541 STLAGETSAGG
+541 LDGETSAGD
-552 TVSVKGNSLKTTTT
+552 TLRVQADRLST
-566 AQTQG
+566 AAG
-571 NSVSVDVQ
+571 
-579 NAQLDGTQAARD
+579 AQLQSGKNLSINARDARLAGTQAAQQ
-591 ILTLNASEKL
+591 TMVVNASEKL

-635 TLTNSGLLQGK
+635 TLTNSGLLQGE

-738 GRWLTADD
+738 GRWLTAGD
-746 LTLRGKI
+746 LSLRGKT

-761 GQNLTVQ
+761 GQNITVQ
-768 ADRWANRGSVLATGN
+768 ADNRANSGSVLAAGN

-798 MSQGDTTL
+798 MSQGDATL
-806 NTATMDN
+806 KAANTDN

-837 GNHVTIRQN
+837 GNHVTLRQN

-895 TSTGHWQGK
+895 TSSGHWQGK
-904 QVLITADSLAN
+904 RVLITADSLAN

-976 DITGVDAL
+976 DITSVDAL

-1041 LTLAASG
+1041 LTLTASG

-1170 GTLLGTSGLGVKGS
+1170 GTLLGSSGLGVKGS

-1269 GMLTAGKGNSVFSAQ
+1269 GTLTAGKGNSVFSAQ

-1398 REGFSATTTT
+1398 REGFSATTT
-1408 RTNPSSIQGMG
+1408 RTNPSFIQGMG

-1502 SAEAERLEN
+1502 SVEAELLEN
-1511 RASFILANGDI
+1511 RASFILANEDI

-1527 ELSNQSWQT
+1527 QLNNQSWQT

-1545 RYDPKTF
+1545 RYDPKMF

-1582 REKDYMPGKT
+1582 REKDYTPGKT

-1604 TRFTSSINNG
+1604 TRFTSNINNG
-1614 TTTAHAGSVSPVVS
+1614 TTSAHAGSVSPVVS

-1634 LSQQTGGDCLTQTA
+1634 LSQQTGGDRLTQTA

-1717 DGLGQVDSHLFA
+1717 DGLGQLEPSLF
-1729 GLYELLGAKPG
+1729 GELYKLLGMSPG
-1740 QAPRE
+1740 AAPRE
-1745 TAPSYTDEKQFLGSS
+1745 TGSQYTDMNQFLGSS
-1760 YFLDRLG
+1760 YFLNRLG

-1840 DGSILWWESVTING
+1840 DGSILWWESATING

-1899 NGLSLDSTGYIDN
+1899 NDLSLDSTGYIDN

-1956 TRRQQWNAGSD
+1956 TLRQQWSAGSD

-2035 GFWHTDDNSASS
+2035 GFWHTEDNSSS
-2047 TTSQGSNI
+2047 FTTSQGSNI

-2096 ESKNSRNGT
+2096 ESKNSRNGR
-2105 SESHDSHAAVSTVTA
+2105 SENHESHAAVSTVTA

-2202 ASSVT
+2202 ASSVI

-2222 TTATESDYHYLETK
+2222 TTATESDNHYLETK

-2279 EGSDVVADQD
+2279 EGSDVVADRD

-2426 TSAQETKKSSDSR
+2426 TSAQETKESSDSR
-2439 LKTLQ
+2439 LKALQ

-2454 AGQAAAMAS
+2454 AGQAAAMAT

-2536 AANDVLLSGAA
+2536 AANDILLSGAA

-2576 AFASVNAAKG
+2576 VFASVNAAKG

-2598 TIDSGKT
+2598 TLDSGKT

-2783 AEGTITIRDRDNQ
+2783 AEGIITIRDRDNQ

-2806 PVHAN
+2806 PAHAN

-2831 LISDIGSQ
+2831 LISDIGRQ

-2855 AQDKYGPV
+2855 AKEATSETL
-2863 PADATEEQRQAY
+2863 PANATEKQRQEY
-2875 QAKLRD
+2875 LAKLRD
-2881 TPEYKKEQEKYG
+2881 TQAYRNEMAKYG

-2913 GGNLAGALAGASAPE
+2913 GDNLAGALAGASAPE
-2928 LAHLLKSTEKDPAVN
+2928 LANIIGHHAGIDDNTAAK
-2943 AIAHAILGGAVAAM
+2943 AIAHAILGGVTAAL
-2957 QGNNVAAGAAGAAT
+2957 QGNSAAAGAIGAGT
-2971 GELAARAIAGM
+2971 GEVISSAIAKS
-2982 LYPGVKQ
+2982 LYPDVDPSKLTE
-2989 SDLSEEQKQTISTLA
+2989 DQKQTVSTLA
-3004 TVSAG
+3004 TLSAG
-3009 LAGGL
+3009 MAGGIASGDVAGAAAGAGVGKNIAENNL
-3014 TGNSTASAAV
+3014 VGGTESEQSKAAQMHGADVLSCNDAPGGEACKRGEAANKAYAGALATGSVALLPG
-3024 GAQSGKNAVENNF
+3024 GAQAMWGLGAGANAGVSY
-3037 LTADQIDSFAA
+3037 LTDGTIDPTTA
-3048 KAKGCEVRGDCKQII
+3048 II
-3063 KEMEELSLKQQQ
+3063 GGWVNV
-3075 EMIAVCA
+3075 I
-3082 TNPAACKEKFGDI
+3082 
-3095 PAKGMLVREAIDRV
+3095 
-3109 LGTDVP
+3109 
-3115 SAMKNDMSS
+3115 SAGN
-3124 LLAQQIE
+3124 
-3131 AEGVVTST
+3131 GVVGTVGWNATGGALGNWLEGKAPTSG
-3139 EFASQLQNRYG
+3139 ALINGAGSAIGYG
-3150 IDKQQ
+3150 I
-3155 AEILAVAALGAVTGG
+3155 
-3170 MGKSGTSTVTK
+3170 GKGLSWG
-3181 NIVVVNSGKKGAWN
+3181 INSG
-3195 QAMNKP
+3195 
-3201 EPNTIYKVD
+3201 
-3210 GNKTFQTDALGRTSS
+3210 
-3225 VEGILVASKSDRNT
+3225 
-3239 YQQCKAGKCGSSG
+3239 
-3252 DEGGHLIAS
+3252 
-3261 IFNGP
+3261 
-3266 GEKLNLVPMDGNL
+3266 
-3279 NKGVWKQMENTWAN
+3279 AN
-3293 ALKDGKQVNVKI
+3293 WLKDGWDPKFNPTLQKYTDIKGELGLSKEMTPSRIPGIAGDVSASFASEYEGKKI
-3305 EPVYT
+3305 ESYIP
-3310 GENKRPDSFSVTYS
+3310 E
-3324 IDGGRPVI
+3324 
-3332 KDISNA
+3332 
-3338 PGGVK
+3338 VKK

>member
-1 MHQSPVRFT
+1 MHQPPVRFT

-52 VNIATPNGA
+52 VNIATPDGA

-161 GRPVMNADGSLQ
+161 GKPVMNADGSLQ

-228 RVSALKGEGDV
+228 RVRALKGEGDV

-265 VGVNLGNLYAREGD
+265 VGVNLGNLYARDGD
-279 IILNSAGKLV
+279 IPLDASGRLTVN
-289 LKNSL
+289 NSL
-294 AGGNT
+294 ATGA
-299 TVTGTDVSLSGDNKA
+299 VTAKGQGVTLTGDHKA
-314 GGNLSVTG
+314 GGNLSVSSRSDIVLSNG
-322 TTGLTLNQSRLVTDK
+322 TLNSDKDLSLTAGGRITQQNEKLTAGRDVTLAAK
-337 NLVLSSSGQIVQ
+337 NITQDTASQINAARDIVTVASDTLTTQGQI
-349 NGGELTAGQN
+349 TAGQN
-359 AMLSAQHLNQ
+359 LTASA
-369 TSGTVNAAENVT
+369 TT
-381 LTTTDDTTLKGR
+381 LTQDGILLAKGHAGLDAGTLNNSGAVQGASLTLGSTTL
-393 SIAGKTLTVSS
+393 SNS
-404 GSLNNG
+404 GSLLSG
-410 GTLVAGRDA
+410 GPLTVNTRDFTQSGR
-419 TVKTGTFSNTGTVQG
+419 TGAKG
-434 NGLKVTAADLTS
+434 KVDITASGKLTS
-446 TGSIKSG
+446 TGS
-453 STLDIS
+453 
-459 ARNATLSG
+459 
-467 DAGAKD
+467 
-473 SARVTVSGTLEN
+473 
-485 RGRLVSDDV
+485 LVSDDV
-494 LTLSATQIN
+494 LVLKAQDVTQN
-503 NSGTLSGAKELVASA
+503 GVLSGGKGLTVSA
-518 DTLTTTEKSVTNSD
+518 QALSSGKKSVTHSD
-532 GNLMLNSAS
+532 AAMTLNVTTVALDGENSAGDTLLVQADKL
-541 STLAGETSAGG
+541 STAAG
-552 TVSVKGNSLKTTTT
+552 
-566 AQTQG
+566 
-571 NSVSVDVQ
+571 
-579 NAQLDGTQAARD
+579 AQLQSGKNLSINARDARLAGTQAAQQ
-591 ILTLNASEKL
+591 TMAVNASEKL

-635 TLTNSGLLQGK
+635 TLTNSGLLQGE

-687 GLMLNAVSLSN
+687 DLTLNTASLSN

-730 DTLSQGSN
+730 DTLSQGRN
-738 GRWLTADD
+738 GRWLTAGD
-746 LTLRGKI
+746 LSLRGKT
-753 LNTAGTTQ
+753 LHTAGTTQ

-768 ADRWANRGSVLATGN
+768 ADNWANSGSVLATGN

-806 NTATMDN
+806 NAATTDN

-831 NSGTVQ
+831 NRGTVQ

-895 TSTGHWQGK
+895 TSSGHWQGK
-904 QVLITADSLAN
+904 RGLITADSLAN

-1041 LTLAASG
+1041 LTLTASG

-1269 GMLTAGKGNSVFSAQ
+1269 GTLTAGKGNNVFSAQ

-1351 GDILAGNSLWV
+1351 GDILAGNSLWI

-1545 RYDPKTF
+1545 RYDQKTF

-1582 REKDYMPGKT
+1582 REKDYTPGKT

-1634 LSQQTGGDCLTQTA
+1634 LSQQTGGDSLTQTA

-1729 GLYELLGAKPG
+1729 GLYELPGAKPG

-1793 RTGSRYINGLGSDTE
+1793 RTGSRYLNGLGSDTE

-1840 DGSILWWESVTING
+1840 DGSILWWESATING

-2047 TTSQGSNI
+2047 TTSQGSSI
-2055 SAGDNLTMAAGH
+2055 SAGGNLAMAAGH

-2096 ESKNSRNGT
+2096 ESKNSRNGR
-2105 SESHDSHAAVSTVTA
+2105 SESHESHAAVSTVTA

-2132 ASQAAGMAAENNVA
+2132 ASQAAGVAAENNVV
-2146 IRAGRDVNLVAE
+2146 IRGGRDVNLVAE
-2158 SASAGDSYTSKK
+2158 SAGAGDSYTSKK

-2193 TAGRDITAV
+2193 NAGRDITAV

-2426 TSAQETKKSSDSR
+2426 TSAQEAKETSDSR
-2439 LKTLQ
+2439 LAALKGTQ
-2444 ATKTALSGVQ
+2444 AVLSGVQ
-2454 AGQAAAMAS
+2454 AGVNHGLQQQS
-2463 ATGDPNAMGV
+2463 ADPNNGIGV
-2473 SLSLTTQKSKSQQHS
+2473 SISLNHQQSKSETKYQH
-2488 ESDTVSG
+2488 DIVSG
-2495 STLNAGNNLS
+2495 STLSAGNNVS
-2505 VVATGK
+2505 VTATGK
-2511 NRGDNRGDIVIAG
+2511 NKDHNNSGDILITG
-2524 SQLKAGGNTSLD
+2524 SQIKSGNDTSLNAQND
-2536 AANDVLLSGAA
+2536 ILLAAAA
-2547 NTQKT
+2547 DTRQT
-2552 TGRNSSSGGGVG
+2552 TGKNSSKGGGVG
-2564 VSIGAGKGAGIS
+2564 VSFGGGTNGGGLSI
-2576 AFASVNAAKG
+2576 FASINGSKG
-2586 SEKGNGTEWTET
+2586 SEKGNGTTWTET
-2598 TIDSGKT
+2598 TLDAGKNVSLT
-2605 VTINSGR
+2605 SGR
-2612 DTVLNGAQVNGNRI
+2612 DTTLSGAQVSGEKVT
-2626 IADVGHDLLISSQ
+2626 ADVGNNLTISSL
-2639 QDTSK
+2639 QDSDR
-2644 YDSKQTSV
+2644 YDSRQNSV
-2652 AAGGSFTFGSMTGS
+2652 AAGGSFTFGSMSGS
-2666 GYIAASRDKM
+2666 GYASISQDKI
-2676 KSRFDSVAE
+2676 KSNYDSVRE
-2685 QTGMFAG
+2685 QSGIYAG
-2692 DGGFDITVGRHTQL
+2692 KDGFDVTVGNHTQL
-2706 DGAVIAS
+2706 NGAVIAS
-2713 TATPDKNHLDTGT
+2713 TATDDKNSLSTGT
-2726 LGFSDLHNEAD
+2726 LGWSDIHNQAD
-2737 YKVSH
+2737 YKASH
-2742 SGISLSGGGSFGDKF
+2742 TGISSSGGSGMSASQMVASNAIAGAANALTGMSGS
-2757 QGNMPGGMISAGGHS
+2757 S
-2772 GHAEGTTQAAV
+2772 GHAEGTTSSAIS
-2783 AEGTITIRDRDNQ
+2783 GGNLIIRNKESQ
-2796 KQNLANLSRD
+2796 KQDIAGLSRD
-2806 PVHAN
+2806 PENAN
-2811 DSISPIFD
+2811 GSIAPIFD
-2819 KEKEQRRLQTVG
+2819 REKEQKRLQEAQV
-2831 LISDIGSQ
+2831 ISQISGQMSNI
-2839 VADIA
+2839 VM
-2844 RTQGELNALKA
+2844 TYGETEAMKA
-2855 AQDKYGPV
+2855 ARKEHPGMS
-2863 PADATEEQRQAY
+2863 DAQ
-2875 QAKLRD
+2875 LRE
-2881 TPEYKKEQEKYG
+2881 TPEYREVMKGYG
-2893 TGSEIQRGIQAAT
+2893 TGSTPQMVVQAITGVLGGLNAGNPGQ
-2906 AALQGLA
+2906 ALA
-2913 GGNLAGALAGASAPE
+2913 GGLN
-2928 LAHLLKSTEKDPAVN
+2928 PAVAQLIKQSTGDN
-2943 AIAHAILGGAVAAM
+2943 REANLMAHAVWGAFAAQLGGNNAAS
-2957 QGNNVAAGAAGAAT
+2957 GAAGAFS
-2971 GELAARAIAGM
+2971 GELAARYIIDNYYG
-2982 LYPGVKQ
+2982 GRT
-2989 SDLSEEQKQTISTLA
+2989 DNLSEQERQQISMLA
-3004 TVSAG
+3004 TIASG
-3009 LAGGL
+3009 IAGGL
-3014 TGNSTASAAV
+3014 AGNSTASAGT
-3024 GAQSGKNAVENNF
+3024 GAQAGRNSAENNM
-3037 LTADQIDSFAA
+3037 LNVIATETAANTAA
-3048 KAKGCEVRGDCKQII
+3048 AIAGATGNASKDTGNDNSWDTGGGCEGSREQCAVRDPSRDGTRGPGHVLNGDNTDENKQP
-3063 KEMEELSLKQQQ
+3063 
-3075 EMIAVCA
+3075 
-3082 TNPAACKEKFGDI
+3082 N
-3095 PAKGMLVREAIDRV
+3095 
-3109 LGTDVP
+3109 LGKD
-3115 SAMKNDMSS
+3115 
-3124 LLAQQIE
+3124 
-3131 AEGVVTST
+3131 
-3139 EFASQLQNRYG
+3139 
-3150 IDKQQ
+3150 
-3155 AEILAVAALGAVTGG
+3155 
-3170 MGKSGTSTVTK
+3170 
-3181 NIVVVNSGKKGAWN
+3181 
-3195 QAMNKP
+3195 
-3201 EPNTIYKVD
+3201 
-3210 GNKTFQTDALGRTSS
+3210 
-3225 VEGILVASKSDRNT
+3225 VASATDKD
-3239 YQQCKAGKCGSSG
+3239 KA
-3252 DEGGHLIAS
+3252 ELGGA
-3261 IFNGP
+3261 
-3266 GEKLNLVPMDGNL
+3266 
-3279 NKGVWKQMENTWAN
+3279 
-3293 ALKDGKQVNVKI
+3293 
-3305 EPVYT
+3305 
-3310 GENKRPDSFSVTYS
+3310 
-3324 IDGGRPVI
+3324 
-3332 KDISNA
+3332 
-3338 PGGVK
+3338 

>member
-1 MHQSPVRFT
+1 
-10 YRLLS
+10 
-15 YLISTIIAGQP
+15 
-26 LLPAVGAVITPQ
+26 
-38 NGAGMDKAA
+38 
-47 NGVPV
+47 
-52 VNIATPNGA
+52 
-61 GISHN
+61 
-66 RFTDYNVGKEG
+66 
-77 LILNN
+77 
-82 ATGKLNPTQLGGLI
+82 
-96 QNNPNLKAGG
+96 
-106 EAKGIINEV
+106 
-115 TGGNRSLLQGYTEVA
+115 
-130 GKAANVMV
+130 
-138 ANPYGITCDGC
+138 
-149 GFINT
+149 
-154 PHATLTT
+154 
-161 GRPVMNADGSLQ
+161 
-173 ALEVTEGSITINGA
+173 
-187 GLDGTRSD
+187 
-195 AVSIIARA
+195 
-203 TEVNAALHAKDLTVT
+203 
-218 AGANRITADG
+218 ITADG

-299 TVTGTDVSLSGDNKA
+299 TVTGTNVSLSGDNKA

-393 SIAGKTLTVSS
+393 SVAGKTLTVSS

-419 TVKTGTFSNTGTVQG
+419 TVKTGTFSNTGAVQG
-434 NGLKVTAADLTS
+434 NGLKVTATDLTS

-459 ARNATLSG
+459 VRNATLSG

-503 NSGTLSGAKELVASA
+503 NSGTLSGAKELVVSA

-625 VGSALNTQSQ
+625 VASALNTQSQ
-635 TLTNSGLLQGK
+635 TLTNSGLLQGE

-687 GLMLNAVSLSN
+687 GLTLNTASLSN
-698 PGKIIADTL
+698 PGKITADTL

-730 DTLSQGSN
+730 DTLSQGRN
-738 GRWLTADD
+738 GRWLTAGD
-746 LTLRGKI
+746 LSLRGKT

-768 ADRWANRGSVLATGN
+768 ADNWANSGSVLATGN

-806 NTATMDN
+806 KAATTDN

-824 LDGNSLD
+824 LNGNSLD

-837 GNHVTIRQN
+837 GNHITIRQN

-895 TSTGHWQGK
+895 TSSGHWQGK
-904 QVLITADSLAN
+904 RVLITADSLAN

-934 STAGSKVTSNGEMAL
+934 SAAGSKVTSNGEMAL

-984 TLTVNQTLNNHASGK
+984 TLTVNQTLHNQTNGK

-1012 VTNDGQLQGNATTIT
+1012 ATNDGQLQGNATTIT

-1041 LTLAASG
+1041 LTLTASG

-1154 LQGAD
+1154 LQGAE

-1269 GMLTAGKGNSVFSAQ
+1269 GTLTAGKGNSVFSAQ

-1351 GDILAGNSLWV
+1351 GDILADNSLWV
-1362 QKDASGGANTE
+1362 QKDSSGTANSE
-1373 IINTS
+1373 IINRS
-1378 GNIETHQGDIVVR
+1378 GNIETTRGDI
-1391 TGHLLNQ
+1391 TMNTAHLLNSWDAI
-1398 REGFSATTTT
+1398 SASHEVIPGSSHGVISPVPENNRWWGVVRHDGVEYLAVYWGKGATVPDEYRI
-1408 RTNPSSIQGMG
+1408 RTG
-1419 NALVDIPL
+1419 
-1427 SLLPDGSYGYFTRE
+1427 
-1441 VENQHGTPCN
+1441 
-1451 GHGACNITMDTLYYY
+1451 DT
-1466 APFADSA
+1466 D
-1473 TQRFLSSQNI
+1473 
-1483 TTVTGA
+1483 TVTVSASGYAARISGGA
-1489 DNPAG
+1489 DMHIRAG
-1494 RIASGRNL
+1494 RLDN
-1502 SAEAERLEN
+1502 E
-1511 RASFILANGDI
+1511 ASFILAGGSMTLSGDTLNNQGWQEGTTGKETVWRLASGSLPKAWFTEPWYKVYRQVSPDVTEASGTSPAGQYRAVI
-1522 ALSGR
+1522 SAAGDVSASFATDTGNTTVMPRAGGAGNTITVPSLNSLTPPTVSQGVSGEALLNESGTGITGPVWNDALPDTLKDIPGALS
-1527 ELSNQSWQT
+1527 LS
-1536 GTENEYLVY
+1536 G
-1545 RYDPKTF
+1545 
-1552 YGSYATG
+1552 A
-1559 SLDKLPLLSPE
+1559 
-1570 FENNTIRFSLDG
+1570 
-1582 REKDYMPGKT
+1582 
-1592 YYSVIQAGGDVK
+1592 
-1604 TRFTSSINNG
+1604 
-1614 TTTAHAGSVSPVVS
+1614 SVSS
-1628 APVLNT
+1628 
-1634 LSQQTGGDCLTQTA
+1634 
-1648 LQQYEP
+1648 Y
-1654 VVVGSPQWHD
+1654 
-1664 ELAGALKNIAG
+1664 
-1675 GSPLTGQTGI
+1675 
-1685 SDDWPLPS
+1685 PLPS
-1693 GNNGYLVPSTDPDSP
+1693 GNNGYFVPSTAPDSP

-1717 DGLGQVDSHLFA
+1717 DGLGKVDSSLFA
-1729 GLYELLGAKPG
+1729 GLYDLLRMQPG

-1745 TAPSYTDEKQFLGSS
+1745 TDPAYTDEKQFLGSS
-1760 YFLDRLG
+1760 YILDRLG

-1777 GDAVFD
+1777 GDAAFD
-1783 TRYVSNAVLS
+1783 TRYVSNVILNQ
-1793 RTGSRYINGLGSDTE
+1793 TGSRYINGTGSDLA
-1808 QMRYLMD
+1808 QMKYLMD
-1815 NAARQQKGLGLEFGV
+1815 SAAAQQKALGLTFGV
-1830 ALTAEQIAQL
+1830 SLTAGQVAQL
-1840 DGSILWWESVTING
+1840 TRSILWWESVTING

-1899 NGLSLDSTGYIDN
+1899 NDLLLDSTGSIDN

-1928 IGDISNISSVISGK
+1928 IGDIGNISSVISGK
-1942 TVQLESVSGNISNI
+1942 TVSLESATGNISNL
-1956 TRRQQWNAGSD
+1956 TRTEQWAMNNG
-1967 SRYGGVHLSGT
+1967 YNHFSGT
-1978 DTGPVA
+1978 DTGPLAAVRA
-1984 TIKGTDSLS
+1984 TDSLFMGA
-1993 LDAGKNIDITGAT
+1993 AGDISITGAA
-2006 VSSGGTLGMSAGN
+2006 V
-2019 DINIAANL
+2019 
-2027 ISGSKSQS
+2027 
-2035 GFWHTDDNSASS
+2035 
-2047 TTSQGSNI
+2047 
-2055 SAGDNLTMAAGH
+2055 SAGD
-2067 NLDVTASSV
+2067 SV
-2076 SAGHS
+2076 
-2081 ALLSAGNDLSLNAVR
+2081 LLSAGNDLNMNAIQAGER
-2096 ESKNSRNGT
+2096 RRYGGSGWYET
-2105 SESHDSHAAVSTVTA
+2105 HAVAPTVTA
-2120 GDNLLLV
+2120 GNSLMLS

-2132 ASQAAGMAAENNVA
+2132 NSQAAGITAENSMD
-2146 IRAGRDVNLVAE
+2146 IRAGRDVNMAAE
-2158 SASAGDSYTSKK
+2158 STGAGDHDSTFSMK
-2170 KKEINE
+2170 
-2176 TVRQQ
+2176 TVHDSVRQQ
-2181 GTEIASGGDTTV
+2181 GTDMTSGGDITV
-2193 TAGRDITAV
+2193 TAGRDITSV
-2202 ASSVT
+2202 ATAVT
-2207 ATGNISVNAGRDVAL
+2207 AKGDIRVNAGHDIVL
-2222 TTATESDYHYLETK
+2222 GTATESDYHYSESGETRNRL
-2236 KKSGGFL
+2236 L
-2243 SKKTTHTISEDSA
+2243 SHQTTRTITEDSVT
-2256 SREAGSLLSGNRVT
+2256 REKGSLLSGNRVT

-2279 EGSDVVADQD
+2279 EGSDVVAERD

-2313 ETKKSGLMGTGGIGF
+2313 ETKKSGLTGTGGIGF
-2328 TIGSSKTTHDRREAG
+2328 TIGSSKTSHDRREAG

-2426 TSAQETKKSSDSR
+2426 TSAQETKESSDSR
-2439 LKTLQ
+2439 LKALQ

-2454 AGQAAAMAS
+2454 AGQAATMAS
-2463 ATGDPNAMGV
+2463 ATGDPNATGV

-2536 AANDVLLSGAA
+2536 AANDILLSGAA

-2552 TGRNSSSGGGVG
+2552 TGRNSCSGGGVG
-2564 VSIGAGKGAGIS
+2564 VSIGAGGNGAGIS
-2576 AFASVNAAKG
+2576 VFAGVNAAKG

-2598 TIDSGKT
+2598 TTDSGKT

-2806 PVHAN
+2806 PAHAN

-2855 AQDKYGPV
+2855 AKEATGETL
-2863 PADATEEQRQAY
+2863 PANATEKQRQEY
-2875 QAKLRD
+2875 LAKLRD
-2881 TPEYKKEQEKYG
+2881 TQAYRNEMAKYG

-2971 GELAARAIAGM
+2971 GELAARAITGM

-3009 LAGGL
+3009 LACGL

-3024 GAQSGKNAVENNF
+3024 GAQSGKNAVENNSLSDGWNNILPSGTQDYGQAVASWNQYAQDNN
-3037 LTADQIDSFAA
+3037 LTPEQVQEGMNRIAIGEGPSWGTTYKVHPVVQAGGDVSFIRGYTLSGTIDDNHIS
-3048 KAKGCEVRGDCKQII
+3048 VNQ
-3063 KEMEELSLKQQQ
+3063 
-3075 EMIAVCA
+3075 
-3082 TNPAACKEKFGDI
+3082 GDI
-3095 PAKGMLVREAIDRV
+3095 YSIGAHGGASIGLSFGPYFPGLIN
-3109 LGTDVP
+3109 
-3115 SAMKNDMSS
+3115 SNDNDYS
-3124 LLAQQIE
+3124 INGGF
-3131 AEGVVTST
+3131 GV
-3139 EFASQLQNRYG
+3139 
-3150 IDKQQ
+3150 
-3155 AEILAVAALGAVTGG
+3155 GAVGLSTGKDG
-3170 MGKSGTSTVTK
+3170 VSFTFGFGPSWGWSATEIKGVDVNGTST
-3181 NIVVVNSGKKGAWN
+3181 S
-3195 QAMNKP
+3195 
-3201 EPNTIYKVD
+3201 E
-3210 GNKTFQTDALGRTSS
+3210 
-3225 VEGILVASKSDRNT
+3225 
-3239 YQQCKAGKCGSSG
+3239 
-3252 DEGGHLIAS
+3252 
-3261 IFNGP
+3261 
-3266 GEKLNLVPMDGNL
+3266 
-3279 NKGVWKQMENTWAN
+3279 
-3293 ALKDGKQVNVKI
+3293 
-3305 EPVYT
+3305 VYRYDF
-3310 GENKRPDSFSVTYS
+3310 K
-3324 IDGGRPVI
+3324 
-3332 KDISNA
+3332 
-3338 PGGVK
+3338 

>member
-1 MHQSPVRFT
+1 MNQPPVHFT

-15 YLISTIIAGQP
+15 YLVSAIIAGQP

-52 VNIATPNGA
+52 VNIATPDGA

-130 GKAANVMV
+130 GKAANVIV

-252 YARRIHLTSTESG
+252 YARSIHLTSTESG

-279 IILNSAGKLV
+279 IILSSSGKLV

-299 TVTGTDVSLSGDNKA
+299 TVTGADVSLSGDNKA

-369 TSGTVNAAENVT
+369 TSGAVNAAENVT
-381 LTTTDDTTLKGR
+381 LTTTGDTTLKGR
-393 SIAGKTLTVSS
+393 SVAGKILTVSS

-419 TVKTGTFSNTGTVQG
+419 TVKTGTFSNTGAVQG
-434 NGLKVTAADLTS
+434 NGLKVTATDLTS

-518 DTLTTTEKSVTNSD
+518 DALTTAEKSVTNSD

-625 VGSALNTQSQ
+625 VASALNTQSQ
-635 TLTNSGLLQGK
+635 TLTNSGLLQGE

-687 GLMLNAVSLSN
+687 GLTLNTASLSN

-730 DTLSQGSN
+730 DTLSQGRN

-746 LTLRGKI
+746 LSLRGKT

-761 GQNLTVQ
+761 GQNITVQ
-768 ADRWANRGSVLATGN
+768 ADRWANSGSVLATGN

-806 NTATMDN
+806 NAATTDN

-837 GNHVTIRQN
+837 GNHVTLHHRSTDNSGTVTGLSGLTLHSADGLTNSGALLSQN
-846 SVTNSG
+846 SLALSAGDVTNSG
-852 TLTGIAA
+852 RIQGQNITLDASSLTSSGAVQSALDLA
-859 LTLAARMDMASPQ
+859 LTL
-872 PALMN
+872 
-877 NGGSLLTS
+877 S
-885 GDLTITAGSI
+885 GDVIAATGSKITALG
-895 TSTGHWQGK
+895 
-904 QVLITADSLAN
+904 D
-915 SGAIQAADSL
+915 
-925 TARLTGELV
+925 ARLTG
-934 STAGSKVTSNGEMAL
+934 KVLANQGLISAKTLEVNGDSLSNGGEISGVNDLNVTL
-949 SALNLSNSGQW
+949 SGNLQQHGKMLTDGALNVNARDISNSGQLQGADNR
-960 IAKNL
+960 ITAS
-965 TLKANSLTSAG
+965 SLTNSGRVQG
-976 DITGVDAL
+976 DSGL
-984 TLTVNQTLNNHASGK
+984 TLTLLNALTNQASGV
-999 LLSAGV
+999 LLSQNVSALSAPV
-1005 LTLKADS
+1005 LT
-1012 VTNDGQLQGNATTIT
+1012 ND
-1027 AGQLTNGG
+1027 
-1035 HLQGET
+1035 
-1041 LTLAASG
+1041 
-1048 GVNNRSGGVLMSRN
+1048 
-1062 ALNVSTAT
+1062 
-1070 LSNQGTIQGGG
+1070 GTIQGNGKTTL
-1081 GVSLNATDR
+1081 SAAT
-1090 LQNDGKILSGSNLTL
+1090 QAHNSGKILSGGELTFTTPDYSGSGWLQATDLLLNVAKLAGNGTVMAANQATL
-1105 TAQVLANTGSGLVQ
+1105 TGNSLTNRGLFQ
-1119 AATLLLDVVNTVNG
+1119 AAQLNVNTQ
-1133 GRVLATGSADVKGT
+1133 TIT
-1147 TLNNTGT
+1147 
-1154 LQGAD
+1154 
-1159 LLVNYH
+1159 
-1165 TFSNS
+1165 NS
-1170 GTLLGTSGLGVKGS
+1170 GTLLGNQGLTIKGNSLNNAGGKVFSGGDMLADMV
-1184 SLLQNG
+1184 SLSGAGQLVA
-1190 TGRLYSAGNLLLDAQ
+1190 LGNL
-1205 DFSGQGQVVATG
+1205 
-1217 DVTLKLIAALTNHGT
+1217 TLKLTRGLTAQGVIAAN
-1232 LAAGKTLSVTSQN
+1232 KQLSVSSQGD
-1245 AITNGGVMQG
+1245 ITNGATLQG
-1255 DAMVLGAGEAFTNN
+1255 NGITLNAVGRLTNN
-1269 GMLTAGKGNSVFSAQ
+1269 GQLTAGNGTTALSGSGIAM
-1284 RLFLNAPGS
+1284 NASGS

-1302 NSRSDITIS
+1302 TSRGDITLD
-1311 GFTGTA
+1311 GFTGTT
-1317 GSLTM
+1317 GSLVLTA
-1322 NVAGTLLNSAL
+1322 AGAVINTALL
-1333 IYAGN
+1333 YAGN
-1338 NLKLFTDRLHNQH
+1338 NLSLFASTIRNHH
-1351 GDILAGNSLWV
+1351 GDMLAGDSLV
-1362 QKDASGGANTE
+1362 MQKDVSGAANAE
-1373 IINTS
+1373 VINTS
-1378 GNIETHQGDIVVR
+1378 GNIETTRGDITIR

-1398 REGFSATTTT
+1398 REGINETKSYIPVENVAVPDGANSVSVRVGDLGEDGWGYYVKSWSGTAGGGFDAWAVPTEKGATRKFLTGTT
-1408 RTNPSSIQGMG
+1408 RVDVVATGGTARISAG
-1419 NALVDIPL
+1419 NN
-1427 SLLPDGSYGYFTRE
+1427 LLIDADKLDNTGS
-1441 VENQHGTPCN
+1441 H
-1451 GHGACNITMDTLYYY
+1451 L
-1466 APFADSA
+1466 
-1473 TQRFLSSQNI
+1473 L
-1483 TTVTGA
+1483 
-1489 DNPAG
+1489 
-1494 RIASGRNL
+1494 ASEFV
-1502 SAEAERLEN
+1502 S
-1511 RASFILANGDI
+1511 
-1522 ALSGR
+1522 LSGSQ
-1527 ELSNQSWQT
+1527 LNNQSFFGYTQD
-1536 GTENEYLVY
+1536 EYNVY
-1545 RYDPKTF
+1545 RYYGKLAMIPNDGHLQYGDASADDRVTF
-1552 YGSYATG
+1552 TLSGAPEYVTRDTG
-1559 SLDKLPLLSPE
+1559 QAL
-1570 FENNTIRFSLDG
+1570 RA
-1582 REKDYMPGKT
+1582 
-1592 YYSVIQAGGDVK
+1592 VIQAGKNVTAVFSSDISN
-1604 TRFTSSINNG
+1604 TS
-1614 TTTAHAGSVSPVVS
+1614 TTSNAGRIT
-1628 APVLNT
+1628 NT
-1634 LSQQTGGDCLTQTA
+1634 LAAPEINTPA
-1648 LQQYEP
+1648 E
-1654 VVVGSPQWHD
+1654 
-1664 ELAGALKNIAG
+1664 KNISPGMAQLAPDG
-1675 GSPLTGQTGI
+1675 TEALTVTAPDWTDTITRLTIGSGTDLASGI
-1685 SDDWPLPS
+1685 VEGNYPLPS
-1693 GNNGYLVPSTDPDSP
+1693 GNNGYFVPSADPDSP

-1717 DGLGQVDSHLFA
+1717 DGLGKVDSSLFA
-1729 GLYELLGAKPG
+1729 GLYDLLRMHPG

-1745 TAPSYTDEKQFLGSS
+1745 TDPAYTDEKQFLGSS

-1777 GDAVFD
+1777 GDAAFD
-1783 TRYVSNAVLS
+1783 TRYVSNYMLNQI
-1793 RTGSRYINGLGSDTE
+1793 GGRYINGVGSDTD

-1815 NAARQQKGLGLEFGV
+1815 NAARAQKALGLKFGV
-1830 ALTAEQIAQL
+1830 ALTADQVAAL
-1840 DGSILWWESVTING
+1840 DRSILWYKAVTING

-1859 PKLYLSPEDIT
+1859 PEVYLSPKDVT
-1870 LHNGSVIS
+1870 LQNGSIIS
-1878 GNNVQL
+1878 GQNVHL
-1884 AGGNITNSGGSINAQ
+1884 AGGNVTNSGSTLMAQNDLTIDSADSLGNLESGLINAGGALGLKAMGDINNISATITGKTVRLESLAGNVNNLTRYSHWQLDAPEDSLALKHTYTGSIASVSAMD
-1899 NGLSLDSTGYIDN
+1899 SLDIRADKNISVTG
-1912 LNAGLISAGGS
+1912 AEISAGG
-1923 LDLSA
+1923 
-1928 IGDISNISSVISGK
+1928 
-1942 TVQLESVSGNISNI
+1942 
-1956 TRRQQWNAGSD
+1956 R
-1967 SRYGGVHLSGT
+1967 
-1978 DTGPVA
+1978 
-1984 TIKGTDSLS
+1984 
-1993 LDAGKNIDITGAT
+1993 
-2006 VSSGGTLGMSAGN
+2006 
-2019 DINIAANL
+2019 AAL
-2027 ISGSKSQS
+2027 I
-2035 GFWHTDDNSASS
+2035 
-2047 TTSQGSNI
+2047 
-2055 SAGDNLTMAAGH
+2055 
-2067 NLDVTASSV
+2067 
-2076 SAGHS
+2076 
-2081 ALLSAGNDLSLNAVR
+2081 AGNDLSLNAIDRV
-2096 ESKNSRNGT
+2096 SSSRHAN
-2105 SESHDSHAAVSTVTA
+2105 SESHQRSAELTTITA
-2120 GDNLLLV
+2120 GDSVMLS

-2132 ASQAAGMAAENNVA
+2132 SSQGAGIAAEDNITV
-2146 IRAGRDVNLVAE
+2146 RAGRDVNLLAE
-2158 SASAGDSYTSKK
+2158 ESVTGSSSYSKK
-2170 KKEINE
+2170 KTVIDE

-2181 GTEIASGGDTTV
+2181 GTEIASGGDTTI

-2243 SKKTTHTISEDSA
+2243 SKKTTHTISENSA

-2279 EGSDVVADQD
+2279 EGSDVVADRD

-2426 TSAQETKKSSDSR
+2426 TSAQETKESSDSR

-2524 SQLKAGGNTSLD
+2524 SQLKAGGNTNLD

-2564 VSIGAGKGAGIS
+2564 VSIGAGGNGAGIS
-2576 AFASVNAAKG
+2576 VFASVNAAKG

-2692 DGGFDITVGRHTQL
+2692 DGGFDITVGKHTQL

-2806 PVHAN
+2806 PEHAN

-2863 PADATEEQRQAY
+2863 PADTTEEQRQAY
-2875 QAKLRD
+2875 LAKLRD

-2893 TGSEIQRGIQAAT
+2893 TGSDMQRGIQAAT

-2928 LAHLLKSTEKDPAVN
+2928 LANFIGHNAGINDNDAAK
-2943 AIAHAILGGAVAAM
+2943 AIAHAILGGVTAAL
-2957 QGNNVAAGAAGAAT
+2957 QGNNAAAGSVGAVSGELIAGA
-2971 GELAARAIAGM
+2971 IAKV
-2982 LYPGVKQ
+2982 LYPDEK
-2989 SDLSEEQKQTISTLA
+2989 DLSKLTEDQKQTLSTLA
-3004 TVSAG
+3004 SISAGMAGGVAGGNTAGVATGAAAGKNVVENNLLGGNEDTQTKFVQEHGKDIASCSTNPGGAECKRGEAVNKAIAAALVGGATGGVVIALTPEAIAAAQAAVSACG
-3009 LAGGL
+3009 ANTVLCANEVSIWVAEMVAGDALPAGL
-3014 TGNSTASAAV
+3014 TVAAV
-3024 GAQSGKNAVENNF
+3024 GKMSASELSELKALMAVEKQTGQKISAESLEKLMLDSGGKGNWSKELNNPQPNKVYHV
-3037 LTADQIDSFAA
+3037 D
-3048 KAKGCEVRGDCKQII
+3048 GDK
-3063 KEMEELSLKQQQ
+3063 
-3075 EMIAVCA
+3075 
-3082 TNPAACKEKFGDI
+3082 
-3095 PAKGMLVREAIDRV
+3095 
-3109 LGTDVP
+3109 
-3115 SAMKNDMSS
+3115 
-3124 LLAQQIE
+3124 
-3131 AEGVVTST
+3131 
-3139 EFASQLQNRYG
+3139 
-3150 IDKQQ
+3150 
-3155 AEILAVAALGAVTGG
+3155 
-3170 MGKSGTSTVTK
+3170 
-3181 NIVVVNSGKKGAWN
+3181 
-3195 QAMNKP
+3195 
-3201 EPNTIYKVD
+3201 IYK
-3210 GNKTFQTDALGRTSS
+3210 TDAQARPSQ
-3225 VEGILVASKSDRNT
+3225 VEATLSPNVKDRNG
-3239 YQQCKAGKCGSSG
+3239 YQQCKAGKCGLDG

-3279 NKGVWKQMENTWAN
+3279 NKGAWKQMENTWAK
-3293 ALKDGKQVNVKI
+3293 ALGEGKEVKVNIQPSYIGDSV
-3305 EPVYT
+3305 
-3310 GENKRPDSFSVTYS
+3310 RPAKFKVVYS
-3324 IDGGRPVI
+3324 IDGGRPIEKVFN
-3332 KDISNA
+3332 NA
-3338 PGGVK
+3338 PGGK